1 MKHCSRRL
9 MALLL
14 SAILCVQLLPAMVR
28 AEEGTAAASEGKGAF
43 GLPAATGLTAGSADY
58 NSAVADAPFGSS
70 GRAVPLF
77 VKSELMLSYSWGG
90 APLYSHTY
98 DYNGDGSMAGD
109 LMGAFPNLANK
120 YRVTFNSLTVQK
132 QASYRVAATDGVN
145 TGSGRQEHIAMIGLS
160 AAGIE
165 LSLRDRNN
173 NAVHT
178 STVSRGDRSWINRLA
193 FELGGFAAIACGDF
207 DGDGVDSVVIYVPP
221 TQGNRD
227 AKLMEYTISS
237 EESRLTLTE
246 SREIG
251 NVYELLG
258 VSDLRADHIQN
269 VPVVQLT
276 AADTDKDGYDEL
288 VITAGLNDTYGN
300 DGVKNL
306 GTQVF
311 LYDRLE
317 GVWTQ
322 TFKYAPSAGDGPV
335 AVGDVS
341 PASKKHRYV
350 WGSSSVGNVLASDD
364 SSNGTDFPEI
374 VTAGMIDYSG
384 NHNISI
390 NNKTCGFSMVR
401 CVGMTEAWAGV
412 QKNFKGNYE
421 FLHRQTHT
429 TNTLTTHG
437 LYSGDEV
444 LSPLIVK
451 CFRYQGGAQ
460 PDAVFFSGNVYAWAD
475 NDGNGS
481 LAHKYTH
488 GAFNHTDKYIGSTK
502 ITNKQVQ
509 AVAVGNFDGNGE
521 GREQVVFASL
531 VKQSGT
537 GNHYSTLYTIGCQ
550 PKSDNSGYEFKHSE
564 TNGWFI
570 NKQSGAYVCLTDFN
584 YDSDSTLVRYV
595 GVERQWTDYD
605 VLAVLEAVPY
615 FEELGDDLG
624 EGRTAYGK
632 SSSSGSGGGKS
643 HGLNTTVLVGYE
655 VEVENSGAGFE
666 TTIENN
672 FTWATNVSR
681 SIEHSV
687 DYENNSGENA
697 VVVYRVP
704 VLVYTYQ
711 NLSDGKDMTVM
722 KTLPPHTSIVSVEE
736 YNEEAVAYR
745 LEPIAED
752 RLAEAGNPF
761 SYRSNVSQITN
772 AGGSTPL
779 ESNSGW
785 SELTGKGNI
794 EKTITVTKET
804 ETSFEYELSVNVVA
818 WKKIGGAKVGG
829 GAGYTFT
836 KTRSKMNGTGTEHSG
851 SVNSPKADGYGF
863 SWNFAMW
870 NMTLNGKKVPALG
883 YLVKDVSAPSSPP
896 RDLAVETLTS
906 TGATLTWSAGSR
918 PAEEYRIYRVMEN
931 TARPYAFVGAV
942 SGTKNSFELND
953 LAGDVSYTFV
963 ARGCT
968 NGVESVDSSSI
979 SFTTPKENGTNYV
992 QVGAVADQTV
1002 RPGEDAVFSA
1012 TVLKSDPKT
1021 TLTMQWQERS
1031 PGSPAWKDV
1040 RNATSSILTVRD
1052 AAAAMN
1058 GTQYRL
1064 MVTAYTLAE
1073 SSAVYYYS
1081 NAATLTI
1088 GALPTSVSAV
1098 TVTNAD
1104 GGEGTQSKP
1113 YYGGADWTEQTTAIQ
1128 QQSVQK
1134 TASFEKDDVQGTVY
1148 QAGENGP
1155 YIGVIESKTT
1165 QEGQDGQDGTTITKT
1180 QYYQLTDP
1188 DGNKTYTVTG
1198 DALSPVYT
1206 AFNGNAEVKGFTAA
1220 LAEGQLSKEVTA
1232 GETGETSTV
1241 YFAVAHW
1248 DGLTAK
1254 PTFYWERGGKYFS
1267 DQSGTVGTEAELE
1280 ESDKPQYSV
1289 FHRSK
1294 DDEEIV
1300 LFGEKDD
1307 KECFFLLKKSADT
1320 DSYIV
1325 TEVDPAEKLLID
1337 GTAYPL
1343 SSLMPVSYSE
1353 TVEVSVDTYTQQPGS
1368 KLTLTAEVANSNGKM
1383 LAYKPAAF
1391 VITDTA
1397 TGESFSIAV
1406 TTDTNGRMTM
1416 EWTAPTQGVYTIH
1429 AAVTADGGYAASSSK
1444 TPVYYAALGKDTE
1457 GKNTTLY
1464 RLLLT
1469 EDGKALG
1476 ASVEYGAN
1484 LTLQTQKW
1492 DGAAWTQAG
1501 ETVSYQA
1508 TAPGAAAADIDA
1520 GCFPQTAG
1528 QYTFSA
1534 KDSNG
1539 GKLASAVLTVT
1550 PRRLTIR
1557 PAWDTAPAALQDI
1570 RLDFEGALESD
1581 KAALINSLTVSDINE
1596 YFSNPDRTGVFTF
1609 APQWE
1614 ESEHS
1619 RRLQSAY
1626 SVTLQTNSLRR
1637 EADAA
1642 LVYYQV
1648 AATGHGTI
1656 FGSYGSNL
1664 TSFSSGENRKQGEQL
1679 VFQAN
1684 PETGYQVSR
1693 WLVNGME
1700 VREGSPYRIGTTT
1713 GLATQTLSIDAF
1725 SIARDTREGQLK
1737 VEVEFANQF
1746 SVIRYSAG
1754 ENGSVTA
1761 RTGGGSPI
1769 ANDAKVTYG
1778 SSVTFTA
1785 VPQSGYMVEKWMVNG
1800 TDYTWPGAGKLYR
1813 EEELTLSG
1821 LDQTEYTVTVSFV
1834 TKRTFTAAEPTLT
1847 DEQGNPVS
1855 AGTVAITW
1863 ARTGK
1868 AVAAGSV
1875 LPQGTAL
1882 TYTVTFTDTSFNT
1895 VNRWEYSMDGKTWKE
1910 GGSGGSFTLYDT
1922 AFGSDSAKLYV
1933 RAVVAVANTHR
1944 LSWEILGLAAEDGDK
1959 ATLTASSNGT
1969 ELTSGGSY
1977 AANTPV
1983 NFTLTLDGSY
1993 DLVSWS
1999 ENVTSA
2005 AGGRSA
2011 ELKLAADTEVTVTVA
2026 KKPIVMIEPT
2036 ENGTI
2041 EVRGTRNSEPVTI
2054 TSTDYVDPGTNLTVT
2069 IKPDTGYV
2077 VNNPDEAWTAVDNS
2091 DNHTYTIH
2099 NVREDQ
2105 TLSAD
2110 FAALDKYAISYSVA
2124 AVGGSD
2130 NGTLTAN
2137 TVRKNM
2143 AAYTYDL
2150 SSDAEV
2156 YEGSDLT
2163 FTAAPDD
2170 GYRVREWRVI
2180 DEVYQESGAAFIG
2193 TQLVLRGVDEAKTV
2207 MVQFMP
2213 LGDKITASAGEHGR
2227 ITGAMAGSTEQV
2239 GNIASGFTLSKDA
2252 SVTFTA
2258 EPDTGYEV
2266 EQWSVNG
2273 TPVSGETDS
2282 TYTYTAGSA
2291 GAVITVAFRPV
2302 KYTVSWTAEHGTVTA
2317 DGYSGSAASIRGGT
2331 QVTFTAAPHNGYV
2344 FDHWT
2349 IDGETLTNETATLRW
2364 TVPTGQEATME
2375 YAIEAVFTENTTTYS
2390 VTYDASG
2397 GGTITAEGH
2406 EASPATVTY
2415 GQSITFTAV
2424 PAEYGYVK
2432 EWRVDGVPVSNSS
2445 NKTSYT
2451 LENVTQART
2460 VTVVFATAVLYDV
2473 SYAVNGD
2480 GGTLSAAANGTELTL
2495 PAGRQASV
2503 AGGSRLVFAAVPNS
2517 GMMTGRWTVNDIAVT
2532 RENMSSLGVT
2542 MDHCLSNTL
2551 TIESLSRNVEVK
2563 AAFAEYSGFSIPTG
2577 RPGYEISDVK
2587 RLPADT
2593 LPDTEIRAG
2602 GDVTFT
2608 VRPAAEYSDFSK
2620 LTVNGYD
2627 CLTGSGK
2634 AAGCETVSARKNA
2647 DGSYT
2652 VTLTGV
2658 TGNISADIAAHKL
2671 VIGVLTVPQV
2681 LESRPELDTADKI
2694 KLRLETM
2701 MTGTAE
2707 NRAFYDIALRYKNA
2721 EGNWVEVDEAN
2732 FPTGGVEVVLPYP
2745 NGTDSKDT
2753 FTIVHMLTTA
2763 ARAGELE
2770 LVSHTKQADGLHFRV
2785 TSLSPFGVSWVKYAA
2800 PSGGGSGGSGGSG
2813 GGIFNP
2819 AYNIMV
2825 ERTMNGSITV
2835 SPSSAAKGSTV
2846 TIMVYPDRGYELEM
2860 LMVMDKKGSELD
2872 LRKWG
2877 GEYSFIMPAGDVTV
2891 RARFVE
2897 EAPTQ
2902 SFADV
2907 STDAYYYEAVKWAAK
2922 NGITGGVG
2930 NGLFAPD
2937 APCTRAQIVTFL
2949 WRAAGSPEPKNASSF
2964 SDVPASAYYARS
2976 VAWAVENG
2984 ITTGTGNGRF
2994 SPDATCTRAQSVT
3007 FLYRALSTRAEGTAE
3022 FRDVPKNAYY
3032 ADAVAWAAS
3041 NGITTGIGGG
3051 LFGPDNDCTRAQIVT
3066 FLFRTYNK

>member
-1 MKHCSRRL
+1 
-9 MALLL
+9 
-14 SAILCVQLLPAMVR
+14 
-28 AEEGTAAASEGKGAF
+28 
-43 GLPAATGLTAGSADY
+43 
-58 NSAVADAPFGSS
+58 
-70 GRAVPLF
+70 
-77 VKSELMLSYSWGG
+77 
-90 APLYSHTY
+90 
-98 DYNGDGSMAGD
+98 
-109 LMGAFPNLANK
+109 
-120 YRVTFNSLTVQK
+120 
-132 QASYRVAATDGVN
+132 
-145 TGSGRQEHIAMIGLS
+145 
-160 AAGIE
+160 
-165 LSLRDRNN
+165 
-173 NAVHT
+173 
-178 STVSRGDRSWINRLA
+178 
-193 FELGGFAAIACGDF
+193 
-207 DGDGVDSVVIYVPP
+207 
-221 TQGNRD
+221 
-227 AKLMEYTISS
+227 
-237 EESRLTLTE
+237 
-246 SREIG
+246 
-251 NVYELLG
+251 
-258 VSDLRADHIQN
+258 
-269 VPVVQLT
+269 
-276 AADTDKDGYDEL
+276 
-288 VITAGLNDTYGN
+288 
-300 DGVKNL
+300 
-306 GTQVF
+306 
-311 LYDRLE
+311 
-317 GVWTQ
+317 
-322 TFKYAPSAGDGPV
+322 
-335 AVGDVS
+335 
-341 PASKKHRYV
+341 
-350 WGSSSVGNVLASDD
+350 
-364 SSNGTDFPEI
+364 
-374 VTAGMIDYSG
+374 
-384 NHNISI
+384 
-390 NNKTCGFSMVR
+390 
-401 CVGMTEAWAGV
+401 MT
-412 QKNFKGNYE
+412 
-421 FLHRQTHT
+421 
-429 TNTLTTHG
+429 
-437 LYSGDEV
+437 
-444 LSPLIVK
+444 
-451 CFRYQGGAQ
+451 
-460 PDAVFFSGNVYAWAD
+460 
-475 NDGNGS
+475 
-481 LAHKYTH
+481 
-488 GAFNHTDKYIGSTK
+488 
-502 ITNKQVQ
+502 
-509 AVAVGNFDGNGE
+509 
-521 GREQVVFASL
+521 
-531 VKQSGT
+531 
-537 GNHYSTLYTIGCQ
+537 
-550 PKSDNSGYEFKHSE
+550 
-564 TNGWFI
+564 
-570 NKQSGAYVCLTDFN
+570 
-584 YDSDSTLVRYV
+584 
-595 GVERQWTDYD
+595 
-605 VLAVLEAVPY
+605 
-615 FEELGDDLG
+615 
-624 EGRTAYGK
+624 
-632 SSSSGSGGGKS
+632 
-643 HGLNTTVLVGYE
+643 
-655 VEVENSGAGFE
+655 
-666 TTIENN
+666 
-672 FTWATNVSR
+672 
-681 SIEHSV
+681 
-687 DYENNSGENA
+687 
-697 VVVYRVP
+697 
-704 VLVYTYQ
+704 
-711 NLSDGKDMTVM
+711 
-722 KTLPPHTSIVSVEE
+722 
-736 YNEEAVAYR
+736 
-745 LEPIAED
+745 
-752 RLAEAGNPF
+752 
-761 SYRSNVSQITN
+761 
-772 AGGSTPL
+772 
-779 ESNSGW
+779 
-785 SELTGKGNI
+785 
-794 EKTITVTKET
+794 
-804 ETSFEYELSVNVVA
+804 
-818 WKKIGGAKVGG
+818 
-829 GAGYTFT
+829 
-836 KTRSKMNGTGTEHSG
+836 
-851 SVNSPKADGYGF
+851 
-863 SWNFAMW
+863 
-870 NMTLNGKKVPALG
+870 
-883 YLVKDVSAPSSPP
+883 
-896 RDLAVETLTS
+896 
-906 TGATLTWSAGSR
+906 
-918 PAEEYRIYRVMEN
+918 
-931 TARPYAFVGAV
+931 
-942 SGTKNSFELND
+942 
-953 LAGDVSYTFV
+953 YTFV

-992 QVGAVADQTV
+992 QVSTVADQTV

-1021 TLTMQWQERS
+1021 TLTMQWQERN

-1040 RNATSSILTVRD
+1040 RNATSLILTVSD

-1088 GALPTSVSAV
+1088 GALPTSVSDV
-1098 TVTNAD
+1098 TVTDAD
-1104 GGEGTQSKP
+1104 GGNGTQSQP
-1113 YYGGADWTEQTTAIQ
+1113 YYGGADWTKQTTTTQ
-1128 QQSVQK
+1128 EQSVQK

-1148 QAGENGP
+1148 RAGESGP
-1155 YIGVIESKTT
+1155 YIGVIESETT
-1165 QEGQDGQDGTTITKT
+1165 QGGTTSTET
-1180 QYYQLTDP
+1180 QYYQLTGSDS
-1188 DGNKTYTVTG
+1188 GKTYTVTG
-1198 DALSPVYT
+1198 GALSPVYIE
-1206 AFNGNAEVKGFTAA
+1206 FNGTAKVEGFTAA
-1220 LAEGQLSKEVTA
+1220 HAGGQLSTEVA
-1232 GETGETSTV
+1232 AGETSTV

-1248 DGLTAK
+1248 DSPSAK
-1254 PTFYWERGGKYFS
+1254 PTFYWESGGKYFS
-1267 DQSGTVGTEAELE
+1267 DQSGTVGEEAELE
-1280 ESDKPQYSV
+1280 ESKKPQYPV
-1289 FHRSK
+1289 FYRGEN
-1294 DDEEIV
+1294 DAEIV
-1300 LFGEKDD
+1300 LFGEKDDD

-1320 DSYIV
+1320 DPYNV

-1337 GTAYPL
+1337 GAAYPL

-1353 TVEVSVDTYTQQPGS
+1353 TVEVSVDTYKQQSGS
-1368 KLTLTAEVANSNGKM
+1368 KLTLTAEVTSGNGKK
-1383 LAYKPAAF
+1383 LAKKPAAF

-1406 TTDTNGRMTM
+1406 TTDANGTMTM

-1469 EDGKALG
+1469 ENGKALG
-1476 ASVEYGAN
+1476 ASVEYGAD

-1492 DGAAWTQAG
+1492 DGAAWTQAD

-1508 TAPGAAAADIDA
+1508 AAPGAAAAGIDTD
-1520 GCFPQTAG
+1520 CFFPQTAG

-1550 PRRLTIR
+1550 PRGLTIR
-1557 PAWDTAPAALQDI
+1557 PAWDTAPTALRDI
-1570 RLDFEGALESD
+1570 RLDFEGALERD
-1581 KAALINSLTVSDINE
+1581 RDTLTNSLTVSDINE

-1609 APQWE
+1609 APQWK
-1614 ESEHS
+1614 ESEDS

-1642 LVYYQV
+1642 PVYYQV

-1656 FGSYGSNL
+1656 FGSYGSNQ
-1664 TSFSSGENRKQGEQL
+1664 TNFSSGENRKQGEPL

-1693 WLVNGME
+1693 WLVNGTE
-1700 VREGSPYRIGTTT
+1700 VRDGSPYRIGATTVS
-1713 GLATQTLSIDAF
+1713 ATQTLSIDAF

-1769 ANDAKVTYG
+1769 ANNAKVTYG

-1785 VPQSGYMVEKWMVNG
+1785 DPQSDYMVEKWTVND

-1821 LDQTEYTVTVSFV
+1821 LDQREYTVTVSFV

-1847 DEQGNPVS
+1847 DGQGNPVS

-1863 ARTGK
+1863 ARTGET
-1868 AVAAGSV
+1868 VAAGSA

-1895 VNRWEYSMDGKTWKE
+1895 VNRWEYSTDGKTWTE

-1922 AFGSDSAKLYV
+1922 AFGSDPAALHV

-1944 LSWEILGLAAEDGDK
+1944 LSWEILGLAAEDGNM

-1983 NFTLTLDGSY
+1983 DFTLTLDGSY

-1999 ENVTSA
+1999 ENVTPA

-2011 ELKLAADTEVTVTVA
+2011 KLKLAADTEVTVTVA
-2026 KKPIVMIEPT
+2026 KKPVVMIAPT
-2036 ENGTI
+2036 ANGTI
-2041 EVRGTRNSEPVTI
+2041 EVRGTKNSKPVTI
-2054 TSTDYVDPGTNLTVT
+2054 TSTETSTDYVDPGTNLTVT
-2069 IKPDTGYV
+2069 IKPGTGYV

-2099 NVREDQ
+2099 NVRADQ

-2110 FAALDKYAISYSVA
+2110 FAALYKYAISYSVA
-2124 AVGGSD
+2124 AVSGSD

-2143 AAYTYDL
+2143 AVYTCDL
-2150 SSDAEV
+2150 SSGAEV

-2170 GYRVREWRVI
+2170 GFRVQEWRVNG
-2180 DEVYQESGAAFIG
+2180 EVYQESGAAFIG
-2193 TQLVLRGVDEAKTV
+2193 TQLVLRGVDKEKTV

-2227 ITGAMAGSTEQV
+2227 ITGAMAGGTEQV
-2239 GNIASGFTLSKDA
+2239 GNIASGFTLAKGA

-2273 TPVSGETDS
+2273 TPVSGEMAS

-2302 KYTVSWTAEHGTVTA
+2302 VYTVSWTAEHGTVTA

-2349 IDGETLTNETATLRW
+2349 IDGKPLTNVTATLRW
-2364 TVPTGQEATME
+2364 TVPTGQEATTE

-2390 VTYDASG
+2390 VTYDASS
-2397 GGTITAEGH
+2397 GGTITADGH

-2432 EWRVDGVPVSNSS
+2432 EWRVDDVPVPNSS

-2451 LENVTQART
+2451 LENVTQAHT

-2473 SYAVNGD
+2473 SYAVNGG
-2480 GGTLSAAANGTELTL
+2480 GGTLRAAANGTELAL
-2495 PAGRQASV
+2495 SAGRQASV

-2517 GMMTGRWTVNDIAVT
+2517 GMMTGCWTVNDIAVT

-2551 TIESLSRNVEVK
+2551 TIESLSRNVAVK

-2577 RPGYEISDVK
+2577 GPGYEISDVK

-2593 LPDTEIRAG
+2593 LPDTQIRAG

-2627 CLTGSGK
+2627 CLTGSGN

-2671 VIGVLTVPQV
+2671 VIGELTVPQV
-2681 LESRPELDTADKI
+2681 LESHPDLDTADKI

-2701 MTGTAE
+2701 MIGTAE

-2753 FTIVHMLTTA
+2753 FTIVHMLTTV

-3007 FLYRALSTRAEGTAE
+3007 FLYRALSARAEGTAE

-3032 ADAVAWAAS
+3032 ADAVAWAAA

>member
-43 GLPAATGLTAGSADY
+43 GLPAATGLTAGSTEY

-98 DYNGDGSMAGD
+98 DYNGGGFEAGN
-109 LMGAFPNLANK
+109 LMGAFPNLANQ
-120 YRVTFNSLTVQK
+120 YRVTFNSLPASE

-173 NAVHT
+173 NKVHT
-178 STVSRGDRSWINRLA
+178 STVSSGDRRWINRLA

-207 DGDGVDSVVIYVPP
+207 DGDGVDSVVVYVPP
-221 TQGNRD
+221 TQGNGD
-227 AKLMEYTISS
+227 AKLMEYTISGKGS
-237 EESRLTLTE
+237 SLTLTE
-246 SREIG
+246 SSEIG

-258 VSDLRADHIQN
+258 VRTLIADHIQN

-288 VITAGLNDTYGN
+288 VITAGLNDTYGYN
-300 DGVKNL
+300 IVQNL

-317 GVWTQ
+317 GRWTQ
-322 TFKYAPSAGDGPV
+322 TFKYAPSAGDGTV

-341 PASKKHRYV
+341 PASKLHRYV

-401 CVGMTEAWAGV
+401 CVGMTEVWTGV
-412 QKNFKGNYE
+412 QKNFQGKYE

-475 NDGNGS
+475 NDGSGT

-537 GNHYSTLYTIGCQ
+537 GNHYSTLYTIGYQ
-550 PKSDNSGYEFKHSE
+550 PKVDNSGYEFKHSE

-570 NKQSGAYVCLTDFN
+570 SKQSGAYVCLTDFN

-632 SSSSGSGGGKS
+632 SSSSGSGSGKS

-761 SYRSNVSQITN
+761 SYRSDVSQITN

-779 ESNSGW
+779 VSNSGW
-785 SELTGKGNI
+785 SELTGTGNI

-804 ETSFEYELSVNVVA
+804 EKSFEYELSVNVVA

-851 SVNSPKADGYGF
+851 SVNSPKAYGYGF

-906 TGATLTWSAGSR
+906 TGATLTWKAGSR

-931 TARPYAFVGAV
+931 TTRPHAFVGAV

-953 LAGDVSYTFV
+953 LAGDVTYTFV

-992 QVGAVADQTV
+992 QVSTVADQTV
-1002 RPGEDAVFSA
+1002 RPGEDAVFLA
-1012 TVLKSDPKT
+1012 TVLKSDPTT
-1021 TLTMQWQERS
+1021 TLTMQWQERN

-1040 RNATSSILTVRD
+1040 RNATSSRLTVRD

-1088 GALPTSVSAV
+1088 GALPTSVSDV
-1098 TVTNAD
+1098 TVTDAD
-1104 GGEGTQSKP
+1104 GGNGTQSQP
-1113 YYGGADWTEQTTAIQ
+1113 YYGGADWTKRTTATQ
-1128 QQSVQK
+1128 EQSVQK
-1134 TASFEKDDVQGTVY
+1134 PASFKKGDVQGTVY
-1148 QAGENGP
+1148 RAGEDGP

-1165 QEGQDGQDGTTITKT
+1165 QDGTTITST
-1180 QYYQLTDP
+1180 QYYRLTGP
-1188 DGNKTYTVTG
+1188 DSSKQYTVTG

-1206 AFNGNAEVKGFTAA
+1206 AFNGTAA
-1220 LAEGQLSKEVTA
+1220 VEGFPASHAESQLSTEVPA
-1232 GETGETSTV
+1232 GEETSTV

-1248 DGLTAK
+1248 DGPTAK
-1254 PTFYWERGGKYFS
+1254 PTFYWESGGKYFNN
-1267 DQSGTVGTEAELE
+1267 QSGAVGTEAELK

-1289 FHRSK
+1289 FYRSK
-1294 DDEEIV
+1294 DDAEIV
-1300 LFGEKDD
+1300 LFGERDD

-1320 DSYIV
+1320 GSYTV

-1337 GTAYPL
+1337 GNAYPL

-1353 TVEVSVDTYTQQPGS
+1353 TVEVSVDTYKQQAGS
-1368 KLTLTAEVANSNGKM
+1368 KLTLTAEVTSGNGKR
-1383 LAYKPAAF
+1383 LAKKPAAF

-1406 TTDTNGRMTM
+1406 TTDTNGTMTM
-1416 EWTAPTQGVYTIH
+1416 EWTAPTQGIYTIH

-1469 EDGKALG
+1469 ENGKALG
-1476 ASVEYGAN
+1476 ASVEYGAD

-1492 DGAAWTQAG
+1492 VDAAWTQAD

-1508 TAPGAAAADIDA
+1508 AAPGAAAADDIDTV
-1520 GCFPQTAG
+1520 CFPQTAG

-1534 KDSNG
+1534 KDRNG
-1539 GKLASAVLTVT
+1539 RELASVVLTVT

-1557 PAWDTAPAALQDI
+1557 PAWDTAPAALPDI
-1570 RLDFEGALESD
+1570 SLDFEGALERD
-1581 KAALINSLTVSDINE
+1581 RATLKNSLTVSDINE

-1609 APQWE
+1609 APQWV

-1642 LVYYQV
+1642 PVYYQV

-1664 TSFSSGENRKQGEQL
+1664 TNFSSGENRKQGEPL

-1693 WLVNGME
+1693 WLVNDTE
-1700 VREGSPYRIGTTT
+1700 VREDSPYRIGATT

-1725 SIARDTREGQLK
+1725 SIARDARGGQLK

-1769 ANDAKVTYG
+1769 ANNAKVTYG

-1785 VPQSGYMVEKWMVNG
+1785 VPQNGYMVEKWTVNG
-1800 TDYTWPGAGKLYR
+1800 TDYTWTGAGKLYR
-1813 EEELTLSG
+1813 EKELTLSG

-1834 TKRTFTAAEPTLT
+1834 TEKTFTAAEPTLT
-1847 DEQGNPVS
+1847 DGQGNPVS

-1863 ARTGK
+1863 ARTGET
-1868 AVAAGSV
+1868 VAAGSV

-1895 VNRWEYSMDGKTWKE
+1895 VNRWEYSTDGKTWMK

-1922 AFGSDSAKLYV
+1922 AFGSDSAALYV

-1944 LSWEILGLAAEDGDK
+1944 LSWEILGLAAEDGNK

-1983 NFTLTLDGSY
+1983 DFTLTLDGSY

-1999 ENVTSA
+1999 ENVTHA

-2011 ELKLAADTEVTVTVA
+2011 KLKLAADTEVTVTVA
-2026 KKPIVMIEPT
+2026 KKPVVMIERT
-2036 ENGTI
+2036 TNGTI
-2041 EVRGTRNSEPVTI
+2041 EVSGTRNSKPVTI

-2099 NVREDQ
+2099 NVRADQ

-2143 AAYTYDL
+2143 AAYTYGL
-2150 SSDAEV
+2150 SSGAEV

-2163 FTAAPDD
+2163 FTAALDN
-2170 GYRVREWRVI
+2170 GYRVQEWRVNG
-2180 DEVYQESGAAFIG
+2180 EVYQESGAAFIG
-2193 TQLVLRGVDEAKTV
+2193 TQLVLRGVDEEKTV

-2227 ITGAMAGSTEQV
+2227 ITGAMAGVTEQV
-2239 GNIASGFTLSKDA
+2239 GNIASGFTLAEGA

-2273 TPVSGETDS
+2273 TPVSGETNS

-2291 GAVITVAFRPV
+2291 GVVITVAFRPV
-2302 KYTVSWTAEHGTVTA
+2302 EYTVSWTAEHGTVTA
-2317 DGYSGSAASIRGGT
+2317 DGYSRSAASIRGGT

-2349 IDGETLTNETATLRW
+2349 IDGEPLTNETATLRW

-2432 EWRVDGVPVSNSS
+2432 EWQVDGVPVPNSS

-2451 LENVTQART
+2451 LENVTQAHT
-2460 VTVVFATAVLYDV
+2460 VTVVFATAVRYDV

-2480 GGTLSAAANGTELTL
+2480 GGTLSAAADGTELAL

-2503 AGGSRLVFAAVPNS
+2503 AGGSRLVFTAVPNS
-2517 GMMTGRWTVNDIAVT
+2517 GMMTSLWTVNGIAVT

-2563 AAFAEYSGFSIPTG
+2563 AAFAEYSGFPILTG
-2577 RPGYEISDVK
+2577 GPGYEISDVK

-2627 CLTGSGK
+2627 CLTGSGN

-2671 VIGVLTVPQV
+2671 VIGELTVPQV
-2681 LESRPELDTADKI
+2681 LESRPDLDLDTADKI

-2701 MTGTAE
+2701 MIGTAE

-2763 ARAGELE
+2763 ARVGELE

-2902 SFADV
+2902 IFADV

-2937 APCTRAQIVTFL
+2937 TPCTRAQIVTFL

-3007 FLYRALSTRAEGTAE
+3007 FLYRALSARAEGTAE

-3032 ADAVAWAAS
+3032 ADAVAWAAA

>member
-43 GLPAATGLTAGSADY
+43 GLPAATGLTAGSTEY

-98 DYNGDGSMAGD
+98 DYNGDGSKAGD
-109 LMGAFPNLANK
+109 LMGAFPNLANQ
-120 YRVTFNSLTVQK
+120 YRVTFNSLPASA

-173 NAVHT
+173 KAVHT
-178 STVSRGDRSWINRLA
+178 NLVSSGNRSWINRLA

-207 DGDGVDSVVIYVPP
+207 DGDGVDSVVVYVPP
-221 TQGNRD
+221 TQGNGD
-227 AKLMEYTISS
+227 AKLMEYTISGEGNS
-237 EESRLTLTE
+237 LTLTE
-246 SREIG
+246 SGEIG

-258 VSDLRADHIQN
+258 VSTLKANHIQN

-288 VITAGLNDTYGN
+288 VITAGLNDAHGN

-322 TFKYAPSAGDGPV
+322 TFKYAPSAGNETV

-341 PASKKHRYV
+341 PASKLHRYV
-350 WGSSSVGNVLASDD
+350 WGSSSVGNVLVSDD

-374 VTAGMIDYSG
+374 VTAGMIDYTG
-384 NHNISI
+384 THNITI
-390 NNKTCGFSMVR
+390 NNRNFGFSMVR

-412 QKNFKGNYE
+412 QKNFQGTYE
-421 FLHRQTHT
+421 FLHRQELT

-460 PDAVFFSGNVYAWAD
+460 ADAVFFSGSVYAWDD
-475 NDGNGS
+475 NSGSGS

-488 GAFNHTDKYIGSTK
+488 GAFTQTDKYIGSTK

-537 GNHYSTLYTIGCQ
+537 GNHYSTLYTIDCQ
-550 PKSDNSGYEFKHSE
+550 PKDGNSGYAFRHSE
-564 TNGWFI
+564 TKGWFI
-570 NKQSGAYVCLTDFN
+570 SKQSGAYVCLTDFN

-632 SSSSGSGGGKS
+632 SSSSGSGSGKS
-643 HGLNTTVLVGYE
+643 HGLNTTVMAGYE
-655 VEVENSGAGFE
+655 VEFKNSGAGFE

-704 VLVYTYQ
+704 VLVYTYR
-711 NLSDGKDMTVM
+711 NLSDGKDMAVM
-722 KTLPPHTSIVSVEE
+722 KTLPPHTSIISVEE

-779 ESNSGW
+779 VSKSGW

-794 EKTITVTKET
+794 EKTITVTTET
-804 ETSFEYELSVNVVA
+804 EKSFEYELSVNVVA

-836 KTRSKMNGTGTEHSG
+836 KSHSKMNGTGTEHSG

-863 SWNFAMW
+863 SWNFVMW

-883 YLVKDVSAPSSPP
+883 YLVNNVHAPSSPP
-896 RDLAVETLTS
+896 RDLAVETITS

-931 TARPYAFVGAV
+931 ATRPYAFVGAV
-942 SGTKNSFELND
+942 SGTKNRFELND

-963 ARGCT
+963 ARGYT

-1012 TVLKSDPKT
+1012 TVLKSDPNT
-1021 TLTMQWQERS
+1021 TLTMQWQERN

-1064 MVTAYTLAE
+1064 MVTAYILAE
-1073 SSAVYYYS
+1073 SSAMYYYS
-1081 NAATLTI
+1081 NTATLTI
-1088 GALPTSVSAV
+1088 GALPTSVSDV
-1098 TVTNAD
+1098 TVTDAD
-1104 GGEGTQSKP
+1104 GGKGTQSEP
-1113 YYGGADWTEQTTAIQ
+1113 YYGGADWTERTTATQ

-1134 TASFEKDDVQGTVY
+1134 TASFEKDGVQGTVY

-1165 QEGQDGQDGTTITKT
+1165 QGGTTITET
-1180 QYYQLTDP
+1180 QYYQLTTGP
-1188 DGNKTYTVTG
+1188 DSSKPYTVTG
-1198 DALSPVYT
+1198 EALSPAYT
-1206 AFNGNAEVKGFTAA
+1206 AFNGKTEVEGFTAA

-1232 GETGETSTV
+1232 GETSTV
-1241 YFAVAHW
+1241 YFTVAHW
-1248 DGLTAK
+1248 DGSTAK
-1254 PTFYWERGGKYFS
+1254 PTFYWESGGKYFN
-1267 DQSGTVGTEAELE
+1267 DDGGAVGTEAELK

-1294 DDEEIV
+1294 NDEEIV
-1300 LFGEKDD
+1300 LFGKKDD

-1320 DSYIV
+1320 DPYTM

-1337 GTAYPL
+1337 DDAYPL

-1353 TVEVSVDTYTQQPGS
+1353 TVEVSVDTYKQRSGS
-1368 KLTLTAEVANSNGKM
+1368 KLKLTAEVTSGNGKK
-1383 LAYKPAAF
+1383 LANKPAAF

-1406 TTDTNGRMTM
+1406 TTDTNGTMTM

-1469 EDGKALG
+1469 ENGKALG

-1484 LTLQTQKW
+1484 LKLQTQKW
-1492 DGAAWTQAG
+1492 GDAAWTPAN

-1508 TAPGAAAADIDA
+1508 AAPGAAAADI
-1520 GCFPQTAG
+1520 GTGYFPQTAG

-1550 PRRLTIR
+1550 PRGLTIR
-1557 PAWDTAPAALQDI
+1557 PVWDNAPTALQDI
-1570 RLDFEGALESD
+1570 GLDFEGALESD
-1581 KAALINSLTVSDINE
+1581 KAALTNSLTVSDINE
-1596 YFSNPDRTGVFTF
+1596 YFSSSGRTGVFTF
-1609 APQWE
+1609 APQWK
-1614 ESEHS
+1614 ESEDS

-1642 LVYYQV
+1642 PVYYQV

-1664 TSFSSGENRKQGEQL
+1664 TNFSSGQNRKQGEPL

-1693 WLVNGME
+1693 WLVNGTE
-1700 VREGSPYRIGTTT
+1700 VREGSPYRIGATT
-1713 GLATQTLSIDAF
+1713 GSATQTLSIDAF
-1725 SIARDTREGQLK
+1725 SIARDAKDGQLK

-1761 RTGGGSPI
+1761 RTGGGSTI
-1769 ANDAKVTYG
+1769 ANNAKVTYG
-1778 SSVTFTA
+1778 SSVTFTT

-1821 LDQTEYTVTVSFV
+1821 LDQAEYTVTVSFV
-1834 TKRTFTAAEPTLT
+1834 TKKTFTAAEPTLT
-1847 DEQGNPVS
+1847 DGQGNPVS

-1863 ARTGK
+1863 ARTGET
-1868 AVAAGSV
+1868 VAAGSV

-1895 VNRWEYSMDGKTWKE
+1895 VNRWEYSTDGKTWTE

-1922 AFGSDSAKLYV
+1922 AFGSDSAALYV

-1944 LSWEILGLAAEDGDK
+1944 LSWKILGLAAEDGDK
-1959 ATLTASSNGT
+1959 AATLTASSIGT

-1983 NFTLTLDGSY
+1983 DFTLTLDGSY

-1999 ENVTSA
+1999 ENVTPA

-2026 KKPIVMIEPT
+2026 KKPVVMIERT
-2036 ENGTI
+2036 ANGTI
-2041 EVRGTRNSEPVTI
+2041 EACGTRNSKPVTI

-2069 IKPDTGYV
+2069 IKPNTGYV
-2077 VNNPDEAWTAVDNS
+2077 VNDPDEAWTAVDNS
-2091 DNHTYTIH
+2091 DDHTYTIH

-2124 AVGGSD
+2124 AVGGRD
-2130 NGTLTAN
+2130 NGTLIAN

-2143 AAYTYDL
+2143 AAYTYGL
-2150 SSDAEV
+2150 SSGAEV
-2156 YEGSDLT
+2156 YKGSDLT
-2163 FTAAPDD
+2163 FTAAPDN
-2170 GYRVREWRVI
+2170 GYRVQEWRVNG
-2180 DEVYQESGAAFIG
+2180 EVYQESGAAFIG
-2193 TQLVLRGVDEAKTV
+2193 TQLVLRGVDEEKTV

-2227 ITGAMAGSTEQV
+2227 ITGAMAGGTEQV
-2239 GNIASGFTLSKDA
+2239 GNIASGFTLAESA

-2258 EPDTGYEV
+2258 EPDIGYEV

-2302 KYTVSWTAEHGTVTA
+2302 VYTVSWTAEHGTVTA

-2349 IDGETLTNETATLRW
+2349 IDGKTLTNETATLRW
-2364 TVPTGQEATME
+2364 TVPTGQEATMA

-2432 EWRVDGVPVSNSS
+2432 EWRVDGVPVPNSS

-2451 LENVTQART
+2451 LENVTQAHT
-2460 VTVVFATAVLYDV
+2460 VTVVFATAVRYDV
-2473 SYAVNGD
+2473 SYAVNGG
-2480 GGTLSAAANGTELTL
+2480 GGTLSAAADGTELAL
-2495 PAGRQASV
+2495 SAGRQASV
-2503 AGGSRLVFAAVPNS
+2503 AGGSRLVFAAVPS
-2517 GMMTGRWTVNDIAVT
+2517 SRMMTGRWTVNGTAVT

-2563 AAFAEYSGFSIPTG
+2563 VAFAEYSGFSIPTG
-2577 RPGYEISDVK
+2577 GPGYEISDVK

-2593 LPDTEIRAG
+2593 PPDTKIRAG

-2634 AAGCETVSARKNA
+2634 AADCETVSARKNA

-2671 VIGVLTVPQV
+2671 VIGELTVPQV
-2681 LESRPELDTADKI
+2681 LESHLDLDTAEKI
-2694 KLRLETM
+2694 KLRLESM
-2701 MTGTAE
+2701 ITGTAE

-2721 EGNWVEVDEAN
+2721 EGKWIEVDEAN

-2753 FTIVHMLTTA
+2753 FTIVHMLTTV

-2984 ITTGTGNGRF
+2984 ITTGTGNGGF

-3007 FLYRALSTRAEGTAE
+3007 FLYRALSARAEGTAE

-3032 ADAVAWAAS
+3032 ADAVAWAAA

>member
-43 GLPAATGLTAGSADY
+43 GLPAATGLTAGSTEY

-98 DYNGDGSMAGD
+98 DYNGDGGEAGN
-109 LMGAFPNLANK
+109 LMGAFPNLANQ
-120 YRVTFNSLTVQK
+120 YRVTFNSLTVSNSK

-178 STVSRGDRSWINRLA
+178 STVSSGNRSWINRLA

-207 DGDGVDSVVIYVPP
+207 DGDGVDSVVVYVPP
-221 TQGNRD
+221 TQGNGD

-237 EESRLTLTE
+237 EGSSPTLTE
-246 SREIG
+246 GVEIG
-251 NVYELLG
+251 NVYDLLD
-258 VSDLRADHIQN
+258 VRTLKANHIQN

-300 DGVKNL
+300 DSVQNL

-317 GVWTQ
+317 GRWTK
-322 TFKYAPSAGDGPV
+322 TFQYAPSAGKETV

-341 PASKKHRYV
+341 PASKLHRYV

-390 NNKTCGFSMVR
+390 NNKTCGFSVVR

-421 FLHRQTHT
+421 FLHRQTHD

-537 GNHYSTLYTIGCQ
+537 GNHYSTLYTIGYQ
-550 PKSDNSGYEFKHSE
+550 PKVDNSGYEFRHSE

-570 NKQSGAYVCLTDFN
+570 SKQSGAYVCLTDFN

-772 AGGSTPL
+772 AGGSDAL
-779 ESNSGW
+779 MSKSGW

-794 EKTITVTKET
+794 EKTISVTDET
-804 ETSFEYELSVNVVA
+804 EKSFEYELSVNVVA

-851 SVNSPKADGYGF
+851 SVNSPTAAGYGF

-931 TARPYAFVGAV
+931 TTRPYAFVGAV

-963 ARGCT
+963 VRGCT
-968 NGVESVDSSSI
+968 NDVESVDSSSI

-992 QVGAVADQTV
+992 QVGEVADQTV
-1002 RPGEDAVFSA
+1002 RPGENAVFSA
-1012 TVLKSDPKT
+1012 TVFKSDQKT
-1021 TLTMQWQERS
+1021 NLTMQWQERS

-1040 RNATSSILTVRD
+1040 HNATSLRLTVRD

-1088 GALPTSVSAV
+1088 GALPTSVSDV
-1098 TVTNAD
+1098 TVTDAD
-1104 GGEGTQSKP
+1104 GGNGTQSQP
-1113 YYGGADWTEQTTAIQ
+1113 YYGGADWTKRTTATQ
-1128 QQSVQK
+1128 EQSVQK

-1148 QAGENGP
+1148 RAGEDGP

-1165 QEGQDGQDGTTITKT
+1165 QDDTTITKT
-1180 QYYQLTDP
+1180 QYYRLTGP
-1188 DGNKTYTVTG
+1188 DSSNQYTVTG

-1206 AFNGNAEVKGFTAA
+1206 EFSRTDKVEDFTEDHAK
-1220 LAEGQLSKEVTA
+1220 GQLSTDVTA

-1241 YFAVAHW
+1241 YFAVARW
-1248 DGLTAK
+1248 DGSTAK

-1267 DQSGTVGTEAELE
+1267 DQSGNVGTGTELE
-1280 ESDKPQYSV
+1280 ESSKPQYSV
-1289 FHRSK
+1289 FYRSK
-1294 DDEEIV
+1294 DDAEIV
-1300 LFGEKDD
+1300 LFGEKGD

-1320 DSYIV
+1320 GSYTV
-1325 TEVDPAEKLLID
+1325 TGVDPAEKLLID
-1337 GTAYPL
+1337 SDAYPL

-1353 TVEVSVDTYTQQPGS
+1353 TVEVSVDTYTQQSGS
-1368 KLTLTAEVANSNGKM
+1368 KLTLTAKVVSSNGKG
-1383 LAYKPAAF
+1383 LATKPAAF

-1397 TGESFSIAV
+1397 TGESFSIAA
-1406 TTDTNGRMTM
+1406 TTDANGTMTM

-1457 GKNTTLY
+1457 GKDTTLY

-1469 EDGKALG
+1469 ENGNALG
-1476 ASVEYGAN
+1476 ASVEYGAD

-1492 DGAAWTQAG
+1492 VDAAWTQAD

-1508 TAPGAAAADIDA
+1508 AAPGAAAADI
-1520 GCFPQTAG
+1520 GTGYFPQTAG

-1550 PRRLTIR
+1550 PRGLTIR
-1557 PAWDTAPAALQDI
+1557 PVWDTAPTALSEI
-1570 RLDFEGALESD
+1570 RLDFDGALERD
-1581 KAALINSLTVSDINE
+1581 RDALTNSLTVSDINE
-1596 YFSNPDRTGVFTF
+1596 YFSDPGRTGVFTF
-1609 APQWE
+1609 APQWKE
-1614 ESEHS
+1614 TEDS

-1656 FGSYGSNL
+1656 FGSYGSNQ
-1664 TSFSSGENRKQGEQL
+1664 TNFSSGENRKQGEQL

-1693 WLVNGME
+1693 WLVNGTE
-1700 VREGSPYRIGTTT
+1700 VGEDSPYRIGATT

-1725 SIARDTREGQLK
+1725 DIARDTRDGQLK

-1761 RTGGGSPI
+1761 RTGGGSTI
-1769 ANDAKVTYG
+1769 ANNAKVTYG

-1785 VPQSGYMVEKWMVNG
+1785 VPQSGYMVEKWTVNG
-1800 TDYTWPGAGKLYR
+1800 TDYTWPGAGKIYR

-1821 LDQTEYTVTVSFV
+1821 LDQTEYTVKVSFV
-1834 TKRTFTAAEPTLT
+1834 TKKTFTAAEPTLT
-1847 DEQGNPVS
+1847 DEQGKPVS

-1895 VNRWEYSMDGKTWKE
+1895 VNRWEYSTDGKIWKE

-1922 AFGSDSAKLYV
+1922 AFGSDSAQLYV

-1969 ELTSGGSY
+1969 ELKSGGSY

-1983 NFTLTLDGSY
+1983 DFTLTLHGSY

-1999 ENVTSA
+1999 ENVTPA

-2026 KKPIVMIEPT
+2026 KKPIVMIEDT

-2041 EVRGTRNSEPVTI
+2041 EVRGTKNSEPVTI
-2054 TSTDYVDPGTNLTVT
+2054 TSTDYVDPGTKLTVT

-2091 DNHTYTIH
+2091 DDHTYTIH
-2099 NVREDQ
+2099 DVREDQ

-2110 FAALDKYAISYSVA
+2110 FAALYKYAISYSVA
-2124 AVGGSD
+2124 AVSGND

-2143 AAYTYDL
+2143 AAYTSDL

-2163 FTAAPDD
+2163 FTAAPND
-2170 GYRVREWRVI
+2170 GYRVREWRVNN
-2180 DEVYQESGAAFIG
+2180 EVYQESGAAFIG
-2193 TQLVLRGVDEAKTV
+2193 TQLVLRGVNEEKTV
-2207 MVQFMP
+2207 TVQFMP
-2213 LGDKITASAGEHGR
+2213 LGDRITASAGEHGR
-2227 ITGAMAGSTEQV
+2227 ITGAMAGGTEQV
-2239 GNIASGFTLSKDA
+2239 GNIASGFTLTEGV

-2273 TPVSGETDS
+2273 TPVSGETAS

-2551 TIESLSRNVEVK
+2551 TIESLSTNVEVK
-2563 AAFAEYSGFSIPTG
+2563 AAFAEYRGFSIPTG
-2577 RPGYEISDVK
+2577 GPGYEISDVK

-2681 LESRPELDTADKI
+2681 LESRPDLDTADKI

-2701 MTGTAE
+2701 MIGTAE

-3007 FLYRALSTRAEGTAE
+3007 FLYRALSARAEGTAE

-3032 ADAVAWAAS
+3032 ADAVAWAAA

>member
-43 GLPAATGLTAGSADY
+43 GLPAATGLTAGSTEY

-98 DYNGDGSMAGD
+98 DYNGDGSKAGD
-109 LMGAFPNLANK
+109 LMGAFPNLANQ
-120 YRVTFNSLTVQK
+120 YRVTFNSLPASA

-173 NAVHT
+173 KAVHT
-178 STVSRGDRSWINRLA
+178 NLVSSGNRSWINRLA

-207 DGDGVDSVVIYVPP
+207 DGDGVDSVVVYVPP
-221 TQGNRD
+221 TQGNGD
-227 AKLMEYTISS
+227 AKLMEYTISGEGNS
-237 EESRLTLTE
+237 LTLTE
-246 SREIG
+246 SGEIG

-258 VSDLRADHIQN
+258 VSTLKANHIQN

-288 VITAGLNDTYGN
+288 VITAGLNDTHGN

-322 TFKYAPSAGDGPV
+322 TFKYAPSAGNETV

-341 PASKKHRYV
+341 PASKLHRYV
-350 WGSSSVGNVLASDD
+350 WGSSSVGNVLVSDD

-374 VTAGMIDYSG
+374 VTAGMIDYTG
-384 NHNISI
+384 THNITI
-390 NNKTCGFSMVR
+390 NNRNFGFSMVR

-412 QKNFKGNYE
+412 QKNFQGTYE
-421 FLHRQTHT
+421 FLHRQELT

-460 PDAVFFSGNVYAWAD
+460 ADAVFFSGSVYAWDD
-475 NDGNGS
+475 NSGSGS

-488 GAFNHTDKYIGSTK
+488 GAFTQTDKYIGSTK

-537 GNHYSTLYTIGCQ
+537 GNHYSTLYTIDCQ
-550 PKSDNSGYEFKHSE
+550 PKDGNSGYAFRHSE
-564 TNGWFI
+564 TKGWFI
-570 NKQSGAYVCLTDFN
+570 SKQSGAYVCLTDFN

-632 SSSSGSGGGKS
+632 SSSSGSGSGKS
-643 HGLNTTVLVGYE
+643 HGLNTTVMAGYE
-655 VEVENSGAGFE
+655 VEFKNSGAGFE

-704 VLVYTYQ
+704 VLVYTYR
-711 NLSDGKDMTVM
+711 NLSDGKDMAVM
-722 KTLPPHTSIVSVEE
+722 KTLPPHTSIISVEE

-779 ESNSGW
+779 VSKSGW

-794 EKTITVTKET
+794 EKTITVTTET
-804 ETSFEYELSVNVVA
+804 EKSFEYELSVNVVA

-836 KTRSKMNGTGTEHSG
+836 KSHSKMNGTGTEHSG

-863 SWNFAMW
+863 SWNFVMW

-883 YLVKDVSAPSSPP
+883 YLVNNVHAPSSPP
-896 RDLAVETLTS
+896 RDLAVETITS

-931 TARPYAFVGAV
+931 ATRPYAFVGAV
-942 SGTKNSFELND
+942 SGTKNRFELND

-963 ARGCT
+963 ARGYT

-1012 TVLKSDPKT
+1012 TVLKSDPNT
-1021 TLTMQWQERS
+1021 TLTMQWQERN

-1064 MVTAYTLAE
+1064 MVTAYILAE
-1073 SSAVYYYS
+1073 SSAMYYYS
-1081 NAATLTI
+1081 NTATLTI
-1088 GALPTSVSAV
+1088 GALPTSVSDV
-1098 TVTNAD
+1098 TVTDAD
-1104 GGEGTQSKP
+1104 GGKGTQSEP
-1113 YYGGADWTEQTTAIQ
+1113 YYGGADWTERTTATQ

-1134 TASFEKDDVQGTVY
+1134 TASFEKDGVQGTVY

-1155 YIGVIESKTT
+1155 YVGVIESKTT
-1165 QEGQDGQDGTTITKT
+1165 QGGTTITET
-1180 QYYQLTDP
+1180 QYYQLTTGP
-1188 DGNKTYTVTG
+1188 DSSKPYTVTG
-1198 DALSPVYT
+1198 EALSPAYT
-1206 AFNGNAEVKGFTAA
+1206 AFNGKTEVEGFTAA

-1232 GETGETSTV
+1232 GETSTV
-1241 YFAVAHW
+1241 YFTVAHW
-1248 DGLTAK
+1248 DGSTAK
-1254 PTFYWERGGKYFS
+1254 PTFYWESGGKYFN
-1267 DQSGTVGTEAELE
+1267 DDGGAVGTEAELK

-1294 DDEEIV
+1294 NDEEIV
-1300 LFGEKDD
+1300 LFGKKDD

-1320 DSYIV
+1320 DPYTM

-1337 GTAYPL
+1337 DDAYPL

-1353 TVEVSVDTYTQQPGS
+1353 TVEVSVDTYKQRSGS
-1368 KLTLTAEVANSNGKM
+1368 KLKLTAEVTSGNGKK
-1383 LAYKPAAF
+1383 LANKPAAF

-1406 TTDTNGRMTM
+1406 TTDTNGTMTM

-1469 EDGKALG
+1469 ENGKALG

-1484 LTLQTQKW
+1484 LKLQTQKW
-1492 DGAAWTQAG
+1492 GDAAWTPAN

-1508 TAPGAAAADIDA
+1508 AAPGAAAADI
-1520 GCFPQTAG
+1520 GTGYFPQTAG

-1550 PRRLTIR
+1550 PRGLTIR
-1557 PAWDTAPAALQDI
+1557 PVWDNAPTALQDI
-1570 RLDFEGALESD
+1570 GLDFEGALESD
-1581 KAALINSLTVSDINE
+1581 KAALTNSLTVSDINE
-1596 YFSNPDRTGVFTF
+1596 YFSSSGRTGVFTF
-1609 APQWE
+1609 APQWK
-1614 ESEHS
+1614 ESEDS

-1642 LVYYQV
+1642 PVYYQV

-1664 TSFSSGENRKQGEQL
+1664 TNFSSGQNRKQGEPL

-1693 WLVNGME
+1693 WLVNGTE
-1700 VREGSPYRIGTTT
+1700 VREGSPYRIGATT
-1713 GLATQTLSIDAF
+1713 GSATQTLSIDAF
-1725 SIARDTREGQLK
+1725 SIARDAKDGQLK

-1761 RTGGGSPI
+1761 RTGGGSTI
-1769 ANDAKVTYG
+1769 ANNAKVTYG
-1778 SSVTFTA
+1778 SSVTFTT

-1821 LDQTEYTVTVSFV
+1821 LDQAEYTVTVSFV
-1834 TKRTFTAAEPTLT
+1834 TKKTFTAAEPTLT
-1847 DEQGNPVS
+1847 DGQGNPVS

-1863 ARTGK
+1863 ARTGET
-1868 AVAAGSV
+1868 VAAGSV

-1895 VNRWEYSMDGKTWKE
+1895 VNRWEYSTDGKTWTE

-1922 AFGSDSAKLYV
+1922 AFGSDSAALYV

-1944 LSWEILGLAAEDGDK
+1944 LSWKILGLAAEDGDK
-1959 ATLTASSNGT
+1959 AATLTASSIGT

-1983 NFTLTLDGSY
+1983 DFTLTLDGSY

-1999 ENVTSA
+1999 ENVTPA

-2026 KKPIVMIEPT
+2026 KKPVVMIERT
-2036 ENGTI
+2036 ANGTI
-2041 EVRGTRNSEPVTI
+2041 EACGTRNSKPVTI

-2069 IKPDTGYV
+2069 IKPNTGYV
-2077 VNNPDEAWTAVDNS
+2077 VNDPDEAWTAVDNS
-2091 DNHTYTIH
+2091 DDHTYTIH

-2124 AVGGSD
+2124 AVGGRD
-2130 NGTLTAN
+2130 NGTLIAN

-2143 AAYTYDL
+2143 AAYTYGL
-2150 SSDAEV
+2150 SSGAEV
-2156 YEGSDLT
+2156 YKGSDLT
-2163 FTAAPDD
+2163 FTAAPDN
-2170 GYRVREWRVI
+2170 GYRVQEWRVNG
-2180 DEVYQESGAAFIG
+2180 EVYQESGAAFIG
-2193 TQLVLRGVDEAKTV
+2193 TQLVLRGVDEEKTV

-2227 ITGAMAGSTEQV
+2227 ITGAMAGGTEQV
-2239 GNIASGFTLSKDA
+2239 GNIASGFTLAESA

-2258 EPDTGYEV
+2258 EPDIGYEV

-2302 KYTVSWTAEHGTVTA
+2302 VYTVSWTAEHGTVTA

-2349 IDGETLTNETATLRW
+2349 IDGKTLTNETATLRW
-2364 TVPTGQEATME
+2364 TVPTGQEATMA

-2432 EWRVDGVPVSNSS
+2432 EWRVDGVPVPNSS

-2451 LENVTQART
+2451 LENVTQAHT
-2460 VTVVFATAVLYDV
+2460 VTVVFATAVRYDV
-2473 SYAVNGD
+2473 SYAVNGG
-2480 GGTLSAAANGTELTL
+2480 GGTLSAAADGTELAL
-2495 PAGRQASV
+2495 SAGRQASV
-2503 AGGSRLVFAAVPNS
+2503 AGGSRLVFAAVPS
-2517 GMMTGRWTVNDIAVT
+2517 SRMMTGRWTVNGTAVT

-2563 AAFAEYSGFSIPTG
+2563 VAFAEYSGFSIPTG
-2577 RPGYEISDVK
+2577 GPGYEISDVK

-2593 LPDTEIRAG
+2593 PPDTKIRAG

-2634 AAGCETVSARKNA
+2634 AADCETVSARKNA

-2671 VIGVLTVPQV
+2671 VIGELTVPQV
-2681 LESRPELDTADKI
+2681 LESHLDLDTAEKI
-2694 KLRLETM
+2694 KLRLESM
-2701 MTGTAE
+2701 ITGTAE
-2707 NRAFYDIALRYKNA
+2707 NRAFYDIALR
-2721 EGNWVEVDEAN
+2721 
-2732 FPTGGVEVVLPYP
+2732 
-2745 NGTDSKDT
+2745 
-2753 FTIVHMLTTA
+2753 
-2763 ARAGELE
+2763 
-2770 LVSHTKQADGLHFRV
+2770 
-2785 TSLSPFGVSWVKYAA
+2785 
-2800 PSGGGSGGSGGSG
+2800 
-2813 GGIFNP
+2813 
-2819 AYNIMV
+2819 
-2825 ERTMNGSITV
+2825 
-2835 SPSSAAKGSTV
+2835 
-2846 TIMVYPDRGYELEM
+2846 
-2860 LMVMDKKGSELD
+2860 
-2872 LRKWG
+2872 
-2877 GEYSFIMPAGDVTV
+2877 
-2891 RARFVE
+2891 
-2897 EAPTQ
+2897 
-2902 SFADV
+2902 
-2907 STDAYYYEAVKWAAK
+2907 
-2922 NGITGGVG
+2922 
-2930 NGLFAPD
+2930 
-2937 APCTRAQIVTFL
+2937 
-2949 WRAAGSPEPKNASSF
+2949 
-2964 SDVPASAYYARS
+2964 
-2976 VAWAVENG
+2976 
-2984 ITTGTGNGRF
+2984 
-2994 SPDATCTRAQSVT
+2994 
-3007 FLYRALSTRAEGTAE
+3007 
-3022 FRDVPKNAYY
+3022 
-3032 ADAVAWAAS
+3032 
-3041 NGITTGIGGG
+3041 
-3051 LFGPDNDCTRAQIVT
+3051 
-3066 FLFRTYNK
+3066 

>member
-98 DYNGDGSMAGD
+98 DYNGDGGEAGN
-109 LMGAFPNLANK
+109 LMGAFPNLANQ
-120 YRVTFNSLTVQK
+120 YRVTFNSLPASA

-178 STVSRGDRSWINRLA
+178 STVSRGNRSWINRLA

-207 DGDGVDSVVIYVPP
+207 DGDGVDSVVVYVPP

-237 EESRLTLTE
+237 KGSSPTLTE
-246 SREIG
+246 GVEIG
-251 NVYELLG
+251 NVYDLLG
-258 VSDLRADHIQN
+258 VSDLKADHIQN

-288 VITAGLNDTYGN
+288 VITAGLNDTNGYN
-300 DGVKNL
+300 SVQNL

-317 GVWTQ
+317 GVWKQ
-322 TFKYAPSAGDGPV
+322 TFKYAPSAGDGTV

-341 PASKKHRYV
+341 AASKKHRYV

-374 VTAGMIDYSG
+374 VTAGMIDYGG

-401 CVGMTEAWAGV
+401 CVGMTEAWTGV
-412 QKNFKGNYE
+412 QKNFQGQYE
-421 FLHRQTHT
+421 FLHRQTHI

-460 PDAVFFSGNVYAWAD
+460 PDAVFFSGNVYAWED
-475 NDGNGS
+475 NDGSGT

-488 GAFNHTDKYIGSTK
+488 GAFKHTDKYIGSTK

-537 GNHYSTLYTIGCQ
+537 GNHYSTLYTIGYQ
-550 PKSDNSGYEFKHSE
+550 PKGDNSGYEFRHSE

-570 NKQSGAYVCLTDFN
+570 SKQSGAYVCLTDFN

-772 AGGSTPL
+772 AGGSDAL
-779 ESNSGW
+779 MSKSGW

-794 EKTITVTKET
+794 EKTISVTEET
-804 ETSFEYELSVNVVA
+804 EKSFEYELSVNVVA

-992 QVGAVADQTV
+992 QVGEVADQTV
-1002 RPGEDAVFSA
+1002 RPGGDAVFSA
-1012 TVLKSDPKT
+1012 TVFKSDPKT
-1021 TLTMQWQERS
+1021 TLTMQWQERN

-1040 RNATSSILTVRD
+1040 RNATSPRLTVSD

-1104 GGEGTQSKP
+1104 GGKGTQSDP
-1113 YYGGADWTEQTTAIQ
+1113 YYGGADWTERTTTTQ
-1128 QQSVQK
+1128 EQSVQK

-1165 QEGQDGQDGTTITKT
+1165 QGGTTSTET
-1180 QYYQLTDP
+1180 QYYQLTTGP
-1188 DGNKTYTVTG
+1188 DSGKTYTVTG
-1198 DALSPVYT
+1198 NALSPVYT
-1206 AFNGNAEVKGFTAA
+1206 AFNGPTEVEGFTAA
-1220 LAEGQLSKEVTA
+1220 LAGGQLSKEVTA
-1232 GETGETSTV
+1232 GETGEETSTV

-1248 DGLTAK
+1248 DGPSAK
-1254 PTFYWERGGKYFS
+1254 PTFYWESGGKYFN
-1267 DQSGTVGTEAELE
+1267 DDSGAVGTEVELE
-1280 ESDKPQYSV
+1280 ESSKPQYSV

-1294 DDEEIV
+1294 NDEEIV
-1300 LFGEKDD
+1300 LFGEKDDD
-1307 KECFFLLKKSADT
+1307 KECFFLLKKSAGT
-1320 DSYIV
+1320 DPYTV

-1337 GTAYPL
+1337 GAAYPL

-1353 TVEVSVDTYTQQPGS
+1353 KVEVSVDTYTQQSGS
-1368 KLTLTAEVANSNGKM
+1368 KLTLTAEVASNGER
-1383 LAYKPAAF
+1383 LAKKPAAF

-1406 TTDTNGRMTM
+1406 TTDANGTMTM

-1429 AAVTADGGYAASSSK
+1429 AAVTADGGYAASSSE

-1464 RLLLT
+1464 RLSLT
-1469 EDGKALG
+1469 ENGKALG
-1476 ASVEYGAN
+1476 ASVEYGAD
-1484 LTLQTQKW
+1484 LKLQTQKW
-1492 DGAAWTQAG
+1492 NNAAWTQAD

-1508 TAPGAAAADIDA
+1508 AAPGAAAADIDA
-1520 GCFPQTAG
+1520 GYFPQTAG

-1534 KDSNG
+1534 KDSDG
-1539 GKLASAVLTVT
+1539 RELASAVLTVT

-1557 PAWDTAPAALQDI
+1557 PVWDTAPAVLQDI
-1570 RLDFEGALESD
+1570 RLDFEDALERD
-1581 KAALINSLTVSDINE
+1581 RTALTNSLTVSDINE
-1596 YFSNPDRTGVFTF
+1596 YFSDQGRTGVFTF
-1609 APQWE
+1609 APQWKE
-1614 ESEHS
+1614 TEDS

-1642 LVYYQV
+1642 PVYYQV

-1656 FGSYGSNL
+1656 FGSYGSNQ
-1664 TSFSSGENRKQGEQL
+1664 TNFSSGENRKQGEQL

-1693 WLVNGME
+1693 WLVNGTE
-1700 VREGSPYRIGTTT
+1700 VGEGSPYRIGATT
-1713 GLATQTLSIDAF
+1713 GSATQTLSIDAF
-1725 SIARDTREGQLK
+1725 SIARDTRDGQLK

-1746 SVIRYSAG
+1746 SVIHYSAG

-1761 RTGGGSPI
+1761 RTGGGSTI
-1769 ANDAKVTYG
+1769 ANGAKVTYG

-1785 VPQSGYMVEKWMVNG
+1785 VPQSGYMVEKWTVNG
-1800 TDYTWPGAGKLYR
+1800 TDYTWPGAGKPYR
-1813 EEELTLSG
+1813 EKELTLSG
-1821 LDQTEYTVTVSFV
+1821 LDRTEYTVTVSFV
-1834 TKRTFTAAEPTLT
+1834 TKKTFTAAEPTLT
-1847 DEQGNPVS
+1847 DGKENPVS

-1863 ARTGK
+1863 ARTGET
-1868 AVAAGSV
+1868 VAAGSV

-1895 VNRWEYSMDGKTWKE
+1895 VNRWEYSTDGMTWKE

-1922 AFGSDSAKLYV
+1922 AFGSDSAALYV

-1944 LSWEILGLAAEDGDK
+1944 LSWDILGLAAEDGDK

-1969 ELTSGGSY
+1969 ELKSGGSY

-1983 NFTLTLDGSY
+1983 DFTLTLHGSY

-1999 ENVTSA
+1999 ENVTPA

-2026 KKPIVMIEPT
+2026 KKPIVMIEDT
-2036 ENGTI
+2036 ANGTI

-2077 VNNPDEAWTAVDNS
+2077 VNNPDETWTAVDNS
-2091 DNHTYTIH
+2091 DDHTYTIH
-2099 NVREDQ
+2099 DVRANQ

-2163 FTAAPDD
+2163 FTAAPDN
-2170 GYRVREWRVI
+2170 GYRVQEWRVNG
-2180 DEVYQESGAAFIG
+2180 EVYQESGAAFIG
-2193 TQLVLRGVDEAKTV
+2193 THLVLRGVDEEKTV

-2213 LGDKITASAGEHGR
+2213 LGDRITASAGEHGR
-2227 ITGAMAGSTEQV
+2227 ITGAMAGGTEQV
-2239 GNIASGFTLSKDA
+2239 GNIASGFTLAEGA

-2273 TPVSGETDS
+2273 TPVSGETDN

-2302 KYTVSWTAEHGTVTA
+2302 EYIVSWTAEHGTVTA

-2451 LENVTQART
+2451 LENVTQAHT
-2460 VTVVFATAVLYDV
+2460 VTVMFATAVRYDV
-2473 SYAVNGD
+2473 SYAVNGV
-2480 GGTLSAAANGTELTL
+2480 GGTLSAAADGTELAL

-2503 AGGSRLVFAAVPNS
+2503 AGGSRLVFAAVPSS
-2517 GMMTGRWTVNDIAVT
+2517 GMMTSLWTVNGTAVT

-2563 AAFAEYSGFSIPTG
+2563 AAFAEYSGFPILTG
-2577 RPGYEISDVK
+2577 GPGYEISDVK

-2627 CLTGSGK
+2627 CLTGSGN

-2671 VIGVLTVPQV
+2671 VIGELTVPQV
-2681 LESRPELDTADKI
+2681 LESHPDLNTAEKI

-2819 AYNIMV
+2819 AYNIIV
-2825 ERTMNGSITV
+2825 ERTMNGSITI

-3007 FLYRALSTRAEGTAE
+3007 FLYRALSARAEGTAE

-3032 ADAVAWAAS
+3032 ADAVAWAAA

>member
-43 GLPAATGLTAGSADY
+43 GLPAATGLTAGSTEY

-98 DYNGDGSMAGD
+98 DYNGDGSKAGD
-109 LMGAFPNLANK
+109 LMGAFPNLANQ
-120 YRVTFNSLTVQK
+120 YRVTFNSLPASA

-173 NAVHT
+173 KAVHT
-178 STVSRGDRSWINRLA
+178 NLVSSGNRSWINRLA

-207 DGDGVDSVVIYVPP
+207 DGDGVDSVVVYVPP
-221 TQGNRD
+221 TQGNGD
-227 AKLMEYTISS
+227 AKLMEYTISGEGNS
-237 EESRLTLTE
+237 LTLTE
-246 SREIG
+246 SGEIG

-258 VSDLRADHIQN
+258 VSTLKANHIQN

-288 VITAGLNDTYGN
+288 VITAGLNDTHGN

-322 TFKYAPSAGDGPV
+322 TFKYAPSAGNETV

-341 PASKKHRYV
+341 PASKLHRYV
-350 WGSSSVGNVLASDD
+350 WGSSSVGNVLVSDD

-374 VTAGMIDYSG
+374 VTAGMIDYTG
-384 NHNISI
+384 THNITI
-390 NNKTCGFSMVR
+390 NNRNFGFSMVR

-412 QKNFKGNYE
+412 QKNFQGTYE
-421 FLHRQTHT
+421 FLHRQELT

-460 PDAVFFSGNVYAWAD
+460 ADAVFFSGSVYAWDD
-475 NDGNGS
+475 NSGSGS

-488 GAFNHTDKYIGSTK
+488 GAFTQTDKYIGSTK

-537 GNHYSTLYTIGCQ
+537 GNHYSTLYTIDCQ
-550 PKSDNSGYEFKHSE
+550 PKDGNSGYAFRHSE
-564 TNGWFI
+564 TKGWFI
-570 NKQSGAYVCLTDFN
+570 SKQSGAYVCLTDFN

-632 SSSSGSGGGKS
+632 SSSSGSGSGKS
-643 HGLNTTVLVGYE
+643 HGLNTTVMAGYE
-655 VEVENSGAGFE
+655 VEFKNSGAGFE

-704 VLVYTYQ
+704 VLVYTYR
-711 NLSDGKDMTVM
+711 NLSDGKDMAVM
-722 KTLPPHTSIVSVEE
+722 KTLPPHTSIISVEE

-779 ESNSGW
+779 VSKSGW

-794 EKTITVTKET
+794 EKTITVTTET
-804 ETSFEYELSVNVVA
+804 EKSFEYELSVNVVA

-836 KTRSKMNGTGTEHSG
+836 KSHSKMNGTGTEHSG

-863 SWNFAMW
+863 SWNFVMW

-883 YLVKDVSAPSSPP
+883 YLVNNVHAPSSPP
-896 RDLAVETLTS
+896 RDLAVETITS

-931 TARPYAFVGAV
+931 ATRPYAFVGAV
-942 SGTKNSFELND
+942 SGTKNRFELND

-963 ARGCT
+963 ARGYT

-1012 TVLKSDPKT
+1012 TVLKSDPNT
-1021 TLTMQWQERS
+1021 TLTMQWQERN

-1064 MVTAYTLAE
+1064 MVTAYILAE
-1073 SSAVYYYS
+1073 SSAMYYYS
-1081 NAATLTI
+1081 NTATLTI
-1088 GALPTSVSAV
+1088 GALPTSVSDV
-1098 TVTNAD
+1098 TVTDAD
-1104 GGEGTQSKP
+1104 GGKGTQSEP
-1113 YYGGADWTEQTTAIQ
+1113 YYGGADWTERTTATQ

-1134 TASFEKDDVQGTVY
+1134 TASFEKDGVQGTVY

-1155 YIGVIESKTT
+1155 YVGVIESKTT
-1165 QEGQDGQDGTTITKT
+1165 QGGTTITET
-1180 QYYQLTDP
+1180 QYYQLTTGP
-1188 DGNKTYTVTG
+1188 DSSKPYTVTG
-1198 DALSPVYT
+1198 EALSPAYT
-1206 AFNGNAEVKGFTAA
+1206 AFNGKTEVEGFTAA

-1232 GETGETSTV
+1232 GETSTV
-1241 YFAVAHW
+1241 YFTVAHW
-1248 DGLTAK
+1248 DGSTAK
-1254 PTFYWERGGKYFS
+1254 PTFYWESGGKYFN
-1267 DQSGTVGTEAELE
+1267 DDGGAVGTEAELK

-1294 DDEEIV
+1294 NDEEIV
-1300 LFGEKDD
+1300 LFGKKDD

-1320 DSYIV
+1320 DPYTM

-1337 GTAYPL
+1337 DDAYPL

-1353 TVEVSVDTYTQQPGS
+1353 TVEVSVDTYKQRSGS
-1368 KLTLTAEVANSNGKM
+1368 KLKLTAEVTSGNGKK
-1383 LAYKPAAF
+1383 LANKPAAF

-1406 TTDTNGRMTM
+1406 TTDTNGTMTM

-1469 EDGKALG
+1469 ENGKALG

-1484 LTLQTQKW
+1484 LKLQTQKW
-1492 DGAAWTQAG
+1492 GDAAWTPAN

-1508 TAPGAAAADIDA
+1508 AAPGAAAADI
-1520 GCFPQTAG
+1520 GTGYFPQTAG

-1550 PRRLTIR
+1550 PRGLTIR
-1557 PAWDTAPAALQDI
+1557 PVWDNAPTALQDI
-1570 RLDFEGALESD
+1570 GLDFEGALESD
-1581 KAALINSLTVSDINE
+1581 KAALTNSLTVSDINE
-1596 YFSNPDRTGVFTF
+1596 YFSSSGRTGVFTF
-1609 APQWE
+1609 APQWK
-1614 ESEHS
+1614 ESEDS

-1642 LVYYQV
+1642 PVYYQV

-1664 TSFSSGENRKQGEQL
+1664 TNFSSGQNRKQGEPL

-1693 WLVNGME
+1693 WLVNGTE
-1700 VREGSPYRIGTTT
+1700 VREGSPYRIGATT
-1713 GLATQTLSIDAF
+1713 GSATQTLSIDAF
-1725 SIARDTREGQLK
+1725 SIARDAKDGQLK

-1761 RTGGGSPI
+1761 RTGGGSTI
-1769 ANDAKVTYG
+1769 ANNAKVTYG
-1778 SSVTFTA
+1778 SSVTFTT

-1821 LDQTEYTVTVSFV
+1821 LDQAEYTVTVSFV
-1834 TKRTFTAAEPTLT
+1834 TKKTFTAAEPTLT
-1847 DEQGNPVS
+1847 DGQGNPVS

-1863 ARTGK
+1863 ARTGET
-1868 AVAAGSV
+1868 VAAGSV

-1895 VNRWEYSMDGKTWKE
+1895 VNRWEYSTDGKTWTE

-1922 AFGSDSAKLYV
+1922 AFGSDSAALYV

-1944 LSWEILGLAAEDGDK
+1944 LSWKILGLAAEDGDK
-1959 ATLTASSNGT
+1959 AATLTASSIGT

-1983 NFTLTLDGSY
+1983 DFTLTLDGSY

-1999 ENVTSA
+1999 ENVTPA

-2026 KKPIVMIEPT
+2026 KKPVVMIERT
-2036 ENGTI
+2036 ANGTI
-2041 EVRGTRNSEPVTI
+2041 EACGTRNSKPVTI

-2069 IKPDTGYV
+2069 IKPNTGYV
-2077 VNNPDEAWTAVDNS
+2077 VNDPDEAWTAVDNS
-2091 DNHTYTIH
+2091 DDHTYTIH

-2124 AVGGSD
+2124 AVGGRD
-2130 NGTLTAN
+2130 NGTLIAN

-2143 AAYTYDL
+2143 AAYTYGL
-2150 SSDAEV
+2150 SSGAEV
-2156 YEGSDLT
+2156 YKGSDLT
-2163 FTAAPDD
+2163 FTAAPDN
-2170 GYRVREWRVI
+2170 GYRVQEWRVNG
-2180 DEVYQESGAAFIG
+2180 EVYQESGAAFIG
-2193 TQLVLRGVDEAKTV
+2193 TQLVLRGVDEEKTV

-2227 ITGAMAGSTEQV
+2227 ITGAMAGGTEQV
-2239 GNIASGFTLSKDA
+2239 GNIASGFTLAESA

-2258 EPDTGYEV
+2258 EPDIGYEV

-2302 KYTVSWTAEHGTVTA
+2302 VYTVSWTAEHGTVTA

-2349 IDGETLTNETATLRW
+2349 IDGKTLTNETATLRW
-2364 TVPTGQEATME
+2364 TVPTGQEATMA

-2451 LENVTQART
+2451 LENVTQAHT
-2460 VTVVFATAVLYDV
+2460 VTVVFATAVRYDV
-2473 SYAVNGD
+2473 SYAVNGG
-2480 GGTLSAAANGTELTL
+2480 GGTLSAAADGTELAL
-2495 PAGRQASV
+2495 SAGRQASV
-2503 AGGSRLVFAAVPNS
+2503 AGGSRLVFAAVPS
-2517 GMMTGRWTVNDIAVT
+2517 SRMMTGRWTVNGTAVT

-2563 AAFAEYSGFSIPTG
+2563 VAFAEYSGFSIPTG
-2577 RPGYEISDVK
+2577 GPGYEISDVK

-2593 LPDTEIRAG
+2593 PPDTKIRAG

-2634 AAGCETVSARKNA
+2634 AADCETVSARKNA

-2671 VIGVLTVPQV
+2671 VIGELTVPQV
-2681 LESRPELDTADKI
+2681 LESHLDLDTAEKI
-2694 KLRLETM
+2694 KLRLESM
-2701 MTGTAE
+2701 ITGTAE

-2721 EGNWVEVDEAN
+2721 EGKWIEVDEAN

-2753 FTIVHMLTTA
+2753 FTIVHMLTTV

-2984 ITTGTGNGRF
+2984 ITTGTGNGGF

-3007 FLYRALSTRAEGTAE
+3007 FLYRALSARAEGTAE

-3032 ADAVAWAAS
+3032 ADAVAWAAA

>member
-43 GLPAATGLTAGSADY
+43 GLPAATGLTAGSTEY

-98 DYNGDGSMAGD
+98 DYNGDGSEAGD
-109 LMGAFPNLANK
+109 LMRAFPNLANK
-120 YRVTFNSLTVQK
+120 YRVTFNSLPAPP

-173 NAVHT
+173 KAVHT
-178 STVSRGDRSWINRLA
+178 NLVSSGNRSWINRLA

-207 DGDGVDSVVIYVPP
+207 DGDGVDSVVVYVPP
-221 TQGNRD
+221 TQGNGD
-227 AKLMEYTISS
+227 AKLMEYTISGEGNS
-237 EESRLTLTE
+237 LTLTE
-246 SREIG
+246 SGEIG

-258 VSDLRADHIQN
+258 VSTLKANHIQN

-288 VITAGLNDTYGN
+288 VITAGLNDTHGN

-322 TFKYAPSAGDGPV
+322 TFKYAPSAGNETV

-341 PASKKHRYV
+341 PASKLHRYV
-350 WGSSSVGNVLASDD
+350 WGSSSVGNVLVSDD

-374 VTAGMIDYSG
+374 VTAGMIDYTG
-384 NHNISI
+384 THNITI
-390 NNKTCGFSMVR
+390 NNRNFGFSMVR

-412 QKNFKGNYE
+412 QKNFQGTYE
-421 FLHRQTHT
+421 FLHRQELT

-460 PDAVFFSGNVYAWAD
+460 ADAVFFSGSVYAWDD
-475 NDGNGS
+475 NSGSGS

-488 GAFNHTDKYIGSTK
+488 GAFTQTDKYIGSTK

-537 GNHYSTLYTIGCQ
+537 GNHYSTLYTIDCQ
-550 PKSDNSGYEFKHSE
+550 PKDGNSGYAFRHSE
-564 TNGWFI
+564 TKGWFI
-570 NKQSGAYVCLTDFN
+570 SKQSGAYVCLTDFN

-632 SSSSGSGGGKS
+632 SSSSGSGSGKS
-643 HGLNTTVLVGYE
+643 HGLNTTVMAGYE
-655 VEVENSGAGFE
+655 VEFKNSGAGFE

-704 VLVYTYQ
+704 VLVYTYR
-711 NLSDGKDMTVM
+711 NLSDGKDMAVM
-722 KTLPPHTSIVSVEE
+722 KTLPPHTSIISVEE

-779 ESNSGW
+779 VSKSGW

-794 EKTITVTKET
+794 EKTITVTTET
-804 ETSFEYELSVNVVA
+804 EKSFEYELSVNVVA

-836 KTRSKMNGTGTEHSG
+836 KSHSKMNGTGTEHSG

-863 SWNFAMW
+863 SWNFVMW

-883 YLVKDVSAPSSPP
+883 YLVNNVHAPSSPP
-896 RDLAVETLTS
+896 RDLAVETITS

-931 TARPYAFVGAV
+931 ATRPYAFVGAV
-942 SGTKNSFELND
+942 SGTKNRFELND

-963 ARGCT
+963 ARGYT

-1012 TVLKSDPKT
+1012 TVLKSDPNT
-1021 TLTMQWQERS
+1021 TLTMQWQERN

-1064 MVTAYTLAE
+1064 MVTAYILAE
-1073 SSAVYYYS
+1073 SSAMYYYS
-1081 NAATLTI
+1081 NTATLTI
-1088 GALPTSVSAV
+1088 GALPTSVSDV
-1098 TVTNAD
+1098 TVTDAD
-1104 GGEGTQSKP
+1104 GGKGTQSEP
-1113 YYGGADWTEQTTAIQ
+1113 YYGGADWTERTTATQ

-1134 TASFEKDDVQGTVY
+1134 TASFEKDGVQGTVY

-1155 YIGVIESKTT
+1155 YVGVIESKTT
-1165 QEGQDGQDGTTITKT
+1165 QGGTTITET
-1180 QYYQLTDP
+1180 QYYQLTTGP
-1188 DGNKTYTVTG
+1188 DSSKPYTVTG
-1198 DALSPVYT
+1198 EALSPAYT
-1206 AFNGNAEVKGFTAA
+1206 AFNGKTEVEGFTAA

-1232 GETGETSTV
+1232 GETSTV
-1241 YFAVAHW
+1241 YFTVAHW
-1248 DGLTAK
+1248 DGSTAK
-1254 PTFYWERGGKYFS
+1254 PTFYWESGGKYFN
-1267 DQSGTVGTEAELE
+1267 DDGGAVGTEAELK

-1294 DDEEIV
+1294 NDEEIV
-1300 LFGEKDD
+1300 LFGKKDD

-1320 DSYIV
+1320 DPYTM

-1337 GTAYPL
+1337 DDAYPL

-1353 TVEVSVDTYTQQPGS
+1353 TVEVSVDTYKQRSGS
-1368 KLTLTAEVANSNGKM
+1368 KLKLTAEVTSGNGKK
-1383 LAYKPAAF
+1383 LANKPAAF

-1406 TTDTNGRMTM
+1406 TTDTNGTMTM

-1469 EDGKALG
+1469 ENGKALG

-1484 LTLQTQKW
+1484 LKLQTQKW
-1492 DGAAWTQAG
+1492 GDAAWTPAN

-1508 TAPGAAAADIDA
+1508 AAPGAAAADI
-1520 GCFPQTAG
+1520 GTGYFPQTAG

-1550 PRRLTIR
+1550 PRGLTIR
-1557 PAWDTAPAALQDI
+1557 PVWDNAPTALQDI
-1570 RLDFEGALESD
+1570 GLDFEGALESD
-1581 KAALINSLTVSDINE
+1581 KAALTNSLTVSDINE
-1596 YFSNPDRTGVFTF
+1596 YFSSSGRTGVFTF
-1609 APQWE
+1609 APQWK
-1614 ESEHS
+1614 ESEDS

-1642 LVYYQV
+1642 PVYYQV

-1664 TSFSSGENRKQGEQL
+1664 TNFSSGQNRKQGEPL

-1693 WLVNGME
+1693 WLVNGTE
-1700 VREGSPYRIGTTT
+1700 VREGSPYRIGATT
-1713 GLATQTLSIDAF
+1713 GSATQTLSIDAF
-1725 SIARDTREGQLK
+1725 SIARDAKDGQLK

-1761 RTGGGSPI
+1761 RTGGGSTI
-1769 ANDAKVTYG
+1769 ANNAKVTYG
-1778 SSVTFTA
+1778 SSVTFTT

-1821 LDQTEYTVTVSFV
+1821 LDQAEYTVTVSFV
-1834 TKRTFTAAEPTLT
+1834 TKKTFTAAEPTLT
-1847 DEQGNPVS
+1847 DGQGNPVS

-1863 ARTGK
+1863 ARTGET
-1868 AVAAGSV
+1868 VAAGSV

-1895 VNRWEYSMDGKTWKE
+1895 VNRWEYSTDGKTWTE

-1922 AFGSDSAKLYV
+1922 AFGSDSAALYV

-1944 LSWEILGLAAEDGDK
+1944 LSWKILGLAAEDGDK
-1959 ATLTASSNGT
+1959 AATLTASSIGT

-1983 NFTLTLDGSY
+1983 DFTLTLDGSY

-1999 ENVTSA
+1999 ENVTPA

-2026 KKPIVMIEPT
+2026 KKPVVMIERT
-2036 ENGTI
+2036 ANGTI
-2041 EVRGTRNSEPVTI
+2041 EACGTRNSKPVTI

-2069 IKPDTGYV
+2069 IKPNTGYV
-2077 VNNPDEAWTAVDNS
+2077 VNDPDEAWTAVDNS
-2091 DNHTYTIH
+2091 DDHTYTIH

-2124 AVGGSD
+2124 AVGGRD
-2130 NGTLTAN
+2130 NGTLIAN

-2143 AAYTYDL
+2143 AAYTYGL
-2150 SSDAEV
+2150 SSGAEV
-2156 YEGSDLT
+2156 YKGSDLT
-2163 FTAAPDD
+2163 FTAAPDN
-2170 GYRVREWRVI
+2170 GYRVQEWRVNG
-2180 DEVYQESGAAFIG
+2180 EVYQESGAAFIG
-2193 TQLVLRGVDEAKTV
+2193 TQLVLRGVDEEKTV

-2227 ITGAMAGSTEQV
+2227 ITGAMAGGTEQV
-2239 GNIASGFTLSKDA
+2239 GNIASGFTLAESA

-2258 EPDTGYEV
+2258 EPDIGYEV

-2302 KYTVSWTAEHGTVTA
+2302 VYTVSWTAEHGTVTA

-2349 IDGETLTNETATLRW
+2349 IDGKTLTNETATLRW
-2364 TVPTGQEATME
+2364 TVPTGQEATMA

-2432 EWRVDGVPVSNSS
+2432 EWRVDGVPVPNSS

-2451 LENVTQART
+2451 LENVTQAHT
-2460 VTVVFATAVLYDV
+2460 VTVVFATAVRYDV
-2473 SYAVNGD
+2473 SYAVNGG
-2480 GGTLSAAANGTELTL
+2480 GGTLSAAADGTELAL
-2495 PAGRQASV
+2495 SAGRQASV
-2503 AGGSRLVFAAVPNS
+2503 AGGSRLVFAAVPS
-2517 GMMTGRWTVNDIAVT
+2517 SRMMTGRWTVNGTAVT

-2563 AAFAEYSGFSIPTG
+2563 VAFAEYSGFSIPTG
-2577 RPGYEISDVK
+2577 GPGYEISDVK

-2593 LPDTEIRAG
+2593 PPDTKIRAG

-2634 AAGCETVSARKNA
+2634 AADCETVSARKNA

-2671 VIGVLTVPQV
+2671 VIGELTVPQV
-2681 LESRPELDTADKI
+2681 LESHLDLDTAEKI
-2694 KLRLETM
+2694 KLRLESM
-2701 MTGTAE
+2701 ITGTAE

-2721 EGNWVEVDEAN
+2721 EGKWIEVDEAN

-2753 FTIVHMLTTA
+2753 FTIVHMLTTV

-2984 ITTGTGNGRF
+2984 ITTGTGNGGF

-3007 FLYRALSTRAEGTAE
+3007 FLYRALSARAEGTAE

-3032 ADAVAWAAS
+3032 ADAVAWAAA

>member
-1 MKHCSRRL
+1 MKHCGRRL

-58 NSAVADAPFGSS
+58 ISAVADAPFGSS

-98 DYNGDGSMAGD
+98 DYNGDGSKAGD
-109 LMGAFPNLANK
+109 MMGAFQNLANR
-120 YRVTFNSLTVQK
+120 YRVTFNSLPASA

-173 NAVHT
+173 NKVHT
-178 STVSRGDRSWINRLA
+178 STVSSGNRSWINRLA

-207 DGDGVDSVVIYVPP
+207 DGDGVDSVVVYVPP
-221 TQGNRD
+221 TQGNGD

-237 EESRLTLTE
+237 KGSSPTLTE
-246 SREIG
+246 GVEIG

-258 VSDLRADHIQN
+258 VRTLIADHIQN

-288 VITAGLNDTYGN
+288 VITAGLNDTYGYN
-300 DGVKNL
+300 IVQNL

-317 GVWTQ
+317 DGWTQ

-341 PASKKHRYV
+341 PASKQHRYV

-412 QKNFKGNYE
+412 QKNFQGQYE

-460 PDAVFFSGNVYAWAD
+460 PDAVFFSGSVYAWED
-475 NDGNGS
+475 NSGSGS

-537 GNHYSTLYTIGCQ
+537 GNHYSTLYTIDCK
-550 PKSDNSGYEFKHSE
+550 PKGDNSGYEFRHSE
-564 TNGWFI
+564 TKGWFI
-570 NKQSGAYVCLTDFN
+570 SKQSGAYVCLTDFN

-704 VLVYTYQ
+704 VLVYTYR

-761 SYRSNVSQITN
+761 SYRSNTGQITN
-772 AGGSTPL
+772 AGGSDAL
-779 ESNSGW
+779 VSQSGW

-896 RDLAVETLTS
+896 RDLAVETITS
-906 TGATLTWSAGSR
+906 TGATLTWRAGSR

-992 QVGAVADQTV
+992 RVGAVADQTV
-1002 RPGEDAVFSA
+1002 RPGGDAVFSA
-1012 TVLKSDPKT
+1012 TVFKSDPKT

-1031 PGSPAWKDV
+1031 PGSPVWKDV

-1081 NAATLTI
+1081 NAATLTV

-1098 TVTNAD
+1098 TVIDAD
-1104 GGEGTQSKP
+1104 GGSGTQSDP
-1113 YYGGADWTEQTTAIQ
+1113 YYGGSDWTEQTTATQ

-1134 TASFEKDDVQGTVY
+1134 TASFEKDDAQGTVY
-1148 QAGENGP
+1148 RAGENGP
-1155 YIGVIESKTT
+1155 YIGVIESKIT
-1165 QEGQDGQDGTTITKT
+1165 QDGTTITKT
-1180 QYYQLTDP
+1180 QYYQLTGP
-1188 DGNKTYTVTG
+1188 DSNNQYTVTG
-1198 DALSPVYT
+1198 EALSPVYT
-1206 AFNGNAEVKGFTAA
+1206 EFNKTAEVEGFTAA
-1220 LAEGQLSKEVTA
+1220 HAGGQLSTEVA
-1232 GETGETSTV
+1232 AGETSTV

-1248 DGLTAK
+1248 DGSTTK
-1254 PTFYWERGGKYFS
+1254 PTFYWESGGKYFN
-1267 DQSGTVGTEAELE
+1267 DDSGAVGTEAELK

-1289 FHRSK
+1289 FYRSK
-1294 DDEEIV
+1294 ADEEIV

-1320 DSYIV
+1320 GSY
-1325 TEVDPAEKLLID
+1325 TETKVDPAEKLLIGD
-1337 GTAYPL
+1337 DAYPL

-1353 TVEVSVDTYTQQPGS
+1353 KVEVSVDTYTQQSGS
-1368 KLTLTAEVANSNGKM
+1368 KLTLTAEVTSGNGQKLAN
-1383 LAYKPAAF
+1383 KPAAF

-1406 TTDTNGRMTM
+1406 TTNANGTMTM
-1416 EWTAPTQGVYTIH
+1416 KWTAPTQGVYTIH

-1457 GKNTTLY
+1457 GTNTTLY
-1464 RLLLT
+1464 RLLLS
-1469 EDGKALG
+1469 EKGQALG

-1484 LTLQTQKW
+1484 LTLETQKW
-1492 DGAAWTQAG
+1492 DGAAWKQAD

-1508 TAPGAAAADIDA
+1508 AAPGAAAAGINA
-1520 GCFPQTAG
+1520 SYLPQTAG
-1528 QYTFSA
+1528 QYTFTA
-1534 KDSNG
+1534 KSGDTE
-1539 GKLASAVLTVT
+1539 LASAVLTVT

-1557 PAWDTAPAALQDI
+1557 PVWDNVPATLQGI
-1570 RLDFEGALESD
+1570 SLDFKGALESD
-1581 KAALINSLTVSDINE
+1581 RDALTNSLTVSDINE

-1609 APQWE
+1609 APQWV

-1619 RRLQSAY
+1619 GRLQSAY

-1642 LVYYQV
+1642 PVYYQV

-1656 FGSYGSNL
+1656 FGSYGSNQ
-1664 TSFSSGENRKQGEQL
+1664 TNFSSGENRKQGEQL

-1693 WLVNGME
+1693 WLVNGTE
-1700 VREGSPYRIGTTT
+1700 VREGSPYRIGATTVS
-1713 GLATQTLSIDAF
+1713 ATQTLSIDAF
-1725 SIARDTREGQLK
+1725 SIDRDARDGQLK

-1746 SVIRYSAG
+1746 SVIHYSAG
-1754 ENGSVTA
+1754 EKGSVTA
-1761 RTGGGSPI
+1761 RTGGGSTI
-1769 ANDAKVTYG
+1769 ANNAKVTYG

-1785 VPQSGYMVEKWMVNG
+1785 VPQSGYMVEKWTVNG

-1834 TKRTFTAAEPTLT
+1834 TKKTFTAAEPTLT
-1847 DEQGNPVS
+1847 DGKENPVS

-1863 ARTGK
+1863 ARTGET
-1868 AVAAGSV
+1868 VAAGNV

-1895 VNRWEYSMDGKTWKE
+1895 VNRWEYSTDGKTWKE

-1944 LSWEILGLAAEDGDK
+1944 LSWEILGLAAGDGDK

-1969 ELTSGGSY
+1969 KLTSGDSY

-1983 NFTLTLDGSY
+1983 DFTLTLDGSY

-1999 ENVTSA
+1999 ENVTPA

-2041 EVRGTRNSEPVTI
+2041 EVRGTKNSEPVTI

-2069 IKPDTGYV
+2069 IKPNTGYV
-2077 VNNPDEAWTAVDNS
+2077 VNNPGEAWTAVDNS
-2091 DNHTYTIH
+2091 DDHTYTIQ
-2099 NVREDQ
+2099 NVRADQ

-2143 AAYTYDL
+2143 AAYAYGL
-2150 SSDAEV
+2150 SSGEEV

-2170 GYRVREWRVI
+2170 GYRVQEWRVN

-2193 TQLVLRGVDEAKTV
+2193 TQLVLRGVDEEKTV

-2227 ITGAMAGSTEQV
+2227 ITGAMAGGTEQV
-2239 GNIASGFTLSKDA
+2239 GNIASGFTLAEGA

-2302 KYTVSWTAEHGTVTA
+2302 EYTVSWTAEHGTVTA

-2390 VTYDASG
+2390 VTYDVSG

-2432 EWRVDGVPVSNSS
+2432 EWRVDGVPVPNSS

-2451 LENVTQART
+2451 LENVTQAHT
-2460 VTVVFATAVLYDV
+2460 VTVVFATAVRYDV
-2473 SYAVNGD
+2473 SYAVNGV
-2480 GGTLSAAANGTELTL
+2480 GGTLSAAADGTELAL

-2503 AGGSRLVFAAVPNS
+2503 AGGSRLVFAAVPSS
-2517 GMMTGRWTVNDIAVT
+2517 GMMTSLWTVNGTAVT

-2563 AAFAEYSGFSIPTG
+2563 AAFAEYSGFPILTG
-2577 RPGYEISDVK
+2577 GSGYEISDVK

-2608 VRPAAEYSDFSK
+2608 VRPATEYSDFSR

-3007 FLYRALSTRAEGTAE
+3007 FLYRALSARAEGTAE

-3032 ADAVAWAAS
+3032 ADAVAWAAA

>member
-120 YRVTFNSLTVQK
+120 YRVTFNSLPASA

-178 STVSRGDRSWINRLA
+178 SQVSSGDRSWINRLA

-207 DGDGVDSVVIYVPP
+207 DGDGVDSVVVYVPP
-221 TQGNRD
+221 TQGKRD

-237 EESRLTLTE
+237 EGSSPTLTE
-246 SREIG
+246 GVEIG
-251 NVYELLG
+251 NVYDLLG
-258 VSDLRADHIQN
+258 VSDLKADHIQN

-288 VITAGLNDTYGN
+288 VITAGLNDTNGYPI
-300 DGVKNL
+300 VQNL

-317 GVWTQ
+317 DGWTQ
-322 TFKYAPSAGDGPV
+322 TFKYAPSAGDGTV

-341 PASKKHRYV
+341 PASKQHRYV

-374 VTAGMIDYSG
+374 VTAGMIDYCG

-401 CVGMTEAWAGV
+401 CVGMTEVWTGV
-412 QKNFKGNYE
+412 QKNFQGQYE
-421 FLHRQTHT
+421 FLHRQTHD

-460 PDAVFFSGNVYAWAD
+460 PDAVFFSGSVYAWED
-475 NDGNGS
+475 NDGSGT

-537 GNHYSTLYTIGCQ
+537 GNHYSTLYTIGYQ
-550 PKSDNSGYEFKHSE
+550 PKVDNSGYEFKHSE

-632 SSSSGSGGGKS
+632 SRSSGSGGGKS
-643 HGLNTTVLVGYE
+643 HGLNTTVMVGYE
-655 VEVENSGAGFE
+655 VEFENTGAGFE

-779 ESNSGW
+779 ESNSDW
-785 SELTGKGNI
+785 TALTGTGNI
-794 EKTITVTKET
+794 EKTITVTDET

-851 SVNSPKADGYGF
+851 SVNSPTADGYGF

-883 YLVKDVSAPSSPP
+883 YLVKDVYAPSSPP

-918 PAEEYRIYRVMEN
+918 PAEEYRIYRVIEGA
-931 TARPYAFVGAV
+931 TRPHAFVGAV
-942 SGTKNSFELND
+942 SGTKNRFELND
-953 LAGDVSYTFV
+953 LAGDVTYTFV

-979 SFTTPKENGTNYV
+979 SFTTPKENGSNYV

-1002 RPGEDAVFSA
+1002 RPGENAVFSA
-1012 TVLKSDPKT
+1012 TVFKSDQKT
-1021 TLTMQWQERS
+1021 TLTMQWQERN

-1040 RNATSSILTVRD
+1040 RNATSSKLTVRD

-1098 TVTNAD
+1098 TVTDAD
-1104 GGEGTQSKP
+1104 GEEGTQSKP
-1113 YYGGADWTEQTTAIQ
+1113 YYGGADWTKRTTDTQ

-1134 TASFEKDDVQGTVY
+1134 TASFEKDGVQGTVY
-1148 QAGENGP
+1148 RAGKNGP

-1165 QEGQDGQDGTTITKT
+1165 QDDTTITST
-1180 QYYQLTDP
+1180 QYYQLTGSDS
-1188 DGNKTYTVTG
+1188 DKRYTVTG
-1198 DALSPVYT
+1198 DALSLVYT
-1206 AFNGNAEVKGFTAA
+1206 AFSGTDKAEGFTADHA
-1220 LAEGQLSKEVTA
+1220 KGQLSTEVTA
-1232 GETGETSTV
+1232 GETSTV
-1241 YFAVAHW
+1241 YFTVAHW
-1248 DGLTAK
+1248 DGSTAK
-1254 PTFYWERGGKYFS
+1254 PTFYWESGGKYFS
-1267 DQSGTVGTEAELE
+1267 DDSGAVGTEAELE
-1280 ESDKPQYSV
+1280 GSNKPQYSV
-1289 FHRSK
+1289 FHRSEN
-1294 DDEEIV
+1294 DAEIV

-1320 DSYIV
+1320 GSYTV

-1337 GTAYPL
+1337 AAAYPL

-1353 TVEVSVDTYTQQPGS
+1353 TVGVSVDTYTQQPGS
-1368 KLTLTAEVANSNGKM
+1368 KLTLTAEVASGNGER
-1383 LAYKPAAF
+1383 LAKKPAAF

-1406 TTDTNGRMTM
+1406 TTDANGRMTM

-1429 AAVTADGGYAASSSK
+1429 AAVTADGGYAASSSE

-1484 LTLQTQKW
+1484 LKLQTQKW
-1492 DGAAWTQAG
+1492 DGAAWTPAD

-1508 TAPGAAAADIDA
+1508 AAPGAAAADIDA
-1520 GCFPQTAG
+1520 GYFPQTAG

-1550 PRRLTIR
+1550 PRGLTIR
-1557 PAWDTAPAALQDI
+1557 PAWNTAPTALQDI
-1570 RLDFEGALESD
+1570 RLGFEGALERD
-1581 KAALINSLTVSDINE
+1581 KTALTNSLTVSDINE
-1596 YFSNPDRTGVFTF
+1596 YFSNTGRTGVFTF
-1609 APQWE
+1609 APQWKE
-1614 ESEHS
+1614 TEHS

-1642 LVYYQV
+1642 PVYYQV

-1684 PETGYQVSR
+1684 PEDGYQVSR
-1693 WLVNGME
+1693 WLVNGTE
-1700 VREGSPYRIGTTT
+1700 VGEGSPYRIGATT
-1713 GLATQTLSIDAF
+1713 GSATQTLSIDAF
-1725 SIARDTREGQLK
+1725 SIDRDTSGGQLK

-1746 SVIRYSAG
+1746 SVIHYSAG
-1754 ENGSVTA
+1754 EKGSVTA

-1769 ANDAKVTYG
+1769 ANNAKVTYG

-1785 VPQSGYMVEKWMVNG
+1785 VPQSGYMVEKWTVNG

-1821 LDQTEYTVTVSFV
+1821 LDRTEYTVTVSFV
-1834 TKRTFTAAEPTLT
+1834 TKKTFTAAEPTLT
-1847 DEQGNPVS
+1847 DGQGNPVS

-1863 ARTGK
+1863 ARTGET
-1868 AVAAGSV
+1868 VDAGSV

-1895 VNRWEYSMDGKTWKE
+1895 VNRWEYSTDGKTWKE

-1922 AFGSDSAKLYV
+1922 AFGSDSAALYV
-1933 RAVVAVANTHR
+1933 RAVVAVANTHH
-1944 LSWEILGLAAEDGDK
+1944 LSWKILGLAAEDGNK

-1969 ELTSGGSY
+1969 ELASGGSY

-1983 NFTLTLDGSY
+1983 DFTLTLDGSY

-1999 ENVTSA
+1999 ENVTPA

-2026 KKPIVMIEPT
+2026 KKPVV
-2036 ENGTI
+2036 TI
-2041 EVRGTRNSEPVTI
+2041 ERTANGAIEVSGTRNSKPVTI

-2099 NVREDQ
+2099 NVRADQ

-2143 AAYTYDL
+2143 AAYAYGL

-2156 YEGSDLT
+2156 YKGSDLT
-2163 FTAAPDD
+2163 FTAAPDN
-2170 GYRVREWRVI
+2170 GYRVREWRVNG
-2180 DEVYQESGAAFIG
+2180 EVYQESGAAFIG
-2193 TQLVLRGVDEAKTV
+2193 TQLVLRGVDEEKTV

-2227 ITGAMAGSTEQV
+2227 ITGAMAGGTEQV
-2239 GNIASGFTLSKDA
+2239 GNIASGFTLAKGA

-2273 TPVSGETDS
+2273 TPVSGEMAS

-2302 KYTVSWTAEHGTVTA
+2302 VYTVSWTAEHGTVTA

-2349 IDGETLTNETATLRW
+2349 IDGKTLTNETATLRW
-2364 TVPTGQEATME
+2364 TVPTGQEATMA

-2415 GQSITFTAV
+2415 GQSIIFTAV

-2432 EWRVDGVPVSNSS
+2432 EWQVDGVPVLNSS

-2451 LENVTQART
+2451 LENVTQAHT
-2460 VTVVFATAVLYDV
+2460 VTVVFATAVRYDV

-2480 GGTLSAAANGTELTL
+2480 GGTLSAAANGTELAL

-2503 AGGSRLVFAAVPNS
+2503 AGGSRLVFAAVPSS
-2517 GMMTGRWTVNDIAVT
+2517 GMMTSLWTVNGIAVT

-2551 TIESLSRNVEVK
+2551 TIESLSSNVEVK
-2563 AAFAEYSGFSIPTG
+2563 AAFAEYSGFPILTG
-2577 RPGYEISDVK
+2577 GPGYEISDVK

-2634 AAGCETVSARKNA
+2634 AADCETVSARKNA

-2671 VIGVLTVPQV
+2671 VIGELTVPQV
-2681 LESRPELDTADKI
+2681 LKSHPDLNTADKI
-2694 KLRLETM
+2694 KLWLETM
-2701 MTGTAE
+2701 MIGTAE

-2721 EGNWVEVDEAN
+2721 DGNWVEVNEAN

-2753 FTIVHMLTTA
+2753 FTIVHMLTTV

-2877 GEYSFIMPAGDVTV
+2877 GEYNFIMPAGDVTV

-2930 NGLFAPD
+2930 NGLFAPG

-2984 ITTGTGNGRF
+2984 ITTGTGNRRF

-3007 FLYRALSTRAEGTAE
+3007 FLYRALSARAEGTAE

-3032 ADAVAWAAS
+3032 ADAVAWAAA

>member
-43 GLPAATGLTAGSADY
+43 GLPAATGLTEGSTDY

-98 DYNGDGSMAGD
+98 DYNGDGSKAGD
-109 LMGAFPNLANK
+109 LMGAFPNLANQH
-120 YRVTFNSLTVQK
+120 RVTFNSLPAST

-178 STVSRGDRSWINRLA
+178 STVSSGNRSWINRLA

-207 DGDGVDSVVIYVPP
+207 DGDGVDSVVVYVPP
-221 TQGNRD
+221 TQGTRD
-227 AKLMEYTISS
+227 AKLMEYTISGEGS
-237 EESRLTLTE
+237 NLTLTK
-246 SREIG
+246 SGEIG
-251 NVYELLG
+251 NMYELLG
-258 VSDLRADHIQN
+258 VSTLIADHIQN

-288 VITAGLNDTYGN
+288 VITAGLNDTYGYN
-300 DGVKNL
+300 IVQNL

-317 GVWTQ
+317 DGWKQ
-322 TFKYAPSAGDGPV
+322 TFQYAPSAGDGTV
-335 AVGDVS
+335 KVGDVS
-341 PASKKHRYV
+341 AASKLHRYV
-350 WGSSSVGNVLASDD
+350 WGSSSVGNVLVSDD
-364 SSNGTDFPEI
+364 SSTGTDFPEI

-401 CVGMTEAWAGV
+401 CVGMTEVWAGV
-412 QKNFKGNYE
+412 QKNFQGKYA

-460 PDAVFFSGNVYAWAD
+460 ADAVFFSGSVYAWED
-475 NDGNGS
+475 NNGSGS

-509 AVAVGNFDGNGE
+509 AVAVGNFDGNSE

-550 PKSDNSGYEFKHSE
+550 PKSDNSGYAFRHSE

-570 NKQSGAYVCLTDFN
+570 SKQSGAYVCLTDFN

-632 SSSSGSGGGKS
+632 SSSSGSGSGKS

-704 VLVYTYQ
+704 VLVYTYR

-761 SYRSNVSQITN
+761 SYRSNIGQITN

-779 ESNSGW
+779 VSQSGW
-785 SELTGKGNI
+785 SELTGSGNI
-794 EKTITVTKET
+794 EKTISVTKET
-804 ETSFEYELSVNVVA
+804 EKSFEYELSVNVVA

-851 SVNSPKADGYGF
+851 SVNSPTAAGYGF

-906 TGATLTWSAGSR
+906 TGATLTWRAGSR

-931 TARPYAFVGAV
+931 AARPHAFVGAV
-942 SGTKNSFELND
+942 SGTKHSFELND
-953 LAGDVSYTFV
+953 LAGDVTYTFV
-963 ARGCT
+963 ARGYT

-992 QVGAVADQTV
+992 QVSTVADQTV
-1002 RPGEDAVFSA
+1002 RPGQDAVFSA
-1012 TVLKSDPKT
+1012 TVFKSDPKT
-1021 TLTMQWQERS
+1021 TLTMQWQERN
-1031 PGSPAWKDV
+1031 PGSPVWKDV
-1040 RNATSSILTVRD
+1040 RNATSPTLTVRD
-1052 AAAAMN
+1052 AAVAMN

-1098 TVTNAD
+1098 TVTHAA
-1104 GGEGTQSKP
+1104 GGKGTQSEP
-1113 YYGGADWTEQTTAIQ
+1113 YYGGADWTKKTTAPQ

-1134 TASFEKDDVQGTVY
+1134 TASFKKGDVQGTVY
-1148 QAGENGP
+1148 RAGENGP

-1165 QEGQDGQDGTTITKT
+1165 QDGTTITKT
-1180 QYYQLTDP
+1180 QYYQLTGP
-1188 DGNKTYTVTG
+1188 DSSNQYTVTG

-1206 AFNGNAEVKGFTAA
+1206 AFNGTAEVKGFKAT
-1220 LAEGQLSKEVTA
+1220 LSEGQLSTEVTA
-1232 GETGETSTV
+1232 GETSTV

-1248 DGLTAK
+1248 DGQTAK
-1254 PTFYWERGGKYFS
+1254 PTFYWESGGKYFN
-1267 DQSGTVGTEAELE
+1267 DQSGTVGTKAELE
-1280 ESDKPQYSV
+1280 GSNKPQYSV
-1289 FHRSK
+1289 FHRSEH
-1294 DDEEIV
+1294 DAEIV
-1300 LFGEKDD
+1300 LFGEKED

-1320 DSYIV
+1320 ESYTV

-1337 GTAYPL
+1337 GAAYPL
-1343 SSLMPVSYSE
+1343 SSLMPVSYPE
-1353 TVEVSVDTYTQQPGS
+1353 TVEVSVDTYEQQSGS
-1368 KLTLTAEVANSNGKM
+1368 KLTLTAEVASSNGKR
-1383 LAYKPAAF
+1383 LAKKPAAF

-1406 TTDTNGRMTM
+1406 TTDTNGTMTM

-1457 GKNTTLY
+1457 GKSTTLY

-1469 EDGKALG
+1469 ENGQALG
-1476 ASVEYGAN
+1476 ASVEYGAD

-1492 DGAAWTQAG
+1492 NDAAWTQAD

-1508 TAPGAAAADIDA
+1508 AAPGAAAADINT

-1539 GKLASAVLTVT
+1539 RELASAVLTVT

-1557 PAWDTAPAALQDI
+1557 PAWDTAPTALREI
-1570 RLDFEGALESD
+1570 RLDFEGALD
-1581 KAALINSLTVSDINE
+1581 RDRAALTNSLTVSDINE

-1614 ESEHS
+1614 ESEAS

-1642 LVYYQV
+1642 PVYYQV

-1656 FGSYGSNL
+1656 FGSYGSNQ
-1664 TSFSSGENRKQGEQL
+1664 TNFSSGENRKQGEPL

-1693 WLVNGME
+1693 WLVNGTE
-1700 VREGSPYRIGTTT
+1700 VGEDSPYRIGATT
-1713 GLATQTLSIDAF
+1713 GSATQTLSIDAF
-1725 SIARDTREGQLK
+1725 SITRDTREGQLK

-1746 SVIRYSAG
+1746 SVIHYSAG

-1761 RTGGGSPI
+1761 RTGGGSTI

-1785 VPQSGYMVEKWMVNG
+1785 VPQSGYMVEKWTVNG
-1800 TDYTWPGAGKLYR
+1800 TDYTWPGAGKPYR
-1813 EEELTLSG
+1813 EKELTLSG
-1821 LDQTEYTVTVSFV
+1821 LDQREYTVTVSFV
-1834 TKRTFTAAEPTLT
+1834 TKKTFTAAEPTLT
-1847 DEQGNPVS
+1847 DGQGNPVS
-1855 AGTVAITW
+1855 AGTVAITR
-1863 ARTGK
+1863 ARTGET
-1868 AVAAGSV
+1868 VAAGSV

-1895 VNRWEYSMDGKTWKE
+1895 VNRWEYSTDGKTTWKE

-1922 AFGSDSAKLYV
+1922 AFGSDSAALHV

-1944 LSWEILGLAAEDGDK
+1944 LSWKILGLAAGDGDK

-1969 ELTSGGSY
+1969 ELTSGSSY

-1983 NFTLTLDGSY
+1983 DFTLKLDGSY

-1999 ENVTSA
+1999 ENVTPAADGKSA
-2005 AGGRSA
+2005 K
-2011 ELKLAADTEVTVTVA
+2011 LKLAADTEVTVTVA
-2026 KKPIVMIEPT
+2026 KKPVVKIERT

-2041 EVRGTRNSEPVTI
+2041 EVRGTKNSKPVTM

-2069 IKPDTGYV
+2069 IKPGTGYV
-2077 VNNPDEAWTAVDNS
+2077 VNNPNEAWTAVDNS

-2099 NVREDQ
+2099 NVRADQ
-2105 TLSAD
+2105 TLSAG
-2110 FAALDKYAISYSVA
+2110 FAALAKYAISYSVA
-2124 AVGGSD
+2124 AVGSSD

-2143 AAYTYDL
+2143 AAYTSVL
-2150 SSDAEV
+2150 SSGAEV
-2156 YEGSDLT
+2156 HKGSDVT
-2163 FTAAPDD
+2163 FTAAPDT
-2170 GYRVREWRVI
+2170 GYRVQEWRVNG
-2180 DEVYQESGAAFIG
+2180 EVYQESGAAFIG
-2193 TQLVLRGVDEAKTV
+2193 TQLVLRGVDETKTV
-2207 MVQFMP
+2207 TVQFMP

-2227 ITGAMAGSTEQV
+2227 ITGAMAGATEQV
-2239 GNIASGFTLSKDA
+2239 GNIASGFTLAEGA
-2252 SVTFTA
+2252 SVIFTA

-2273 TPVSGETDS
+2273 TPVSGETGR

-2302 KYTVSWTAEHGTVTA
+2302 EYTVSWTAKHGTVTA

-2364 TVPTGQEATME
+2364 TVPTGQKATMK
-2375 YAIEAVFTENTTTYS
+2375 YAIEAVFTENTTTHS

-2432 EWRVDGVPVSNSS
+2432 AWRVDGVPVSNSS

-2460 VTVVFATAVLYDV
+2460 VTVVFATAVRYDV
-2473 SYAVNGD
+2473 SYAVNGG
-2480 GGTLSAAANGTELTL
+2480 GGTLSAAADGTELAL
-2495 PAGRQASV
+2495 SAGRQASV
-2503 AGGSRLVFAAVPNS
+2503 AGGSRLVFTAVPSS
-2517 GMMTGRWTVNDIAVT
+2517 GMMTGGWTVNGTAVT

-2551 TIESLSRNVEVK
+2551 TIKSLSRNVEVK

-2577 RPGYEISDVK
+2577 GPGYEISNVK

-2593 LPDTEIRAG
+2593 PPATQIRAG

-2627 CLTGSGK
+2627 CLTGSGN
-2634 AAGCETVSARKNA
+2634 AADCETVSARKNA

-2671 VIGVLTVPQV
+2671 DIGELTVPQV
-2681 LESRPELDTADKI
+2681 LKSHPDLDLDTADKI

-2701 MTGTAE
+2701 MIGTAE

-2721 EGNWVEVDEAN
+2721 EGNWVAVDEAN

-2753 FTIVHMLTTA
+2753 FAIVHMLTTD

-2800 PSGGGSGGSGGSG
+2800 PSGGSGGSG

-2872 LRKWG
+2872 LRKRG

-2922 NGITGGVG
+2922 NGITSGVG

-2949 WRAAGSPEPKNASSF
+2949 WRAAGSPEPKNASGF

-3007 FLYRALSTRAEGTAE
+3007 FLYRALSARAEGTAE

-3032 ADAVAWAAS
+3032 ADAVAWAAG

>member
-1 MKHCSRRL
+1 M
-9 MALLL
+9 
-14 SAILCVQLLPAMVR
+14 
-28 AEEGTAAASEGKGAF
+28 
-43 GLPAATGLTAGSADY
+43 
-58 NSAVADAPFGSS
+58 
-70 GRAVPLF
+70 
-77 VKSELMLSYSWGG
+77 
-90 APLYSHTY
+90 
-98 DYNGDGSMAGD
+98 
-109 LMGAFPNLANK
+109 
-120 YRVTFNSLTVQK
+120 
-132 QASYRVAATDGVN
+132 
-145 TGSGRQEHIAMIGLS
+145 
-160 AAGIE
+160 
-165 LSLRDRNN
+165 
-173 NAVHT
+173 
-178 STVSRGDRSWINRLA
+178 
-193 FELGGFAAIACGDF
+193 
-207 DGDGVDSVVIYVPP
+207 
-221 TQGNRD
+221 
-227 AKLMEYTISS
+227 
-237 EESRLTLTE
+237 EES
-246 SREIG
+246 
-251 NVYELLG
+251 
-258 VSDLRADHIQN
+258 
-269 VPVVQLT
+269 
-276 AADTDKDGYDEL
+276 K
-288 VITAGLNDTYGN
+288 
-300 DGVKNL
+300 
-306 GTQVF
+306 
-311 LYDRLE
+311 
-317 GVWTQ
+317 
-322 TFKYAPSAGDGPV
+322 
-335 AVGDVS
+335 
-341 PASKKHRYV
+341 
-350 WGSSSVGNVLASDD
+350 
-364 SSNGTDFPEI
+364 
-374 VTAGMIDYSG
+374 
-384 NHNISI
+384 
-390 NNKTCGFSMVR
+390 
-401 CVGMTEAWAGV
+401 
-412 QKNFKGNYE
+412 
-421 FLHRQTHT
+421 
-429 TNTLTTHG
+429 
-437 LYSGDEV
+437 
-444 LSPLIVK
+444 
-451 CFRYQGGAQ
+451 
-460 PDAVFFSGNVYAWAD
+460 
-475 NDGNGS
+475 
-481 LAHKYTH
+481 
-488 GAFNHTDKYIGSTK
+488 
-502 ITNKQVQ
+502 
-509 AVAVGNFDGNGE
+509 
-521 GREQVVFASL
+521 
-531 VKQSGT
+531 
-537 GNHYSTLYTIGCQ
+537 
-550 PKSDNSGYEFKHSE
+550 
-564 TNGWFI
+564 
-570 NKQSGAYVCLTDFN
+570 
-584 YDSDSTLVRYV
+584 
-595 GVERQWTDYD
+595 
-605 VLAVLEAVPY
+605 
-615 FEELGDDLG
+615 
-624 EGRTAYGK
+624 
-632 SSSSGSGGGKS
+632 
-643 HGLNTTVLVGYE
+643 
-655 VEVENSGAGFE
+655 
-666 TTIENN
+666 
-672 FTWATNVSR
+672 
-681 SIEHSV
+681 
-687 DYENNSGENA
+687 
-697 VVVYRVP
+697 
-704 VLVYTYQ
+704 
-711 NLSDGKDMTVM
+711 
-722 KTLPPHTSIVSVEE
+722 
-736 YNEEAVAYR
+736 
-745 LEPIAED
+745 
-752 RLAEAGNPF
+752 
-761 SYRSNVSQITN
+761 
-772 AGGSTPL
+772 
-779 ESNSGW
+779 
-785 SELTGKGNI
+785 
-794 EKTITVTKET
+794 
-804 ETSFEYELSVNVVA
+804 
-818 WKKIGGAKVGG
+818 
-829 GAGYTFT
+829 
-836 KTRSKMNGTGTEHSG
+836 
-851 SVNSPKADGYGF
+851 
-863 SWNFAMW
+863 
-870 NMTLNGKKVPALG
+870 
-883 YLVKDVSAPSSPP
+883 
-896 RDLAVETLTS
+896 
-906 TGATLTWSAGSR
+906 
-918 PAEEYRIYRVMEN
+918 
-931 TARPYAFVGAV
+931 
-942 SGTKNSFELND
+942 
-953 LAGDVSYTFV
+953 
-963 ARGCT
+963 
-968 NGVESVDSSSI
+968 
-979 SFTTPKENGTNYV
+979 
-992 QVGAVADQTV
+992 
-1002 RPGEDAVFSA
+1002 
-1012 TVLKSDPKT
+1012 
-1021 TLTMQWQERS
+1021 
-1031 PGSPAWKDV
+1031 
-1040 RNATSSILTVRD
+1040 
-1052 AAAAMN
+1052 
-1058 GTQYRL
+1058 
-1064 MVTAYTLAE
+1064 
-1073 SSAVYYYS
+1073 
-1081 NAATLTI
+1081 
-1088 GALPTSVSAV
+1088 
-1098 TVTNAD
+1098 
-1104 GGEGTQSKP
+1104 
-1113 YYGGADWTEQTTAIQ
+1113 
-1128 QQSVQK
+1128 
-1134 TASFEKDDVQGTVY
+1134 
-1148 QAGENGP
+1148 
-1155 YIGVIESKTT
+1155 
-1165 QEGQDGQDGTTITKT
+1165 
-1180 QYYQLTDP
+1180 
-1188 DGNKTYTVTG
+1188 
-1198 DALSPVYT
+1198 
-1206 AFNGNAEVKGFTAA
+1206 
-1220 LAEGQLSKEVTA
+1220 
-1232 GETGETSTV
+1232 
-1241 YFAVAHW
+1241 
-1248 DGLTAK
+1248 
-1254 PTFYWERGGKYFS
+1254 
-1267 DQSGTVGTEAELE
+1267 
-1280 ESDKPQYSV
+1280 KPQYPV
-1289 FHRSK
+1289 FHRSEN
-1294 DDEEIV
+1294 DAEIV
-1300 LFGEKDD
+1300 LFGKKDD
-1307 KECFFLLKKSADT
+1307 KECFFLLKKPADT
-1320 DSYIV
+1320 DSYTV
-1325 TEVDPAEKLLID
+1325 TEVDPAEKLLIGGD
-1337 GTAYPL
+1337 AYPL

-1353 TVEVSVDTYTQQPGS
+1353 TVEVSVVTYTQQSGS
-1368 KLTLTAEVANSNGKM
+1368 KLTLTAEVTSSNDKR
-1383 LAYKPAAF
+1383 LAKKPAAF

-1397 TGESFSIAV
+1397 TGESFSIAA
-1406 TTDTNGRMTM
+1406 TTDANGTMTM

-1469 EDGKALG
+1469 ENGKALG

-1492 DGAAWTQAG
+1492 DGAGAAWTQAD

-1508 TAPGAAAADIDA
+1508 AAPGAAAADINA
-1520 GCFPQTAG
+1520 SYLPQTAG

-1534 KDSNG
+1534 KDING

-1550 PRRLTIR
+1550 PRGLTIR
-1557 PAWDTAPAALQDI
+1557 PAWDTAPTALQDI
-1570 RLDFEGALESD
+1570 RLDFVGAQERD
-1581 KAALINSLTVSDINE
+1581 REALKNSLTVSDINE
-1596 YFSNPDRTGVFTF
+1596 YFSNPGRTGVFTF
-1609 APQWE
+1609 APQWKE
-1614 ESEHS
+1614 TEDS

-1642 LVYYQV
+1642 PVYYQV

-1656 FGSYGSNL
+1656 FGSYGSNQ
-1664 TSFSSGENRKQGEQL
+1664 TNFSSGENRKQGEQL

-1684 PETGYQVSR
+1684 PEAGYQVSR
-1693 WLVNGME
+1693 WLVNGTE
-1700 VREGSPYRIGTTT
+1700 VGEGSPYRIGATTVS
-1713 GLATQTLSIDAF
+1713 ATQTLSIDAF
-1725 SIARDTREGQLK
+1725 SIDRDTRDGQLK

-1746 SVIRYSAG
+1746 SVIHYSAG
-1754 ENGSVTA
+1754 EKGSVTA
-1761 RTGGGSPI
+1761 RTGGGSTI

-1785 VPQSGYMVEKWMVNG
+1785 VPQSGYMVEKWTVNG

-1813 EEELTLSG
+1813 EKELTLSG
-1821 LDQTEYTVTVSFV
+1821 LDRTEYTVTVSFV
-1834 TKRTFTAAEPTLT
+1834 TKKTFTAVKPTLT
-1847 DEQGNPVS
+1847 DEQGTPVS

-1863 ARTGK
+1863 ARTGE

-1895 VNRWEYSMDGKTWKE
+1895 VNRWEYSTDGMTWKE

-1922 AFGSDSAKLYV
+1922 AFGSDSAALYV

-1944 LSWEILGLAAEDGDK
+1944 LSWDILGLAAEDGDK

-1969 ELTSGGSY
+1969 ELKSGGSY

-1983 NFTLTLDGSY
+1983 DFTLTLHGSY

-1999 ENVTSA
+1999 ENVTPA

-2026 KKPIVMIEPT
+2026 KKPVVMVEPT

-2041 EVRGTRNSEPVTI
+2041 EVRGTRNSNPVTI
-2054 TSTDYVDPGTNLTVT
+2054 TSTETSTDYVDPGTNLTVT

-2099 NVREDQ
+2099 NVRADQ

-2124 AVGGSD
+2124 EVGGSG

-2143 AAYTYDL
+2143 AAYAYDL

-2170 GYRVREWRVI
+2170 GYRVREWRVNG
-2180 DEVYQESGAAFIG
+2180 EVYQESGAAFIG
-2193 TQLVLRGVDEAKTV
+2193 TQLVLRGVAGEKTV

-2239 GNIASGFTLSKDA
+2239 DNIASGFTLAEGA

-2273 TPVSGETDS
+2273 TPVSGETNS

-2302 KYTVSWTAEHGTVTA
+2302 EYTVSWTAEHGTVTA
-2317 DGYSGSAASIRGGT
+2317 DGHSGSAASIRGGT

-2349 IDGETLTNETATLRW
+2349 IDGETLTNATATLRW

-2451 LENVTQART
+2451 LENVTQAHR
-2460 VTVVFATAVLYDV
+2460 VTVVFATAVRYDV

-2480 GGTLSAAANGTELTL
+2480 GGTLSAAADGTELAL

-2503 AGGSRLVFAAVPNS
+2503 AGGSRLVFAAVPSS
-2517 GMMTGRWTVNDIAVT
+2517 GMMTGRWTVNGIAVT

-2563 AAFAEYSGFSIPTG
+2563 VAFAEYSGFSIPTG
-2577 RPGYEISDVK
+2577 GPGYEISDVK

-2634 AAGCETVSARKNA
+2634 AADCETVSARKNA

-2671 VIGVLTVPQV
+2671 VIGELTVPQV
-2681 LESRPELDTADKI
+2681 LERHPDLDTADKI

-2701 MTGTAE
+2701 MIGTAE

-2753 FTIVHMLTTA
+2753 FTIVHMLTTV

-2800 PSGGGSGGSGGSG
+2800 PSDGGSGGSGGSG

-2825 ERTMNGSITV
+2825 ERTMNGSITI

-3007 FLYRALSTRAEGTAE
+3007 FLYRALSARAEGTAE

-3032 ADAVAWAAS
+3032 ADAVAWAAA

-3066 FLFRTYNK
+3066 FLFRTYN

>member
-43 GLPAATGLTAGSADY
+43 GLPAATGLTAGSTEY

-98 DYNGDGSMAGD
+98 DYNGDGSKAGD
-109 LMGAFPNLANK
+109 LMGAFPNLANQ
-120 YRVTFNSLTVQK
+120 YRVTFNSLPASA

-173 NAVHT
+173 KAVHT
-178 STVSRGDRSWINRLA
+178 NLVSSGNRSWINRLA

-207 DGDGVDSVVIYVPP
+207 DGDGVDSVVVYVPP
-221 TQGNRD
+221 TQGNGD
-227 AKLMEYTISS
+227 AKLMEYTISGEGNS
-237 EESRLTLTE
+237 LTLTE
-246 SREIG
+246 SGEIG

-258 VSDLRADHIQN
+258 VSTLKANHIQN

-288 VITAGLNDTYGN
+288 VITAGLNDTHGN

-322 TFKYAPSAGDGPV
+322 TFKYAPSAGNETV

-341 PASKKHRYV
+341 PASKLHRYV
-350 WGSSSVGNVLASDD
+350 WGSSSVGNVLVSDD

-374 VTAGMIDYSG
+374 VTAGMIDYTG
-384 NHNISI
+384 THNITI
-390 NNKTCGFSMVR
+390 NNRNFGFSMVR

-412 QKNFKGNYE
+412 QKNFQGTYE
-421 FLHRQTHT
+421 FLHRQELT

-460 PDAVFFSGNVYAWAD
+460 ADAVFFSGSVYAWDD
-475 NDGNGS
+475 NSGSGS

-488 GAFNHTDKYIGSTK
+488 GAFTQTDKYIGSTK

-537 GNHYSTLYTIGCQ
+537 GNHYSTLYTIDCQ
-550 PKSDNSGYEFKHSE
+550 PKDGNSGYAFRHSE
-564 TNGWFI
+564 TKGWFI
-570 NKQSGAYVCLTDFN
+570 SKQSGAYVCLTDFN

-632 SSSSGSGGGKS
+632 SSSSGSGSGKS
-643 HGLNTTVLVGYE
+643 HGLNTTVMAGYE
-655 VEVENSGAGFE
+655 VEFKNSGAGFE

-704 VLVYTYQ
+704 VLVYTYR
-711 NLSDGKDMTVM
+711 NLSDGKDMAVM
-722 KTLPPHTSIVSVEE
+722 KTLPPHTSIISVEE

-779 ESNSGW
+779 VSKSGW

-794 EKTITVTKET
+794 EKTIAVTTET
-804 ETSFEYELSVNVVA
+804 EKSFEYELSVNVVA

-836 KTRSKMNGTGTEHSG
+836 KSHSKMNGTGTEHSG

-863 SWNFAMW
+863 SWNFVMW

-883 YLVKDVSAPSSPP
+883 YLVNNVHAPSSPP
-896 RDLAVETLTS
+896 RDLAVETITS

-931 TARPYAFVGAV
+931 ATRPYAFVGAV
-942 SGTKNSFELND
+942 SGTKNRFELND

-963 ARGCT
+963 ARGYT

-1012 TVLKSDPKT
+1012 TVLKSDPNT
-1021 TLTMQWQERS
+1021 TLTMQWQERN

-1064 MVTAYTLAE
+1064 MVTAYILAE
-1073 SSAVYYYS
+1073 SSAMYYYS
-1081 NAATLTI
+1081 NTATLTI
-1088 GALPTSVSAV
+1088 GALPTSVSDV
-1098 TVTNAD
+1098 TVTDAD
-1104 GGEGTQSKP
+1104 GGKGTQSEP
-1113 YYGGADWTEQTTAIQ
+1113 YYGGADWTERTTATQ

-1134 TASFEKDDVQGTVY
+1134 TASFEKDGVQGTVY

-1155 YIGVIESKTT
+1155 YVGVIESKTT
-1165 QEGQDGQDGTTITKT
+1165 QGGTTITET
-1180 QYYQLTDP
+1180 QYYQLTTGP
-1188 DGNKTYTVTG
+1188 DSSKPYTVTG
-1198 DALSPVYT
+1198 EALSPAYT
-1206 AFNGNAEVKGFTAA
+1206 AFNGKTEVEGFTAA

-1232 GETGETSTV
+1232 GETSTV
-1241 YFAVAHW
+1241 YFTVAHW
-1248 DGLTAK
+1248 DGSTAK
-1254 PTFYWERGGKYFS
+1254 PTFYWESGGKYFN
-1267 DQSGTVGTEAELE
+1267 DDGGAVGTEAELK

-1294 DDEEIV
+1294 NDEEIV
-1300 LFGEKDD
+1300 LFGKKDD

-1320 DSYIV
+1320 DPYTM

-1337 GTAYPL
+1337 DDAYPL

-1353 TVEVSVDTYTQQPGS
+1353 TVEVSVDTYKQRSGS
-1368 KLTLTAEVANSNGKM
+1368 KLKLTAEVTSGNGKK
-1383 LAYKPAAF
+1383 LANKPAAF

-1406 TTDTNGRMTM
+1406 TTDTNGTMTM

-1469 EDGKALG
+1469 ENGKALG

-1484 LTLQTQKW
+1484 LKLQTQKW
-1492 DGAAWTQAG
+1492 GDAAWTPAN

-1508 TAPGAAAADIDA
+1508 AAPGAAAADI
-1520 GCFPQTAG
+1520 GTGYFPQTAG

-1550 PRRLTIR
+1550 PRGLTIR
-1557 PAWDTAPAALQDI
+1557 PVWDNAPTALQDI
-1570 RLDFEGALESD
+1570 GLDFEGALESD
-1581 KAALINSLTVSDINE
+1581 KAALTNSLTVSDINE
-1596 YFSNPDRTGVFTF
+1596 YFSSSGRTGVFTF
-1609 APQWE
+1609 APQWK
-1614 ESEHS
+1614 ESEDS

-1642 LVYYQV
+1642 PVYYQV

-1664 TSFSSGENRKQGEQL
+1664 TNFSSGQNRKQGEPL

-1693 WLVNGME
+1693 WLVNGTE
-1700 VREGSPYRIGTTT
+1700 VREGSPYRIGATT
-1713 GLATQTLSIDAF
+1713 GSATQTLSIDAF
-1725 SIARDTREGQLK
+1725 SIARDAKDGQLK

-1761 RTGGGSPI
+1761 RTGGGSTI
-1769 ANDAKVTYG
+1769 ANNAKVTYG
-1778 SSVTFTA
+1778 SSVTFTT

-1821 LDQTEYTVTVSFV
+1821 LDQAEYTVTVSFV
-1834 TKRTFTAAEPTLT
+1834 TKKTFTAAEPTLT
-1847 DEQGNPVS
+1847 DGQGNPVS

-1863 ARTGK
+1863 ARTGET
-1868 AVAAGSV
+1868 VAAGSV

-1895 VNRWEYSMDGKTWKE
+1895 VNRWEYSTDGKTWTE

-1922 AFGSDSAKLYV
+1922 AFGSDSAALYV

-1944 LSWEILGLAAEDGDK
+1944 LSWKILGLAAEDGDK
-1959 ATLTASSNGT
+1959 AATLTASSIGT

-1983 NFTLTLDGSY
+1983 DFTLTLDGSY

-1999 ENVTSA
+1999 ENVTPA

-2026 KKPIVMIEPT
+2026 KKPVVMIERT
-2036 ENGTI
+2036 ANGTI
-2041 EVRGTRNSEPVTI
+2041 EACGTRNSKPVTI

-2069 IKPDTGYV
+2069 IKPNTGYV
-2077 VNNPDEAWTAVDNS
+2077 VNDPDEAWTAVDNS
-2091 DNHTYTIH
+2091 DDHTYTIH

-2124 AVGGSD
+2124 AVGGRD
-2130 NGTLTAN
+2130 NGTLIAN

-2143 AAYTYDL
+2143 AAYTYGL
-2150 SSDAEV
+2150 SSGAEV
-2156 YEGSDLT
+2156 YKGSDLT
-2163 FTAAPDD
+2163 FTAAPDN
-2170 GYRVREWRVI
+2170 GYRVQEWRVNG
-2180 DEVYQESGAAFIG
+2180 EVYQESGAAFIG
-2193 TQLVLRGVDEAKTV
+2193 TQLVLRGVDEEKTV

-2227 ITGAMAGSTEQV
+2227 ITGAMAGGTEQV
-2239 GNIASGFTLSKDA
+2239 GNIASGFTLAESA

-2258 EPDTGYEV
+2258 EPDIGYEV

-2302 KYTVSWTAEHGTVTA
+2302 VYTVSWTAEHGTVTA

-2349 IDGETLTNETATLRW
+2349 IDGKTLTNETATLRW
-2364 TVPTGQEATME
+2364 TVPTGQEATMA

-2432 EWRVDGVPVSNSS
+2432 EWRVDGVPVPNSS

-2451 LENVTQART
+2451 LENVTQAHT
-2460 VTVVFATAVLYDV
+2460 VTVVFATAVRYDV
-2473 SYAVNGD
+2473 SYAVNGG
-2480 GGTLSAAANGTELTL
+2480 GGTLSAAADGTELAL
-2495 PAGRQASV
+2495 SAGRQASV
-2503 AGGSRLVFAAVPNS
+2503 AGGSRLVFAAVPS
-2517 GMMTGRWTVNDIAVT
+2517 SRMMTGRWTVNGTAVT

-2563 AAFAEYSGFSIPTG
+2563 VAFAEYSGFSIPTG
-2577 RPGYEISDVK
+2577 GPGYEISDVK

-2593 LPDTEIRAG
+2593 PPDTKIRAG

-2634 AAGCETVSARKNA
+2634 AADCETVSARKNA

-2671 VIGVLTVPQV
+2671 VIGELTVPQV
-2681 LESRPELDTADKI
+2681 LESHLDLDTAEKI
-2694 KLRLETM
+2694 KLRLESM
-2701 MTGTAE
+2701 ITGTAE

-2721 EGNWVEVDEAN
+2721 EGKWIEVDEAN

-2753 FTIVHMLTTA
+2753 FTIVHMLTTV

-2984 ITTGTGNGRF
+2984 ITTGTGNGGF

-3007 FLYRALSTRAEGTAE
+3007 FLYRALSARAEGTAE

-3032 ADAVAWAAS
+3032 ADAVAWAAA

>member
-43 GLPAATGLTAGSADY
+43 GLPAATGLTAGSTEY

-98 DYNGDGSMAGD
+98 DYNGDGSEAGN
-109 LMGAFPNLANK
+109 LMGAFPNLANQ
-120 YRVTFNSLTVQK
+120 YRVTFNSLTVSNSK

-178 STVSRGDRSWINRLA
+178 STVSSGNRSWINRLA

-207 DGDGVDSVVIYVPP
+207 DGDGVDSVVVYVPP
-221 TQGNRD
+221 TQGKRD

-237 EESRLTLTE
+237 KGSSPTLTE
-246 SREIG
+246 GVEIG

-258 VSDLRADHIQN
+258 VSDLKADHIQN

-288 VITAGLNDTYGN
+288 VITAGLNDTHGN

-317 GVWTQ
+317 DGWKQ
-322 TFKYAPSAGDGPV
+322 TFKYAPSADDGPV

-341 PASKKHRYV
+341 AASKPRRYV

-374 VTAGMIDYSG
+374 VTAGMIDYTG
-384 NHNISI
+384 THNITI
-390 NNKTCGFSMVR
+390 NNRNFGFSMVR
-401 CVGMTEAWAGV
+401 CVGMTERWTGV
-412 QKNFKGNYE
+412 QKNFQGEYK
-421 FLHRQTHT
+421 FLHRQTDA
-429 TNTLTTHG
+429 TNKLTTHG

-460 PDAVFFSGNVYAWAD
+460 ADAVFFSGSVYAWED
-475 NDGNGS
+475 NSGSGS

-488 GAFNHTDKYIGSTK
+488 GAFTQTDKYIGSTK

-537 GNHYSTLYTIGCQ
+537 GNHYSTLYTIDCQ
-550 PKSDNSGYEFKHSE
+550 PKGDNSGYAFRHSE
-564 TNGWFI
+564 TKGWFI
-570 NKQSGAYVCLTDFN
+570 SKQSGAYVCLTDFN
-584 YDSDSTLVRYV
+584 YDSDSTLVRYM

-632 SSSSGSGGGKS
+632 SRSSGSGSGKS

-711 NLSDGKDMTVM
+711 NLSDGKDMAVM

-772 AGGSTPL
+772 AGGSDAL
-779 ESNSGW
+779 VSQSW

-794 EKTITVTKET
+794 EKTITVTEET
-804 ETSFEYELSVNVVA
+804 EKSFEYELSVNVVA

-836 KTRSKMNGTGTEHSG
+836 KSHSKMNGTGTEHSG

-863 SWNFAMW
+863 SWNFVMW

-883 YLVKDVSAPSSPP
+883 YLVRDVHAPSSPP

-918 PAEEYRIYRVMEN
+918 PAEEYRIYRVIEGA
-931 TARPYAFVGAV
+931 TRPHAFVGAV

-979 SFTTPKENGTNYV
+979 SFTTPKENGPNYV
-992 QVGAVADQTV
+992 QVGTVANQTV
-1002 RPGEDAVFSA
+1002 RPGGDAVFSA
-1012 TVLKSDPKT
+1012 TVFKSDPKT
-1021 TLTMQWQERS
+1021 TLTMQWQERN

-1040 RNATSSILTVRD
+1040 RNATSSTLTVRD

-1088 GALPTSVSAV
+1088 GALPTSVSDV
-1098 TVTNAD
+1098 TVKHAT
-1104 GGEGTQSKP
+1104 GGSGTQSEP
-1113 YYGGADWTEQTTAIQ
+1113 YYGGADWTKRTTNIQ
-1128 QQSVQK
+1128 KQSVQK

-1148 QAGENGP
+1148 RAGENGP
-1155 YIGVIESKTT
+1155 YVGVIESKTT
-1165 QEGQDGQDGTTITKT
+1165 QDDTTITKT
-1180 QYYQLTDP
+1180 QYYRLTGP
-1188 DGNKTYTVTG
+1188 DSSKRYAVTG

-1206 AFNGNAEVKGFTAA
+1206 AFNGTAEVEGFTADHA
-1220 LAEGQLSKEVTA
+1220 KGQLSTEVTV
-1232 GETGETSTV
+1232 GETSTV
-1241 YFAVAHW
+1241 YFTVAHW
-1248 DGLTAK
+1248 DGPTAK
-1254 PTFYWERGGKYFS
+1254 PTFYWESGGKYFS
-1267 DQSGTVGTEAELE
+1267 DQSGAVGTEAELE
-1280 ESDKPQYSV
+1280 ESSKPQYSV
-1289 FHRSK
+1289 FYRSK
-1294 DDEEIV
+1294 DDAEIV

-1320 DSYIV
+1320 DSYTV
-1325 TEVDPAEKLLID
+1325 TEVDPAEKLLIGD
-1337 GTAYPL
+1337 AAYPL

-1353 TVEVSVDTYTQQPGS
+1353 TVEVPVDTYEQQSGS
-1368 KLTLTAEVANSNGKM
+1368 KLTLTAEVTSGNDKR
-1383 LAYKPAAF
+1383 LAKKPAAF

-1397 TGESFSIAV
+1397 TGESFSIAA
-1406 TTDTNGRMTM
+1406 TTDAIGTMTM

-1457 GKNTTLY
+1457 GTNTTLY

-1469 EDGKALG
+1469 ENGKALG
-1476 ASVEYGAN
+1476 ASVEYGAD

-1492 DGAAWTQAG
+1492 GDAAWTPAD

-1508 TAPGAAAADIDA
+1508 AALGAAAADI
-1520 GCFPQTAG
+1520 GTGYFPQTAG

-1539 GKLASAVLTVT
+1539 RELASAVLTVT
-1550 PRRLTIR
+1550 PCRLTIR
-1557 PAWDTAPAALQDI
+1557 PVLDTAPTALRDI
-1570 RLDFEGALESD
+1570 RLDFEDALERD
-1581 KAALINSLTVSDINE
+1581 RDALTNSLTVSDINE

-1609 APQWE
+1609 APQWK
-1614 ESEHS
+1614 ESEDS

-1626 SVTLQTNSLRR
+1626 SVTLQTDSLRR

-1656 FGSYGSNL
+1656 FGSYGSNQ
-1664 TSFSSGENRKQGEQL
+1664 TNFSSGENRKQGEPL

-1693 WLVNGME
+1693 WLVNGTE
-1700 VREGSPYRIGTTT
+1700 VGEGSPYRIGATT

-1725 SIARDTREGQLK
+1725 SIARDAKDGQLK

-1746 SVIRYSAG
+1746 SVIHYSAG

-1761 RTGGGSPI
+1761 RTGGGSAI

-1785 VPQSGYMVEKWMVNG
+1785 DPQSGYMVEKWTVNG
-1800 TDYTWPGAGKLYR
+1800 TDYTWPGAGKPYR

-1821 LDQTEYTVTVSFV
+1821 LDRTEYTVTVSFV
-1834 TKRTFTAAEPTLT
+1834 TKKTFTAAEPTLT
-1847 DEQGNPVS
+1847 DGQENPVS

-1863 ARTGK
+1863 ARTGETV
-1868 AVAAGSV
+1868 AVDSV

-1895 VNRWEYSMDGKTWKE
+1895 VNRWEYSTDGEIWKE

-1922 AFGSDSAKLYV
+1922 AFGSDSAALYV

-1944 LSWEILGLAAEDGDK
+1944 LSWKILGLAAEDGDE

-1983 NFTLTLDGSY
+1983 DFTLTLDGSY

-1999 ENVTSA
+1999 ENVTPA

-2026 KKPIVMIEPT
+2026 KKPVVMIERT
-2036 ENGTI
+2036 INGTI
-2041 EVRGTRNSEPVTI
+2041 EVRGTRNSQPVTI

-2069 IKPDTGYV
+2069 IKPNTGYV

-2099 NVREDQ
+2099 NVRADQ

-2110 FAALDKYAISYSVA
+2110 FADLDKYAISYSVA

-2143 AAYTYDL
+2143 AAYRYDL
-2150 SSDAEV
+2150 SSGAEV

-2163 FTAAPDD
+2163 FTAAPDN
-2170 GYRVREWRVI
+2170 GYRVREWRVN

-2193 TQLVLRGVDEAKTV
+2193 TQLVLRGVGEEKTV

-2227 ITGAMAGSTEQV
+2227 ITGAMAGVTEQV
-2239 GNIASGFTLSKDA
+2239 GNIASGFTLAEGA

-2291 GAVITVAFRPV
+2291 GVVITVAFRPV
-2302 KYTVSWTAEHGTVTA
+2302 EYTVSWTAEHGTVTA

-2432 EWRVDGVPVSNSS
+2432 EWRVDGVPVPNSS

-2451 LENVTQART
+2451 LKNVTQAHT
-2460 VTVVFATAVLYDV
+2460 VTVVFATAVRYDV
-2473 SYAVNGD
+2473 SYAVNGV
-2480 GGTLSAAANGTELTL
+2480 GGTLSAAADGTELAL

-2503 AGGSRLVFAAVPNS
+2503 AGGSRLVFAAVPIS
-2517 GMMTGRWTVNDIAVT
+2517 GMMTGRWTVNGIAVT

-2563 AAFAEYSGFSIPTG
+2563 VAFAEYSGFSIPTG
-2577 RPGYEISDVK
+2577 GPGYEISDVK

-2634 AAGCETVSARKNA
+2634 AADCETVSARKNA

-2671 VIGVLTVPQV
+2671 VIGELTVPQV
-2681 LESRPELDTADKI
+2681 LESHPDLDTADKI

-2701 MTGTAE
+2701 MIGTAE

-2753 FTIVHMLTTA
+2753 FTIVHMLTTV

-2800 PSGGGSGGSGGSG
+2800 PSDGGSGGSGGSG

-2984 ITTGTGNGRF
+2984 ITTGTGNGGF

-3007 FLYRALSTRAEGTAE
+3007 FLYRALSARAEGTAE

-3032 ADAVAWAAS
+3032 ADAVAWAAA

-3066 FLFRTYNK
+3066 LLFRTYNK

>member
-43 GLPAATGLTAGSADY
+43 GLPAATGLTAGSTEY

-98 DYNGDGSMAGD
+98 DYNGDGSKAGD
-109 LMGAFPNLANK
+109 LMGAFPNLANQ
-120 YRVTFNSLTVQK
+120 YRVTFNSLPASA

-173 NAVHT
+173 KAVHT
-178 STVSRGDRSWINRLA
+178 NLVSSGNRSWINRLA

-207 DGDGVDSVVIYVPP
+207 DGDGVDSVVVYVPP
-221 TQGNRD
+221 TQGNGD
-227 AKLMEYTISS
+227 AKLMEYTISGEGNS
-237 EESRLTLTE
+237 LTLTE
-246 SREIG
+246 SGEIG

-258 VSDLRADHIQN
+258 VSTLKANHIQN

-288 VITAGLNDTYGN
+288 VITAGLNDTHGN

-322 TFKYAPSAGDGPV
+322 TFKYAPSAGNETV

-341 PASKKHRYV
+341 PASKLHRYV
-350 WGSSSVGNVLASDD
+350 WGSSSVGNVLVSDD

-374 VTAGMIDYSG
+374 VTAGMIDYTG
-384 NHNISI
+384 THNITI
-390 NNKTCGFSMVR
+390 NNRNFGFSMVR

-412 QKNFKGNYE
+412 QKNFQGTYE
-421 FLHRQTHT
+421 FLHRQELT

-460 PDAVFFSGNVYAWAD
+460 ADAVFFSGSVYAWDD
-475 NDGNGS
+475 NSGSGS

-488 GAFNHTDKYIGSTK
+488 GAFTQTDKYIGSTK

-537 GNHYSTLYTIGCQ
+537 GNHYSTLYTIDCQ
-550 PKSDNSGYEFKHSE
+550 PKDGNSGYAFRHSE
-564 TNGWFI
+564 TKGWFI
-570 NKQSGAYVCLTDFN
+570 SKQSGAYVCLTDFN

-632 SSSSGSGGGKS
+632 SSSSGSGSGKS
-643 HGLNTTVLVGYE
+643 HGLNTTVMAGYE
-655 VEVENSGAGFE
+655 VEFKNSGAGFE

-704 VLVYTYQ
+704 VLVYTYR
-711 NLSDGKDMTVM
+711 NLSDGKDMAVM
-722 KTLPPHTSIVSVEE
+722 KTLPPHTSIISVEE

-779 ESNSGW
+779 VSKSGW

-794 EKTITVTKET
+794 EKTITVTTET
-804 ETSFEYELSVNVVA
+804 EKSFEYELSVNVVA

-836 KTRSKMNGTGTEHSG
+836 KSHSKMNGTGTEHSG

-863 SWNFAMW
+863 SWNFVMW

-883 YLVKDVSAPSSPP
+883 YLVNNVHAPSSPP
-896 RDLAVETLTS
+896 RDLAVETITS

-931 TARPYAFVGAV
+931 ATRPYAFVGAV
-942 SGTKNSFELND
+942 SGTKNRFELND

-963 ARGCT
+963 ARGYT

-1012 TVLKSDPKT
+1012 TVLKSDPNT
-1021 TLTMQWQERS
+1021 TLTMQWQERN

-1064 MVTAYTLAE
+1064 MVTAYILAE
-1073 SSAVYYYS
+1073 SSAMYYYS
-1081 NAATLTI
+1081 NTATLTI
-1088 GALPTSVSAV
+1088 GALPTSVSDV
-1098 TVTNAD
+1098 TVTDAD
-1104 GGEGTQSKP
+1104 GGKGTQSEP
-1113 YYGGADWTEQTTAIQ
+1113 YYGGADWTERTTATQ

-1134 TASFEKDDVQGTVY
+1134 TASFEKDGVQGTVY

-1155 YIGVIESKTT
+1155 YVGVIESKTT
-1165 QEGQDGQDGTTITKT
+1165 QGGTTITET
-1180 QYYQLTDP
+1180 QYYQLTTGP
-1188 DGNKTYTVTG
+1188 DSSKPYTVTG
-1198 DALSPVYT
+1198 EALSPAYT
-1206 AFNGNAEVKGFTAA
+1206 AFNGKTEVEGFTAA

-1232 GETGETSTV
+1232 GETSTV

-1254 PTFYWERGGKYFS
+1254 PTFYWESGGKYFN
-1267 DQSGTVGTEAELE
+1267 DDSGAVGTEAELK

-1289 FHRSK
+1289 FHRSEN
-1294 DDEEIV
+1294 DAEIV
-1300 LFGEKDD
+1300 LFGKKDD

-1320 DSYIV
+1320 DSYTV
-1325 TEVDPAEKLLID
+1325 TEVDPAEKLLI
-1337 GTAYPL
+1337 GGAAYPL

-1353 TVEVSVDTYTQQPGS
+1353 TVEVSVVTYEQRSGS
-1368 KLTLTAEVANSNGKM
+1368 KLTLTAKVASSNGEK
-1383 LAYKPAAF
+1383 LAKKPAAF

-1397 TGESFSIAV
+1397 TGESFSIAA
-1406 TTDTNGRMTM
+1406 TTDANGTMTM

-1469 EDGKALG
+1469 ENGKALG
-1476 ASVEYGAN
+1476 ASVEYGAD

-1492 DGAAWTQAG
+1492 GGAAWTQAD

-1508 TAPGAAAADIDA
+1508 AAPGAAAADINA
-1520 GCFPQTAG
+1520 SYLPQTAG

-1539 GKLASAVLTVT
+1539 RELASAVLTVT

-1557 PAWDTAPAALQDI
+1557 PVLDTAPTALRDI
-1570 RLDFEGALESD
+1570 RLDFEGALERD
-1581 KAALINSLTVSDINE
+1581 RDALTNSLTVSDINE

-1609 APQWE
+1609 APQWK
-1614 ESEHS
+1614 ESEDS

-1664 TSFSSGENRKQGEQL
+1664 TNFSSGENRKQGDPL

-1693 WLVNGME
+1693 WLVNGTE
-1700 VREGSPYRIGTTT
+1700 VGEGSPYRIGATT

-1725 SIARDTREGQLK
+1725 SIARDARDGQLK

-1761 RTGGGSPI
+1761 RTGGGSTI
-1769 ANDAKVTYG
+1769 ANNAKVTYG

-1785 VPQSGYMVEKWMVNG
+1785 VPQSGYMVEKWTVNG
-1800 TDYTWPGAGKLYR
+1800 TDYTWPGAGKPYR

-1821 LDQTEYTVTVSFV
+1821 LDQAEYTVTVSFV
-1834 TKRTFTAAEPTLT
+1834 TKKTFTAAEPTLT
-1847 DEQGNPVS
+1847 DGQEKPVS

-1863 ARTGK
+1863 ARTGET
-1868 AVAAGSV
+1868 VAAGSV

-1895 VNRWEYSMDGKTWKE
+1895 VNRWEYSTDGKTWTE

-1922 AFGSDSAKLYV
+1922 AFGSDSAALYV

-1944 LSWEILGLAAEDGDK
+1944 LSWKILGLAAEDGDK
-1959 ATLTASSNGT
+1959 AATLTASSIGT

-1983 NFTLTLDGSY
+1983 DFTLTLDGSY

-1999 ENVTSA
+1999 ENVTPA

-2026 KKPIVMIEPT
+2026 KKPVVMIERT
-2036 ENGTI
+2036 ANGTI
-2041 EVRGTRNSEPVTI
+2041 EACGTRNSKPVTI

-2069 IKPDTGYV
+2069 IKPNTGYV

-2099 NVREDQ
+2099 DVRADR

-2124 AVGGSD
+2124 AVGSSD

-2143 AAYTYDL
+2143 AAYTYGL
-2150 SSDAEV
+2150 SSGAEV

-2163 FTAAPDD
+2163 FTAAPDN
-2170 GYRVREWRVI
+2170 GYRVQEWRVN

-2193 TQLVLRGVDEAKTV
+2193 TQLVLRGVDEEKTV

-2227 ITGAMAGSTEQV
+2227 ITGAMAGGTEQV
-2239 GNIASGFTLSKDA
+2239 GNIASGFTLAESA

-2258 EPDTGYEV
+2258 EPDIGYEV

-2302 KYTVSWTAEHGTVTA
+2302 VYTVSWTAEHGTVTA

-2349 IDGETLTNETATLRW
+2349 IDGKTLTNETATLRW
-2364 TVPTGQEATME
+2364 TVPTGQEATMA

-2432 EWRVDGVPVSNSS
+2432 EWRVDGVPVPNSS

-2451 LENVTQART
+2451 LENVTQAHT
-2460 VTVVFATAVLYDV
+2460 VTVVFATAVRYDV
-2473 SYAVNGD
+2473 SYAVNGG
-2480 GGTLSAAANGTELTL
+2480 GGTLSAAADGTELAL
-2495 PAGRQASV
+2495 SAGRQASV
-2503 AGGSRLVFAAVPNS
+2503 AGGSRLVFAAVPS
-2517 GMMTGRWTVNDIAVT
+2517 SRMMTGRWTVNGTAVT

-2563 AAFAEYSGFSIPTG
+2563 VAFAEYSGFSIPTG
-2577 RPGYEISDVK
+2577 GPGYEISDVK

-2593 LPDTEIRAG
+2593 PPDTKIRAG

-2634 AAGCETVSARKNA
+2634 AADCETVSARKNA

-2671 VIGVLTVPQV
+2671 VIGELTVPQV
-2681 LESRPELDTADKI
+2681 LESHLDLDTAEKI
-2694 KLRLETM
+2694 KLRLESM
-2701 MTGTAE
+2701 ITGTVE

-2721 EGNWVEVDEAN
+2721 EGKWIEVDEAN

-2753 FTIVHMLTTA
+2753 FTIVHMLTTV

-2984 ITTGTGNGRF
+2984 ITTGTGNGGF

-3007 FLYRALSTRAEGTAE
+3007 FLYRALSARAEGTAE

-3032 ADAVAWAAS
+3032 ADAVAWAAA

>member
-43 GLPAATGLTAGSADY
+43 GLPAATGLTAGSTEY

-98 DYNGDGSMAGD
+98 DYNGDGSKAGN
-109 LMGAFPNLANK
+109 LMGAFPNLANQ
-120 YRVTFNSLTVQK
+120 YRVTFNSLPASA

-178 STVSRGDRSWINRLA
+178 SAVSSGNRSWINRLA

-207 DGDGVDSVVIYVPP
+207 DGDGVDSVVVYVPP
-221 TQGNRD
+221 TQGNGD

-237 EESRLTLTE
+237 KGSSLTLTE
-246 SREIG
+246 SGEIG

-258 VSDLRADHIQN
+258 VRTLIADHIQN

-288 VITAGLNDTYGN
+288 VITAGLNDTYGY
-300 DGVKNL
+300 DSVQNL

-317 GVWTQ
+317 GRWTQ
-322 TFKYAPSAGDGPV
+322 TFKYAPSAGIGTV

-341 PASKKHRYV
+341 PASKLHRYV
-350 WGSSSVGNVLASDD
+350 WGSSSVGNVLVSDD

-475 NDGNGS
+475 NDGSGT

-509 AVAVGNFDGNGE
+509 AVAVGNFDGNSE

-537 GNHYSTLYTIGCQ
+537 GNHYSTLYTIDCQ
-550 PKSDNSGYEFKHSE
+550 PKGGNSGYEFRHSE

-570 NKQSGAYVCLTDFN
+570 SKQSGAYVCLTDFN

-632 SSSSGSGGGKS
+632 SSSSGSGSGKS

-722 KTLPPHTSIVSVEE
+722 KTLPPHTSIISVEE

-761 SYRSNVSQITN
+761 SYRSNTGQITN
-772 AGGSTPL
+772 AGGSDAL
-779 ESNSGW
+779 VSQSGW

-794 EKTITVTKET
+794 EKTISVTTET
-804 ETSFEYELSVNVVA
+804 EKSFEYELSVNVVA

-836 KTRSKMNGTGTEHSG
+836 KSHSKMNGTGTEHSG

-918 PAEEYRIYRVMEN
+918 PAEEYRIYRVIEGA
-931 TARPYAFVGAV
+931 ARPYAFVGAV
-942 SGTKNSFELND
+942 SGTKKSFELND

-992 QVGAVADQTV
+992 QVGTVADQTV

-1012 TVLKSDPKT
+1012 TVLKSDPMT

-1052 AAAAMN
+1052 AAVAMN

-1064 MVTAYTLAE
+1064 MVTAYTLAA

-1088 GALPTSVSAV
+1088 GALPTSVSDV
-1098 TVTNAD
+1098 TVTDAD
-1104 GGEGTQSKP
+1104 GGKGTQSEP
-1113 YYGGADWTEQTTAIQ
+1113 YYGGADWTKQMTTTQ
-1128 QQSVQK
+1128 EQSVQK
-1134 TASFEKDDVQGTVY
+1134 TASFEKDDAQGTVY
-1148 QAGENGP
+1148 RAGENGP

-1165 QEGQDGQDGTTITKT
+1165 QDGQDGTTITKT
-1180 QYYQLTDP
+1180 QYYQLTGP
-1188 DGNKTYTVTG
+1188 DGSKQYTVTG
-1198 DALSPVYT
+1198 NVLSPVYT
-1206 AFNGNAEVKGFTAA
+1206 EFNRTAEVEGFTAA
-1220 LAEGQLSKEVTA
+1220 LAGGQLSKEVTA
-1232 GETGETSTV
+1232 GETSTV
-1241 YFAVAHW
+1241 CFAVAHW

-1254 PTFYWERGGKYFS
+1254 PTFYWESGGKYFN
-1267 DQSGTVGTEAELE
+1267 DDSGTVGMGVELE
-1280 ESDKPQYSV
+1280 ESNKPQYSV
-1289 FHRSK
+1289 FYRSK
-1294 DDEEIV
+1294 NDAEIV
-1300 LFGEKDD
+1300 LFGKKDD

-1320 DSYIV
+1320 DSYTV
-1325 TEVDPAEKLLID
+1325 TEVDPAEKLLI
-1337 GTAYPL
+1337 GAAAYPL

-1353 TVEVSVDTYTQQPGS
+1353 TVEVSVDTYKQQSGS
-1368 KLTLTAEVANSNGKM
+1368 KLTLTVNVASNGKM
-1383 LAYKPAAF
+1383 LAKKPAAF

-1406 TTDTNGRMTM
+1406 TTDANGTMTM

-1444 TPVYYAALGKDTE
+1444 APVYYAALGKDTKGE
-1457 GKNTTLY
+1457 NTTLY

-1469 EDGKALG
+1469 ENGKALG
-1476 ASVEYGAN
+1476 ASVEYGAD
-1484 LTLQTQKW
+1484 LTLETQKW
-1492 DGAAWTQAG
+1492 DGAAWTQAD

-1508 TAPGAAAADIDA
+1508 AAPGAAAADIDT
-1520 GCFPQTAG
+1520 GRFFPQTTG

-1534 KDSNG
+1534 KGSNG
-1539 GKLASAVLTVT
+1539 RELASAVLTVT

-1557 PAWDTAPAALQDI
+1557 PAWDTTPTALRDI
-1570 RLDFEGALESD
+1570 RLDFEGALERD
-1581 KAALINSLTVSDINE
+1581 RDTLTNSLTVSDINE

-1609 APQWE
+1609 APQWK
-1614 ESEHS
+1614 ESEDS

-1642 LVYYQV
+1642 PVYYQV

-1656 FGSYGSNL
+1656 FGSYGSNQ
-1664 TSFSSGENRKQGEQL
+1664 TNFSSGENRKQGEPL

-1693 WLVNGME
+1693 WLVNGTE
-1700 VREGSPYRIGTTT
+1700 VGEGSPYRIGTTT

-1725 SIARDTREGQLK
+1725 SIDRDTRDGQLK

-1746 SVIRYSAG
+1746 SVIHYSAG
-1754 ENGSVTA
+1754 EKGSVTA
-1761 RTGGGSPI
+1761 RTGGGSTI
-1769 ANDAKVTYG
+1769 ANNAKVTYG

-1785 VPQSGYMVEKWMVNG
+1785 VPQSGYMVEKWTVNG
-1800 TDYTWPGAGKLYR
+1800 TDYTWPGAGKPYR

-1834 TKRTFTAAEPTLT
+1834 TKKTFTAAEPTLT
-1847 DEQGNPVS
+1847 DGQGNPVS

-1863 ARTGK
+1863 ARTGET
-1868 AVAAGSV
+1868 VAAGSV

-1895 VNRWEYSMDGKTWKE
+1895 VNRWEYSTDGKTWKE

-1922 AFGSDSAKLYV
+1922 AFGSDSAELYV

-1944 LSWEILGLAAEDGDK
+1944 LSWEILGLAAEDGNK

-1969 ELTSGGSY
+1969 KLTSGGSY

-1999 ENVTSA
+1999 ENVTPA

-2026 KKPIVMIEPT
+2026 KKPVVVIEST

-2041 EVRGTRNSEPVTI
+2041 EVRGTKNSEPVTI
-2054 TSTDYVDPGTNLTVT
+2054 TSTETSTDYVDPGTNLTVT

-2077 VNNPDEAWTAVDNS
+2077 VNNPDETWTAVDNS
-2091 DNHTYTIH
+2091 DDHTYTIH
-2099 NVREDQ
+2099 DVRANQ

-2110 FAALDKYAISYSVA
+2110 FAALNKYAISYSVA

-2163 FTAAPDD
+2163 FTAAPDN
-2170 GYRVREWRVI
+2170 GYRVQEWRVNG
-2180 DEVYQESGAAFIG
+2180 EVYQESGAAFIG
-2193 TQLVLRGVDEAKTV
+2193 THLVLRGVDEEKTV

-2227 ITGAMAGSTEQV
+2227 ITGAMAGGMEQV
-2239 GNIASGFTLSKDA
+2239 GNIASGFTLAEGA

-2302 KYTVSWTAEHGTVTA
+2302 EYTVSWTAEHGTVTA
-2317 DGYSGSAASIRGGT
+2317 DRYSGSAASIRGGT

-2349 IDGETLTNETATLRW
+2349 INGKTLTDEIATLRW

-2397 GGTITAEGH
+2397 GGTITAKGH

-2432 EWRVDGVPVSNSS
+2432 EWRVDDVPVPNSS

-2451 LENVTQART
+2451 LENVTQAQT
-2460 VTVVFATAVLYDV
+2460 VTVVFATAVRYDV
-2473 SYAVNGD
+2473 SYAVNGV
-2480 GGTLSAAANGTELTL
+2480 GGTLRAAADGTELAL
-2495 PAGRQASV
+2495 SAGRQASV

-2517 GMMTGRWTVNDIAVT
+2517 GMMTGLWTVNGIAVT

-2551 TIESLSRNVEVK
+2551 TIESLSRNVEVT

-2577 RPGYEISDVK
+2577 GPGYEISDVK

-2593 LPDTEIRAG
+2593 PPDTEIRAG

-2634 AAGCETVSARKNA
+2634 AAYCETVSARKNA

-2671 VIGVLTVPQV
+2671 VIGKLTVPQV
-2681 LESRPELDTADKI
+2681 LERHPDLNTADKI

-2701 MTGTAE
+2701 MIGTAE

-2721 EGNWVEVDEAN
+2721 EGNWVEVNEAN

-2785 TSLSPFGVSWVKYAA
+2785 TSLSPFGVSWVKYDA

-3007 FLYRALSTRAEGTAE
+3007 FLYRALSARAEGTAE

-3032 ADAVAWAAS
+3032 ADAVAWAAA

>member
-1 MKHCSRRL
+1 M
-9 MALLL
+9 
-14 SAILCVQLLPAMVR
+14 
-28 AEEGTAAASEGKGAF
+28 
-43 GLPAATGLTAGSADY
+43 
-58 NSAVADAPFGSS
+58 
-70 GRAVPLF
+70 
-77 VKSELMLSYSWGG
+77 
-90 APLYSHTY
+90 
-98 DYNGDGSMAGD
+98 
-109 LMGAFPNLANK
+109 
-120 YRVTFNSLTVQK
+120 
-132 QASYRVAATDGVN
+132 
-145 TGSGRQEHIAMIGLS
+145 
-160 AAGIE
+160 
-165 LSLRDRNN
+165 
-173 NAVHT
+173 
-178 STVSRGDRSWINRLA
+178 
-193 FELGGFAAIACGDF
+193 
-207 DGDGVDSVVIYVPP
+207 
-221 TQGNRD
+221 
-227 AKLMEYTISS
+227 
-237 EESRLTLTE
+237 
-246 SREIG
+246 
-251 NVYELLG
+251 
-258 VSDLRADHIQN
+258 
-269 VPVVQLT
+269 
-276 AADTDKDGYDEL
+276 
-288 VITAGLNDTYGN
+288 
-300 DGVKNL
+300 
-306 GTQVF
+306 
-311 LYDRLE
+311 
-317 GVWTQ
+317 
-322 TFKYAPSAGDGPV
+322 
-335 AVGDVS
+335 
-341 PASKKHRYV
+341 
-350 WGSSSVGNVLASDD
+350 
-364 SSNGTDFPEI
+364 
-374 VTAGMIDYSG
+374 
-384 NHNISI
+384 
-390 NNKTCGFSMVR
+390 
-401 CVGMTEAWAGV
+401 
-412 QKNFKGNYE
+412 
-421 FLHRQTHT
+421 
-429 TNTLTTHG
+429 
-437 LYSGDEV
+437 
-444 LSPLIVK
+444 
-451 CFRYQGGAQ
+451 
-460 PDAVFFSGNVYAWAD
+460 
-475 NDGNGS
+475 
-481 LAHKYTH
+481 
-488 GAFNHTDKYIGSTK
+488 
-502 ITNKQVQ
+502 
-509 AVAVGNFDGNGE
+509 
-521 GREQVVFASL
+521 
-531 VKQSGT
+531 
-537 GNHYSTLYTIGCQ
+537 
-550 PKSDNSGYEFKHSE
+550 
-564 TNGWFI
+564 
-570 NKQSGAYVCLTDFN
+570 
-584 YDSDSTLVRYV
+584 
-595 GVERQWTDYD
+595 
-605 VLAVLEAVPY
+605 
-615 FEELGDDLG
+615 
-624 EGRTAYGK
+624 
-632 SSSSGSGGGKS
+632 
-643 HGLNTTVLVGYE
+643 
-655 VEVENSGAGFE
+655 
-666 TTIENN
+666 
-672 FTWATNVSR
+672 
-681 SIEHSV
+681 
-687 DYENNSGENA
+687 
-697 VVVYRVP
+697 
-704 VLVYTYQ
+704 
-711 NLSDGKDMTVM
+711 
-722 KTLPPHTSIVSVEE
+722 
-736 YNEEAVAYR
+736 
-745 LEPIAED
+745 
-752 RLAEAGNPF
+752 
-761 SYRSNVSQITN
+761 
-772 AGGSTPL
+772 
-779 ESNSGW
+779 
-785 SELTGKGNI
+785 
-794 EKTITVTKET
+794 
-804 ETSFEYELSVNVVA
+804 
-818 WKKIGGAKVGG
+818 GG

-836 KTRSKMNGTGTEHSG
+836 KSHSKMNGTGTEHSG

-863 SWNFAMW
+863 SWNFVMW

-883 YLVKDVSAPSSPP
+883 YLVNNVHAPSSPP

-931 TARPYAFVGAV
+931 AARPYAFVGAV
-942 SGTKNSFELND
+942 SGTKNRFELND

-963 ARGCT
+963 ARGYT

-992 QVGAVADQTV
+992 QVGTVADQTV

-1052 AAAAMN
+1052 AAVAMN

-1088 GALPTSVSAV
+1088 GALPTSVSDV
-1098 TVTNAD
+1098 TVTHAA
-1104 GGEGTQSKP
+1104 GGKGTQSEP
-1113 YYGGADWTEQTTAIQ
+1113 YYGGADWTKRTTDTQEQI
-1128 QQSVQK
+1128 VQK
-1134 TASFEKDDVQGTVY
+1134 TASFETDGVQGTVY
-1148 QAGENGP
+1148 RAGENGP

-1165 QEGQDGQDGTTITKT
+1165 QDGQDGTTITKT

-1188 DGNKTYTVTG
+1188 DSGKPYTVTG
-1198 DALSPVYT
+1198 GVLSPVYT
-1206 AFNGNAEVKGFTAA
+1206 EFNGTAAVEGFTAA
-1220 LAEGQLSKEVTA
+1220 LAGGQLSKEVTA

-1248 DGLTAK
+1248 DGPTAK
-1254 PTFYWERGGKYFS
+1254 PTFYWESGGKYFN
-1267 DQSGTVGTEAELE
+1267 DDSGAVGTEAELK

-1289 FHRSK
+1289 FYRSK
-1294 DDEEIV
+1294 DDAEIV
-1300 LFGEKDD
+1300 LFGEKVDD
-1307 KECFFLLKKSADT
+1307 KECFFLLKKPADT
-1320 DSYIV
+1320 DPYTV
-1325 TEVDPAEKLLID
+1325 TEVNPAEKLLIGD
-1337 GTAYPL
+1337 DAYPL

-1353 TVEVSVDTYTQQPGS
+1353 TVEVSVDTYKQQSGS
-1368 KLTLTAEVANSNGKM
+1368 KLKLTAEVASGNGER
-1383 LAYKPAAF
+1383 LAKKPAAF

-1397 TGESFSIAV
+1397 TGESFSIAA
-1406 TTDTNGRMTM
+1406 TTDANGTMTM
-1416 EWTAPTQGVYTIH
+1416 EWTAPTQSVYTIH

-1469 EDGKALG
+1469 ENGKALG
-1476 ASVEYGAN
+1476 ASVEYGAD

-1492 DGAAWTQAG
+1492 DGAAWTQAD

-1508 TAPGAAAADIDA
+1508 VAPGAAAADINA
-1520 GCFPQTAG
+1520 SYLPQTAG
-1528 QYTFSA
+1528 QYTFTA
-1534 KDSNG
+1534 KSGDTE
-1539 GKLASAVLTVT
+1539 LASAVLTVT

-1557 PAWDTAPAALQDI
+1557 PAWDTAPTALLDI
-1570 RLDFEGALESD
+1570 RLDFEGALERD
-1581 KAALINSLTVSDINE
+1581 RAALTNSLTVSDINE

-1609 APQWE
+1609 APQWK
-1614 ESEHS
+1614 ESEDS

-1626 SVTLQTNSLRR
+1626 SVTLQTDSLRR

-1656 FGSYGSNL
+1656 FGSYGSNQ
-1664 TSFSSGENRKQGEQL
+1664 TNFSSGENRKQGEPL

-1693 WLVNGME
+1693 WLVNGTE
-1700 VREGSPYRIGTTT
+1700 VGEGSPYRIGATT

-1725 SIARDTREGQLK
+1725 SIARDTRDGQLK

-1754 ENGSVTA
+1754 EKGSVTA
-1761 RTGGGSPI
+1761 RTGGGSTI
-1769 ANDAKVTYG
+1769 ANNAKVTYG

-1785 VPQSGYMVEKWMVNG
+1785 VPQSGYMVEKWTVND

-1834 TKRTFTAAEPTLT
+1834 TKKTFTAAEPTLT
-1847 DEQGNPVS
+1847 DGQGNPVS

-1863 ARTGK
+1863 ARTGET
-1868 AVAAGSV
+1868 VAAGSA

-1895 VNRWEYSMDGKTWKE
+1895 VNRWEYSTDGKTWKE

-1922 AFGSDSAKLYV
+1922 AFGSDSAALHV

-1944 LSWEILGLAAEDGDK
+1944 LSWKILGLAAEDGK
-1959 ATLTASSNGT
+1959 KVTLTASSNGT
-1969 ELTSGGSY
+1969 ELASGGSY

-1983 NFTLTLDGSY
+1983 DFTLTLDGSY

-1999 ENVTSA
+1999 ENVTPA

-2026 KKPIVMIEPT
+2026 KKPVVMIERT
-2036 ENGTI
+2036 ANGTI
-2041 EVRGTRNSEPVTI
+2041 EVRGTRNSKPVTI
-2054 TSTDYVDPGTNLTVT
+2054 TSADYVDPGTNLTVT

-2077 VNNPDEAWTAVDNS
+2077 VNDPDEAWTAVDNS
-2091 DNHTYTIH
+2091 DDHTYTIH
-2099 NVREDQ
+2099 NVRADQ

-2143 AAYTYDL
+2143 AAYTYGL
-2150 SSDAEV
+2150 SSGAEV

-2163 FTAAPDD
+2163 FTAAPDN
-2170 GYRVREWRVI
+2170 GYRVQEWRVNG
-2180 DEVYQESGAAFIG
+2180 EVYQESGAAFIG
-2193 TQLVLRGVDEAKTV
+2193 TQLVLRGVDEEKTV

-2227 ITGAMAGSTEQV
+2227 ITGAMAGGTEQV
-2239 GNIASGFTLSKDA
+2239 GNIASGFTLAEGA

-2291 GAVITVAFRPV
+2291 GVVITVAFRPV
-2302 KYTVSWTAEHGTVTA
+2302 EYTVSWTAEHGTVTA

-2344 FDHWT
+2344 FDRWM
-2349 IDGETLTNETATLRW
+2349 IDGETLTNKTATLRW
-2364 TVPTGQEATME
+2364 MVPTGQEATME

-2415 GQSITFTAV
+2415 GQSIIFTAV

-2432 EWRVDGVPVSNSS
+2432 EWRVDGVPVPNSS

-2451 LENVTQART
+2451 LENVTQAHT
-2460 VTVVFATAVLYDV
+2460 VTVVFATAVRYDV
-2473 SYAVNGD
+2473 SYAVNGV
-2480 GGTLSAAANGTELTL
+2480 GGTLRAAADGTELAL

-2503 AGGSRLVFAAVPNS
+2503 SGGSRLVFAAVPIS
-2517 GMMTGRWTVNDIAVT
+2517 GMMTGRWTVNGIAVT

-2563 AAFAEYSGFSIPTG
+2563 VAFAEYSGFSIPTG
-2577 RPGYEISDVK
+2577 GPGYEISDVK

-2593 LPDTEIRAG
+2593 LPDAEIRAG

-2634 AAGCETVSARKNA
+2634 AADCETVSARKNA

-2671 VIGVLTVPQV
+2671 VIGELTVPQV
-2681 LESRPELDTADKI
+2681 LESHPDLDTADKI

-2701 MTGTAE
+2701 MIGTAE

-2753 FTIVHMLTTA
+2753 FTIVHMLTTV

-2800 PSGGGSGGSGGSG
+2800 PSDGGSGGSGGSG

-2897 EAPTQ
+2897 EAPIQ

-3007 FLYRALSTRAEGTAE
+3007 FLYRALSARAEGTAE

-3032 ADAVAWAAS
+3032 ADAVAWAAA

>member
-43 GLPAATGLTAGSADY
+43 GLPAATGLTAGSTEY

-98 DYNGDGSMAGD
+98 DYNGDGSKAGD
-109 LMGAFPNLANK
+109 LMGAFPNLANQ
-120 YRVTFNSLTVQK
+120 YRVTFNSLPASA

-173 NAVHT
+173 KAVHT
-178 STVSRGDRSWINRLA
+178 NLVSSGNRSWINRLA

-207 DGDGVDSVVIYVPP
+207 DGDGVDSVVVYVPP
-221 TQGNRD
+221 TQGNGD
-227 AKLMEYTISS
+227 AKLMEYTISGEGNS
-237 EESRLTLTE
+237 LTLTE
-246 SREIG
+246 SGEIG

-258 VSDLRADHIQN
+258 VSTLKANHIQN

-288 VITAGLNDTYGN
+288 VITAGLNDTHGN

-322 TFKYAPSAGDGPV
+322 TFKYAPSAGNETV

-341 PASKKHRYV
+341 PASKLHRYV
-350 WGSSSVGNVLASDD
+350 WGSSSVGNVLVSDD

-374 VTAGMIDYSG
+374 VTAGMIDYTG
-384 NHNISI
+384 THNITI
-390 NNKTCGFSMVR
+390 NNRNFGFSMVR

-412 QKNFKGNYE
+412 QKNFQGTYE
-421 FLHRQTHT
+421 FLHRQELT

-460 PDAVFFSGNVYAWAD
+460 ADAVFFSGSVYAWDD
-475 NDGNGS
+475 NSGSGS

-488 GAFNHTDKYIGSTK
+488 GAFTQTDKYIGSTK

-537 GNHYSTLYTIGCQ
+537 GNHYSTLYTIDCQ
-550 PKSDNSGYEFKHSE
+550 PKDGNSGYAFRHSE
-564 TNGWFI
+564 TKGWFI
-570 NKQSGAYVCLTDFN
+570 SKQSGAYVCLTDFN

-632 SSSSGSGGGKS
+632 SSSSGSGSGKS
-643 HGLNTTVLVGYE
+643 HGLNTTVMAGYE
-655 VEVENSGAGFE
+655 VEFKNSGAGFE

-704 VLVYTYQ
+704 VLVYTYR
-711 NLSDGKDMTVM
+711 NLSDGKDMAVM
-722 KTLPPHTSIVSVEE
+722 KTLPPHTSIISVEE

-779 ESNSGW
+779 VSKSGW

-794 EKTITVTKET
+794 EKTITVTTET
-804 ETSFEYELSVNVVA
+804 EKSFEYELSVNVVA

-836 KTRSKMNGTGTEHSG
+836 KSHSKMNGTGTEHSG

-863 SWNFAMW
+863 SWNFVMW

-883 YLVKDVSAPSSPP
+883 YLVNNVHAPSSPP
-896 RDLAVETLTS
+896 RDLAVETITS

-931 TARPYAFVGAV
+931 ATRPYAFVGAV
-942 SGTKNSFELND
+942 SGTKNRFELND

-963 ARGCT
+963 ARGYT

-1012 TVLKSDPKT
+1012 TVLKSDPNT
-1021 TLTMQWQERS
+1021 TLTMQWQERN

-1064 MVTAYTLAE
+1064 MVTAYILAE

-1081 NAATLTI
+1081 NTATLTI
-1088 GALPTSVSAV
+1088 GALPTSVSDV
-1098 TVTNAD
+1098 TVTDAD
-1104 GGEGTQSKP
+1104 GGKGTQSEP
-1113 YYGGADWTEQTTAIQ
+1113 YYGGADWTERTTATQ

-1134 TASFEKDDVQGTVY
+1134 TASFEKDGVQGTVY

-1155 YIGVIESKTT
+1155 YVGVIESKTT
-1165 QEGQDGQDGTTITKT
+1165 QGGTTITET
-1180 QYYQLTDP
+1180 QYYQLTTGP
-1188 DGNKTYTVTG
+1188 DSSKPYTVTG
-1198 DALSPVYT
+1198 EALSPAYT
-1206 AFNGNAEVKGFTAA
+1206 AFNGKTEVEGFTAA

-1232 GETGETSTV
+1232 GETSTV
-1241 YFAVAHW
+1241 YFTVAHW
-1248 DGLTAK
+1248 DGSTAK
-1254 PTFYWERGGKYFS
+1254 PTFYWESGGKYFN
-1267 DQSGTVGTEAELE
+1267 DDGGAVGTEAELK

-1294 DDEEIV
+1294 NDEEIV
-1300 LFGEKDD
+1300 LFGKKDD

-1320 DSYIV
+1320 DPYTM

-1337 GTAYPL
+1337 DDAYPL

-1353 TVEVSVDTYTQQPGS
+1353 TVEVSVDTYKQRSGS
-1368 KLTLTAEVANSNGKM
+1368 KLKLTAEVTSGNGKK
-1383 LAYKPAAF
+1383 LANKPAAF

-1406 TTDTNGRMTM
+1406 TTDTNGTMTM

-1469 EDGKALG
+1469 ENGKALG

-1484 LTLQTQKW
+1484 LKLQTQKW
-1492 DGAAWTQAG
+1492 GDAAWTPAN

-1508 TAPGAAAADIDA
+1508 AAPGAAAADI
-1520 GCFPQTAG
+1520 GTGYFPQTAG

-1550 PRRLTIR
+1550 PRGLTIR
-1557 PAWDTAPAALQDI
+1557 PVWDNAPTALQDI
-1570 RLDFEGALESD
+1570 GLDFEGALESD
-1581 KAALINSLTVSDINE
+1581 KAALTNSLTVSDINE
-1596 YFSNPDRTGVFTF
+1596 YFSSSGRTGVFTF
-1609 APQWE
+1609 APQWK
-1614 ESEHS
+1614 ESEDS

-1642 LVYYQV
+1642 PVYYQV

-1664 TSFSSGENRKQGEQL
+1664 TNFSSGQNRKQGEPL

-1693 WLVNGME
+1693 WLVNGTE
-1700 VREGSPYRIGTTT
+1700 VREGSPYRIGATT
-1713 GLATQTLSIDAF
+1713 GSATQTLSIDAF
-1725 SIARDTREGQLK
+1725 SIARDAKDGQLK

-1761 RTGGGSPI
+1761 RTGGGSTI
-1769 ANDAKVTYG
+1769 ANNAKVTYG
-1778 SSVTFTA
+1778 SSVTFTT

-1821 LDQTEYTVTVSFV
+1821 LDQAEYTVTVSFV
-1834 TKRTFTAAEPTLT
+1834 TKKTFTAAEPTLT
-1847 DEQGNPVS
+1847 DGQGNPVS

-1863 ARTGK
+1863 ARTGET
-1868 AVAAGSV
+1868 VAAGSV

-1895 VNRWEYSMDGKTWKE
+1895 VNRWEYSTDGKTWTE

-1922 AFGSDSAKLYV
+1922 AFGSDSAALYV

-1944 LSWEILGLAAEDGDK
+1944 LSWKILGLAAEDGDK
-1959 ATLTASSNGT
+1959 AATLTASSIGT

-1983 NFTLTLDGSY
+1983 DFTLTLDGSY

-1999 ENVTSA
+1999 ENVTPA

-2026 KKPIVMIEPT
+2026 KKPVVMIERT
-2036 ENGTI
+2036 ANGTI
-2041 EVRGTRNSEPVTI
+2041 EACGTRNSKPVTI

-2069 IKPDTGYV
+2069 IKPNTGYV
-2077 VNNPDEAWTAVDNS
+2077 VNDPDEAWTAVDNS
-2091 DNHTYTIH
+2091 DDHTYTIH

-2124 AVGGSD
+2124 AVGGRD
-2130 NGTLTAN
+2130 NGTLIAN

-2143 AAYTYDL
+2143 AAYTYGL
-2150 SSDAEV
+2150 SSGAEV
-2156 YEGSDLT
+2156 YKGSDLT
-2163 FTAAPDD
+2163 FTAAPDN
-2170 GYRVREWRVI
+2170 GYRVQEWRVNG
-2180 DEVYQESGAAFIG
+2180 EVYQESGAAFIG
-2193 TQLVLRGVDEAKTV
+2193 TQLVLRGVDEEKTV

-2227 ITGAMAGSTEQV
+2227 ITGAMAGGTEQV
-2239 GNIASGFTLSKDA
+2239 GNIASGFTLAESA

-2258 EPDTGYEV
+2258 EPDIGYEV

-2302 KYTVSWTAEHGTVTA
+2302 VYTVSWTAEHGTVTA

-2349 IDGETLTNETATLRW
+2349 IDGKTLTNETATLRW
-2364 TVPTGQEATME
+2364 TVPTGQEATMA

-2432 EWRVDGVPVSNSS
+2432 EWRVDGVPVPNSS

-2451 LENVTQART
+2451 LENVTQAHT
-2460 VTVVFATAVLYDV
+2460 VTVVFATAVRYDV
-2473 SYAVNGD
+2473 SYAVNGG
-2480 GGTLSAAANGTELTL
+2480 GGTLSAAADGTELAL
-2495 PAGRQASV
+2495 SAGRQASV
-2503 AGGSRLVFAAVPNS
+2503 AGGSRLVFAAVPS
-2517 GMMTGRWTVNDIAVT
+2517 SRMMTGRWTVNGTAVT

-2563 AAFAEYSGFSIPTG
+2563 VAFAEYSGFSIPTG
-2577 RPGYEISDVK
+2577 GPGYEISDVK

-2593 LPDTEIRAG
+2593 PPDTKIRAG

-2634 AAGCETVSARKNA
+2634 AADCETVSARKNA

-2671 VIGVLTVPQV
+2671 VIGELTVPQV
-2681 LESRPELDTADKI
+2681 LESHLDLDTAEKI
-2694 KLRLETM
+2694 KLRLESM
-2701 MTGTAE
+2701 ITGTAE

-2721 EGNWVEVDEAN
+2721 EGKWIEVDEAN

-2753 FTIVHMLTTA
+2753 FTIVHMLTTV

-2897 EAPTQ
+2897 KAPTQ

-2984 ITTGTGNGRF
+2984 ITTGTGNGGF

-3007 FLYRALSTRAEGTAE
+3007 FLYRALSARAEGTAE

-3032 ADAVAWAAS
+3032 ADAVAWAAA

>member
-43 GLPAATGLTAGSADY
+43 GLPAATGLTAGSTEY
-58 NSAVADAPFGSS
+58 NRAVADAPFGSS

-98 DYNGDGSMAGD
+98 DYNGDGSEAGN
-109 LMGAFPNLANK
+109 LVGAFPNLANQ
-120 YRVTFNSLTVQK
+120 YRVTFNSLPAPP

-178 STVSRGDRSWINRLA
+178 STVSSDGRSWINRLA

-207 DGDGVDSVVIYVPP
+207 DGDGVDSVVVYVPP

-227 AKLMEYTISS
+227 AKLMEYTISG
-237 EESRLTLTE
+237 EGSRLTLTK
-246 SREIG
+246 SGEIG
-251 NVYELLG
+251 NVYDLLD
-258 VSDLRADHIQN
+258 VRTLKANHIQN

-300 DGVKNL
+300 DSVQNL

-341 PASKKHRYV
+341 PASKLHRYV

-401 CVGMTEAWAGV
+401 CVGMTEVWAGV
-412 QKNFKGNYE
+412 QKNFQGEYK

-460 PDAVFFSGNVYAWAD
+460 PDAVFFSGSVYAWAD
-475 NDGNGS
+475 NDGSGT

-531 VKQSGT
+531 VKQRGT

-550 PKSDNSGYEFKHSE
+550 PKGDNSGYEFRHSE

-570 NKQSGAYVCLTDFN
+570 SKQSGAYVCLTDFN

-632 SSSSGSGGGKS
+632 SSSSGSGSGKS
-643 HGLNTTVLVGYE
+643 HGLNTTVMVGYE

-779 ESNSGW
+779 VSKSGW

-794 EKTITVTKET
+794 EKTITVTTET
-804 ETSFEYELSVNVVA
+804 EKSFEYELSVNVVA

-836 KTRSKMNGTGTEHSG
+836 KSHSKMNGTGTEHSG

-863 SWNFAMW
+863 SWNFVMW

-883 YLVKDVSAPSSPP
+883 YLVNNVHAPSSPP

-906 TGATLTWSAGSR
+906 TGATLTWRAGSR
-918 PAEEYRIYRVMEN
+918 PAEEYRIYRVIEGA
-931 TARPYAFVGAV
+931 TRPHAFVGAV

-979 SFTTPKENGTNYV
+979 SFTTPKENGTNHV
-992 QVGAVADQTV
+992 QVGEVADQTV
-1002 RPGEDAVFSA
+1002 RPGGDAVFSA
-1012 TVLKSDPKT
+1012 TVFKSDPKT
-1021 TLTMQWQERS
+1021 TLTMQWQERN

-1040 RNATSSILTVRD
+1040 RNATSPRLTVRD

-1088 GALPTSVSAV
+1088 GALPTSVSDV
-1098 TVTNAD
+1098 TVTRAD
-1104 GGEGTQSKP
+1104 GGDGTQSKP
-1113 YYGGADWTEQTTAIQ
+1113 YYGGADWTERTTDTQ
-1128 QQSVQK
+1128 KQSVQK
-1134 TASFEKDDVQGTVY
+1134 TASFEKDGVQGTVY
-1148 QAGENGP
+1148 RAGENGP

-1165 QEGQDGQDGTTITKT
+1165 QDGTTITST
-1180 QYYQLTDP
+1180 QYYRLTGSDSSEQ
-1188 DGNKTYTVTG
+1188 YTATG

-1206 AFNGNAEVKGFTAA
+1206 EFNGTAAVEGFTAA
-1220 LAEGQLSKEVTA
+1220 LAGGQLSKEVTA

-1248 DGLTAK
+1248 DGSTAK
-1254 PTFYWERGGKYFS
+1254 LTFYWESGGKYFN
-1267 DQSGTVGTEAELE
+1267 DNSGAVGKEAELE
-1280 ESDKPQYSV
+1280 GSNKPQYSV

-1294 DDEEIV
+1294 NDEEIV

-1307 KECFFLLKKSADT
+1307 KECFFLLKKSAGT
-1320 DSYIV
+1320 DPY
-1325 TEVDPAEKLLID
+1325 TMTKVDPAEKLLID
-1337 GTAYPL
+1337 GDAYPL

-1353 TVEVSVDTYTQQPGS
+1353 TVEVSVVTYEQQSGS
-1368 KLTLTAEVANSNGKM
+1368 KLTLTAEVASSNDKR
-1383 LAYKPAAF
+1383 LAKKPAAF

-1406 TTDTNGRMTM
+1406 TTDTNGTMTM
-1416 EWTAPTQGVYTIH
+1416 DWTAPTQGVYTIH

-1464 RLLLT
+1464 RLLPT
-1469 EDGKALG
+1469 ENGKALG
-1476 ASVEYGAN
+1476 ASVEYGAD
-1484 LTLQTQKW
+1484 LTLHTQKW
-1492 DGAAWTQAG
+1492 NGAAWTQAD

-1508 TAPGAAAADIDA
+1508 AAPGAAADA
-1520 GCFPQTAG
+1520 IGTGYFFPQTAG

-1534 KDSNG
+1534 KDRDG
-1539 GKLASAVLTVT
+1539 RELASAVLTVT
-1550 PRRLTIR
+1550 PCRLTIR
-1557 PAWDTAPAALQDI
+1557 PAWDTAPTALLDI
-1570 RLDFEGALESD
+1570 RLDFVGALERD
-1581 KAALINSLTVSDINE
+1581 RDALKNSLTVSDINE

-1642 LVYYQV
+1642 PVYYQV

-1664 TSFSSGENRKQGEQL
+1664 TNFSSGQNRKQGEPL

-1693 WLVNGME
+1693 WLVNGTE
-1700 VREGSPYRIGTTT
+1700 VREGSPYRIGATT
-1713 GLATQTLSIDAF
+1713 GSATQTLSIDAF
-1725 SIARDTREGQLK
+1725 SIARDAKDGQLK
-1737 VEVEFANQF
+1737 IEVEFANQF

-1761 RTGGGSPI
+1761 RTGGGSTI
-1769 ANDAKVTYG
+1769 ANNAKVTYG

-1785 VPQSGYMVEKWMVNG
+1785 VPQGGYMVEKWTVNG
-1800 TDYTWPGAGKLYR
+1800 TDYTWPGAGKPYR

-1821 LDQTEYTVTVSFV
+1821 LDQAEYTVTVSFV
-1834 TKRTFTAAEPTLT
+1834 TKKTFTAAEPTLT
-1847 DEQGNPVS
+1847 DGQGNPVS

-1863 ARTGK
+1863 ARTGETL
-1868 AVAAGSV
+1868 AAGNA

-1895 VNRWEYSMDGKTWKE
+1895 VNRWEYSTDGEIWKE

-1922 AFGSDSAKLYV
+1922 AFGSDPAALYV

-1944 LSWEILGLAAEDGDK
+1944 LSWEVLGLAAEDGNK

-1969 ELTSGGSY
+1969 KLTSGGSY

-1983 NFTLTLDGSY
+1983 DFTLTLDGSY

-1999 ENVTSA
+1999 ENVTPA

-2026 KKPIVMIEPT
+2026 KKPVVMIERT
-2036 ENGTI
+2036 TNGTI
-2041 EVRGTRNSEPVTI
+2041 EVRGTKNSKPVTI

-2099 NVREDQ
+2099 NVRADQ

-2124 AVGGSD
+2124 AVGGRD

-2143 AAYTYDL
+2143 AAYTYGL
-2150 SSDAEV
+2150 SSGAEV

-2163 FTAAPDD
+2163 FTAAPDN
-2170 GYRVREWRVI
+2170 GYRVQEWRVN

-2193 TQLVLRGVDEAKTV
+2193 TQLVLRGVDEEKTV

-2213 LGDKITASAGEHGR
+2213 LGDRITASAGEHGR
-2227 ITGAMAGSTEQV
+2227 ITGAMAGGTEQV
-2239 GNIASGFTLSKDA
+2239 GNIASGFTLAEGA

-2273 TPVSGETDS
+2273 TPVSGETNS

-2302 KYTVSWTAEHGTVTA
+2302 EYTVSWTAEHGTVTA

-2432 EWRVDGVPVSNSS
+2432 EWRVDGVPVPNSS

-2451 LENVTQART
+2451 LENVTQTHT

-2473 SYAVNGD
+2473 SYAVNGV
-2480 GGTLSAAANGTELTL
+2480 GGTLSAAADGTELAL

-2503 AGGSRLVFAAVPNS
+2503 AGGSRLVFAAVPSNR
-2517 GMMTGRWTVNDIAVT
+2517 MMTDRWTVNGIAVT

-2551 TIESLSRNVEVK
+2551 TIESLSTNVEVK

-2577 RPGYEISDVK
+2577 GPGYEISDVK

-2593 LPDTEIRAG
+2593 LPATEIRAG

-2671 VIGVLTVPQV
+2671 VIGELTVPQV
-2681 LESRPELDTADKI
+2681 LESHPDLDTADKI

-2753 FTIVHMLTTA
+2753 FTIVHMLTTVA
-2763 ARAGELE
+2763 CAGELE

-2964 SDVPASAYYARS
+2964 PDVPASAYYARS
-2976 VAWAVENG
+2976 VAWAVESG
-2984 ITTGTGNGRF
+2984 ITTGTGNGGF

-3007 FLYRALSTRAEGTAE
+3007 FLYRALSARAEGTAE

-3032 ADAVAWAAS
+3032 ADAVAWAAA

>member
-1 MKHCSRRL
+1 M
-9 MALLL
+9 
-14 SAILCVQLLPAMVR
+14 
-28 AEEGTAAASEGKGAF
+28 
-43 GLPAATGLTAGSADY
+43 
-58 NSAVADAPFGSS
+58 
-70 GRAVPLF
+70 
-77 VKSELMLSYSWGG
+77 
-90 APLYSHTY
+90 
-98 DYNGDGSMAGD
+98 
-109 LMGAFPNLANK
+109 
-120 YRVTFNSLTVQK
+120 
-132 QASYRVAATDGVN
+132 
-145 TGSGRQEHIAMIGLS
+145 
-160 AAGIE
+160 
-165 LSLRDRNN
+165 
-173 NAVHT
+173 
-178 STVSRGDRSWINRLA
+178 
-193 FELGGFAAIACGDF
+193 
-207 DGDGVDSVVIYVPP
+207 
-221 TQGNRD
+221 
-227 AKLMEYTISS
+227 
-237 EESRLTLTE
+237 
-246 SREIG
+246 
-251 NVYELLG
+251 
-258 VSDLRADHIQN
+258 
-269 VPVVQLT
+269 
-276 AADTDKDGYDEL
+276 
-288 VITAGLNDTYGN
+288 
-300 DGVKNL
+300 
-306 GTQVF
+306 
-311 LYDRLE
+311 
-317 GVWTQ
+317 
-322 TFKYAPSAGDGPV
+322 
-335 AVGDVS
+335 
-341 PASKKHRYV
+341 
-350 WGSSSVGNVLASDD
+350 
-364 SSNGTDFPEI
+364 
-374 VTAGMIDYSG
+374 
-384 NHNISI
+384 
-390 NNKTCGFSMVR
+390 
-401 CVGMTEAWAGV
+401 
-412 QKNFKGNYE
+412 
-421 FLHRQTHT
+421 
-429 TNTLTTHG
+429 
-437 LYSGDEV
+437 
-444 LSPLIVK
+444 
-451 CFRYQGGAQ
+451 
-460 PDAVFFSGNVYAWAD
+460 
-475 NDGNGS
+475 
-481 LAHKYTH
+481 
-488 GAFNHTDKYIGSTK
+488 
-502 ITNKQVQ
+502 
-509 AVAVGNFDGNGE
+509 
-521 GREQVVFASL
+521 
-531 VKQSGT
+531 
-537 GNHYSTLYTIGCQ
+537 
-550 PKSDNSGYEFKHSE
+550 
-564 TNGWFI
+564 
-570 NKQSGAYVCLTDFN
+570 CLTDFN

-632 SSSSGSGGGKS
+632 SRSSGSGGGKS
-643 HGLNTTVLVGYE
+643 HGLNTTVMVGYE
-655 VEVENSGAGFE
+655 VEFKNTGAGFE

-704 VLVYTYQ
+704 VLVYTYK

-779 ESNSGW
+779 VSNSDW
-785 SELTGKGNI
+785 TALTGTGNI
-794 EKTITVTKET
+794 EKTITVTDET

-836 KTRSKMNGTGTEHSG
+836 KSHSKMNGTGTEHSG

-918 PAEEYRIYRVMEN
+918 PAEEYHIYRVMEN

-992 QVGAVADQTV
+992 RVGAVADQTV
-1002 RPGEDAVFSA
+1002 RPGGDAVFSA
-1012 TVLKSDPKT
+1012 TVFKSDQKT
-1021 TLTMQWQERS
+1021 NLTMQWQERN

-1040 RNATSSILTVRD
+1040 RNATSSTLTVRD

-1064 MVTAYTLAE
+1064 MVTAYTLEE

-1098 TVTNAD
+1098 TVTHAD
-1104 GGEGTQSKP
+1104 GGSGTQSEP
-1113 YYGGADWTEQTTAIQ
+1113 YYGGADWTKKTTTTQ
-1128 QQSVQK
+1128 EQSVQK
-1134 TASFEKDDVQGTVY
+1134 TASFEKDDAQGTVY
-1148 QAGENGP
+1148 RAGENGP

-1165 QEGQDGQDGTTITKT
+1165 QDDTTITKT
-1180 QYYQLTDP
+1180 QYYRLTGP
-1188 DGNKTYTVTG
+1188 DSSKRYAVTG

-1206 AFNGNAEVKGFTAA
+1206 AFNGTAEVEGFTADHA
-1220 LAEGQLSKEVTA
+1220 KGQLSKEVTA
-1232 GETGETSTV
+1232 GETGEETSTV

-1248 DGLTAK
+1248 DGPSAK
-1254 PTFYWERGGKYFS
+1254 PTFYWESGGKYFS
-1267 DQSGTVGTEAELE
+1267 DQSGNVGTEVELE
-1280 ESDKPQYSV
+1280 GSNKPQYSV
-1289 FHRSK
+1289 FHRGE
-1294 DDEEIV
+1294 DDAEIV
-1300 LFGEKDD
+1300 LFGEKED
-1307 KECFFLLKKSADT
+1307 KECFFLLKKSAGT
-1320 DSYIV
+1320 DSYTV
-1325 TEVDPAEKLLID
+1325 TEVDPAEKLLIGD
-1337 GTAYPL
+1337 DAYPL

-1353 TVEVSVDTYTQQPGS
+1353 TVEVSVDTYTQQSGS
-1368 KLTLTAEVANSNGKM
+1368 KLTLTAEVASNGKS
-1383 LAYKPAAF
+1383 LADKPAAF

-1406 TTDTNGRMTM
+1406 TTDTNGTMTM

-1457 GKNTTLY
+1457 GENTTLY

-1469 EDGKALG
+1469 ENGKALG

-1484 LTLQTQKW
+1484 LTLETQKW
-1492 DGAAWTQAG
+1492 NNAAWTQAD

-1508 TAPGAAAADIDA
+1508 AAPGAAAAGIDA
-1520 GCFPQTAG
+1520 GYFPQTAG

-1534 KDSNG
+1534 KDSNDRE
-1539 GKLASAVLTVT
+1539 LASAVLTVT

-1557 PAWDTAPAALQDI
+1557 PAWDTAPNALRNI
-1570 RLDFEGALESD
+1570 RLDFEGALERD
-1581 KAALINSLTVSDINE
+1581 RDALTNSLTVSDINE

-1609 APQWE
+1609 APQWKE
-1614 ESEHS
+1614 TEHS

-1637 EADAA
+1637 EADTA

-1656 FGSYGSNL
+1656 FGSYGSNQMN
-1664 TSFSSGENRKQGEQL
+1664 FSSGENRKQGEQL

-1693 WLVNGME
+1693 WLVNGTE
-1700 VREGSPYRIGTTT
+1700 VGEGSPYRIGATT

-1725 SIARDTREGQLK
+1725 SIARDTRDGQLK

-1754 ENGSVTA
+1754 EKGSVTA

-1769 ANDAKVTYG
+1769 ANNAKVTYG

-1785 VPQSGYMVEKWMVNG
+1785 VPQSGYMVEKWTVNG
-1800 TDYTWPGAGKLYR
+1800 TDYTWPGAGKPYR

-1834 TKRTFTAAEPTLT
+1834 TKKTFTAAEPTLT

-1863 ARTGK
+1863 ARTGET
-1868 AVAAGSV
+1868 VAAGSV

-1895 VNRWEYSMDGKTWKE
+1895 VNRWEYSTDGKTWMK

-1922 AFGSDSAKLYV
+1922 AFGSDSAALYV

-1944 LSWEILGLAAEDGDK
+1944 LSWEIFGLAAEDGDK

-1983 NFTLTLDGSY
+1983 DFTLTLDGSY

-1999 ENVTSA
+1999 ENVTPA

-2026 KKPIVMIEPT
+2026 KKPVV
-2036 ENGTI
+2036 TI
-2041 EVRGTRNSEPVTI
+2041 ERTANGAIEVSGTRNSKPVTI

-2099 NVREDQ
+2099 NVRADQ

-2143 AAYTYDL
+2143 AAYAYGL

-2156 YEGSDLT
+2156 YKGSDLT
-2163 FTAAPDD
+2163 FTAAPDN
-2170 GYRVREWRVI
+2170 GYRVREWRVNG
-2180 DEVYQESGAAFIG
+2180 EVYQESGAAFIG
-2193 TQLVLRGVDEAKTV
+2193 TQLVLRGVDEEKTV

-2227 ITGAMAGSTEQV
+2227 ITGAMAGGTEQV
-2239 GNIASGFTLSKDA
+2239 GNIASGFTLAKGA

-2273 TPVSGETDS
+2273 TPVSGEMAS

-2302 KYTVSWTAEHGTVTA
+2302 VYTVSWTAEHGTVTA
-2317 DGYSGSAASIRGGT
+2317 DGYFGSAASIRGGT

-2349 IDGETLTNETATLRW
+2349 IDGKTLTNETATLRW
-2364 TVPTGQEATME
+2364 TVPTGQEATMA

-2415 GQSITFTAV
+2415 GQSIIFTAV

-2432 EWRVDGVPVSNSS
+2432 EWQVDGVPVLNSS

-2451 LENVTQART
+2451 LENVTQAHT
-2460 VTVVFATAVLYDV
+2460 VTVVFATAVRYDV

-2480 GGTLSAAANGTELTL
+2480 GGTLSAAANGTELAL

-2503 AGGSRLVFAAVPNS
+2503 AGGSRLVFAAVPSS
-2517 GMMTGRWTVNDIAVT
+2517 GMMTSLWTVNGIAVT

-2551 TIESLSRNVEVK
+2551 TIESLSSNVEVK
-2563 AAFAEYSGFSIPTG
+2563 AAFAEYSGFPILTG
-2577 RPGYEISDVK
+2577 GPGYEISDVK

-2634 AAGCETVSARKNA
+2634 AADCETVSARKNA

-2671 VIGVLTVPQV
+2671 VIGELTVPQV
-2681 LESRPELDTADKI
+2681 LKSHPDLNTADKI
-2694 KLRLETM
+2694 KLWLETM
-2701 MTGTAE
+2701 MIGTAE

-2721 EGNWVEVDEAN
+2721 DGNWVEVNEAN

-2753 FTIVHMLTTA
+2753 FTIVHMLTTV

-2877 GEYSFIMPAGDVTV
+2877 GEYNFIMPAGDVTV

-2930 NGLFAPD
+2930 NGLFAPG

-2984 ITTGTGNGRF
+2984 ITTGTGNRRF

-3007 FLYRALSTRAEGTAE
+3007 FLYRALSARAEGTAE

-3032 ADAVAWAAS
+3032 ADAVAWAAA

>member
-1 MKHCSRRL
+1 M
-9 MALLL
+9 
-14 SAILCVQLLPAMVR
+14 
-28 AEEGTAAASEGKGAF
+28 
-43 GLPAATGLTAGSADY
+43 
-58 NSAVADAPFGSS
+58 
-70 GRAVPLF
+70 
-77 VKSELMLSYSWGG
+77 
-90 APLYSHTY
+90 
-98 DYNGDGSMAGD
+98 
-109 LMGAFPNLANK
+109 
-120 YRVTFNSLTVQK
+120 
-132 QASYRVAATDGVN
+132 
-145 TGSGRQEHIAMIGLS
+145 
-160 AAGIE
+160 
-165 LSLRDRNN
+165 
-173 NAVHT
+173 
-178 STVSRGDRSWINRLA
+178 
-193 FELGGFAAIACGDF
+193 
-207 DGDGVDSVVIYVPP
+207 
-221 TQGNRD
+221 
-227 AKLMEYTISS
+227 
-237 EESRLTLTE
+237 
-246 SREIG
+246 
-251 NVYELLG
+251 
-258 VSDLRADHIQN
+258 
-269 VPVVQLT
+269 
-276 AADTDKDGYDEL
+276 
-288 VITAGLNDTYGN
+288 
-300 DGVKNL
+300 
-306 GTQVF
+306 
-311 LYDRLE
+311 
-317 GVWTQ
+317 
-322 TFKYAPSAGDGPV
+322 
-335 AVGDVS
+335 
-341 PASKKHRYV
+341 
-350 WGSSSVGNVLASDD
+350 
-364 SSNGTDFPEI
+364 
-374 VTAGMIDYSG
+374 
-384 NHNISI
+384 
-390 NNKTCGFSMVR
+390 
-401 CVGMTEAWAGV
+401 
-412 QKNFKGNYE
+412 
-421 FLHRQTHT
+421 
-429 TNTLTTHG
+429 
-437 LYSGDEV
+437 
-444 LSPLIVK
+444 
-451 CFRYQGGAQ
+451 
-460 PDAVFFSGNVYAWAD
+460 
-475 NDGNGS
+475 
-481 LAHKYTH
+481 
-488 GAFNHTDKYIGSTK
+488 
-502 ITNKQVQ
+502 
-509 AVAVGNFDGNGE
+509 
-521 GREQVVFASL
+521 
-531 VKQSGT
+531 
-537 GNHYSTLYTIGCQ
+537 
-550 PKSDNSGYEFKHSE
+550 
-564 TNGWFI
+564 
-570 NKQSGAYVCLTDFN
+570 CLTDFN

-632 SSSSGSGGGKS
+632 SRSSGSGGGKS
-643 HGLNTTVLVGYE
+643 HGLNTTVMVGYE
-655 VEVENSGAGFE
+655 VEFKNTGAGFE

-704 VLVYTYQ
+704 VLVYTYK

-779 ESNSGW
+779 VSNSDW
-785 SELTGKGNI
+785 TALTGTGNI
-794 EKTITVTKET
+794 EKTITVTDET

-836 KTRSKMNGTGTEHSG
+836 KSHSKMNGTGTEHSG

-918 PAEEYRIYRVMEN
+918 PAEEYHIYRVMEN

-992 QVGAVADQTV
+992 RVGAVADQTV
-1002 RPGEDAVFSA
+1002 RPGGDAVFSA
-1012 TVLKSDPKT
+1012 TVFKSDQKT
-1021 TLTMQWQERS
+1021 NLTMQWQERN

-1040 RNATSSILTVRD
+1040 RNATSSTLTVRD

-1064 MVTAYTLAE
+1064 MVTAYTLEE

-1098 TVTNAD
+1098 TVTHAD
-1104 GGEGTQSKP
+1104 GGSGTQSEP
-1113 YYGGADWTEQTTAIQ
+1113 YYGGADWTKKTTTTQ
-1128 QQSVQK
+1128 EQSVQK
-1134 TASFEKDDVQGTVY
+1134 TASFEKDDAQGTVY
-1148 QAGENGP
+1148 RAGENGP

-1165 QEGQDGQDGTTITKT
+1165 QDDTTITKT
-1180 QYYQLTDP
+1180 QYYRLTGP
-1188 DGNKTYTVTG
+1188 DSSKRYAVTG

-1206 AFNGNAEVKGFTAA
+1206 AFNGTAEVEGFTADHA
-1220 LAEGQLSKEVTA
+1220 KGQLSKEVTA
-1232 GETGETSTV
+1232 GETGEETSTV

-1248 DGLTAK
+1248 DGPSAK
-1254 PTFYWERGGKYFS
+1254 PTFYWESGGKYFS
-1267 DQSGTVGTEAELE
+1267 DQSGNVGTEVELE
-1280 ESDKPQYSV
+1280 GSNKPQYSV
-1289 FHRSK
+1289 FHRGE
-1294 DDEEIV
+1294 DDAEIV
-1300 LFGEKDD
+1300 LFGEKED
-1307 KECFFLLKKSADT
+1307 KECFFLLKKSAGT
-1320 DSYIV
+1320 DSYTV
-1325 TEVDPAEKLLID
+1325 TEVDPAEKLLIGD
-1337 GTAYPL
+1337 DAYPL

-1353 TVEVSVDTYTQQPGS
+1353 TVEVSVDTYTQQSGS
-1368 KLTLTAEVANSNGKM
+1368 KLTLTAEVASNGKS
-1383 LAYKPAAF
+1383 LADKPAAF

-1406 TTDTNGRMTM
+1406 TTDTNGTMTM

-1457 GKNTTLY
+1457 GENTTLY

-1469 EDGKALG
+1469 ENGKALG

-1484 LTLQTQKW
+1484 LTLETQKW
-1492 DGAAWTQAG
+1492 NNAAWTQAD

-1508 TAPGAAAADIDA
+1508 AAPGAAAAGIDA
-1520 GCFPQTAG
+1520 GYFPQTAG

-1534 KDSNG
+1534 KDSNDRE
-1539 GKLASAVLTVT
+1539 LASAVLTVT

-1557 PAWDTAPAALQDI
+1557 PAWDTAPNALRNI
-1570 RLDFEGALESD
+1570 RLDFEGALERD
-1581 KAALINSLTVSDINE
+1581 RDALTNSLTVSDINE

-1609 APQWE
+1609 APQWKE
-1614 ESEHS
+1614 TEHS

-1656 FGSYGSNL
+1656 FGSYGSNQMN
-1664 TSFSSGENRKQGEQL
+1664 FSSGENRKQGEQL

-1693 WLVNGME
+1693 WLVNGTE
-1700 VREGSPYRIGTTT
+1700 VGEGSPYRIGATT

-1725 SIARDTREGQLK
+1725 SIARDTRDGQLK

-1754 ENGSVTA
+1754 EKGSVTA

-1769 ANDAKVTYG
+1769 ANNAKVTYG

-1785 VPQSGYMVEKWMVNG
+1785 VPQSGYMVEKWTVNG
-1800 TDYTWPGAGKLYR
+1800 TDYTWPGAGKPYR

-1834 TKRTFTAAEPTLT
+1834 TKKTFTAAEPTLT

-1863 ARTGK
+1863 ARTGET
-1868 AVAAGSV
+1868 VAAGSV

-1895 VNRWEYSMDGKTWKE
+1895 VNRWEYSTDGKTWMK

-1922 AFGSDSAKLYV
+1922 AFGSDSAALYV

-1944 LSWEILGLAAEDGDK
+1944 LSWEIFGLAAEDGDK

-1983 NFTLTLDGSY
+1983 DFTLTLDGSY

-1999 ENVTSA
+1999 ENVTPA

-2026 KKPIVMIEPT
+2026 KKPVV
-2036 ENGTI
+2036 TI
-2041 EVRGTRNSEPVTI
+2041 ERTANGAIEVSGTRNSKPVTI

-2099 NVREDQ
+2099 NVRADQ

-2143 AAYTYDL
+2143 AAYAYGL

-2156 YEGSDLT
+2156 YKGSDLT
-2163 FTAAPDD
+2163 FTAAPDN
-2170 GYRVREWRVI
+2170 GYRVREWRVNG
-2180 DEVYQESGAAFIG
+2180 EVYQESGAAFIG
-2193 TQLVLRGVDEAKTV
+2193 TQLVLRGVDEEKTV

-2227 ITGAMAGSTEQV
+2227 ITGAMAGGTEQV
-2239 GNIASGFTLSKDA
+2239 GNIASGFTLAKGA

-2273 TPVSGETDS
+2273 TPVSGEMAS

-2302 KYTVSWTAEHGTVTA
+2302 VYTVSWTAEHGTVTA
-2317 DGYSGSAASIRGGT
+2317 DGYFGSAASIRGGT

-2349 IDGETLTNETATLRW
+2349 IDGKTLTNETATLRW
-2364 TVPTGQEATME
+2364 TVPTGQEATMA

-2415 GQSITFTAV
+2415 GQSIIFTAV

-2432 EWRVDGVPVSNSS
+2432 EWQVDGVPVLNSS

-2451 LENVTQART
+2451 LENVTQAHT
-2460 VTVVFATAVLYDV
+2460 VTVVFATAVRYDV

-2480 GGTLSAAANGTELTL
+2480 GGTLSAAANGTELAL

-2503 AGGSRLVFAAVPNS
+2503 AGGSRLVFAAVPSS
-2517 GMMTGRWTVNDIAVT
+2517 GMMTSLWTVNGIAVT

-2551 TIESLSRNVEVK
+2551 TIESLSSNVEVK
-2563 AAFAEYSGFSIPTG
+2563 AAFAEYSGFPILTG
-2577 RPGYEISDVK
+2577 GPGYEISDVK

-2634 AAGCETVSARKNA
+2634 AADCETVSARKNA

-2671 VIGVLTVPQV
+2671 VIGELTVPQV
-2681 LESRPELDTADKI
+2681 LKSHPDLNTADKI
-2694 KLRLETM
+2694 KLWLETM
-2701 MTGTAE
+2701 MIGTAE

-2721 EGNWVEVDEAN
+2721 DGNWVEVNEAN

-2753 FTIVHMLTTA
+2753 FTIVHMLTTV

-2877 GEYSFIMPAGDVTV
+2877 GEYNFIMPAGDVTV

-2930 NGLFAPD
+2930 NGLFAPG

-2984 ITTGTGNGRF
+2984 ITTGTGNRRF

-3007 FLYRALSTRAEGTAE
+3007 FLYRALSARAEGTAE

-3032 ADAVAWAAS
+3032 ADAVAWAAA

>member
-1 MKHCSRRL
+1 M
-9 MALLL
+9 
-14 SAILCVQLLPAMVR
+14 
-28 AEEGTAAASEGKGAF
+28 
-43 GLPAATGLTAGSADY
+43 
-58 NSAVADAPFGSS
+58 
-70 GRAVPLF
+70 
-77 VKSELMLSYSWGG
+77 
-90 APLYSHTY
+90 
-98 DYNGDGSMAGD
+98 
-109 LMGAFPNLANK
+109 
-120 YRVTFNSLTVQK
+120 
-132 QASYRVAATDGVN
+132 
-145 TGSGRQEHIAMIGLS
+145 
-160 AAGIE
+160 
-165 LSLRDRNN
+165 
-173 NAVHT
+173 
-178 STVSRGDRSWINRLA
+178 
-193 FELGGFAAIACGDF
+193 
-207 DGDGVDSVVIYVPP
+207 
-221 TQGNRD
+221 
-227 AKLMEYTISS
+227 
-237 EESRLTLTE
+237 
-246 SREIG
+246 
-251 NVYELLG
+251 
-258 VSDLRADHIQN
+258 
-269 VPVVQLT
+269 
-276 AADTDKDGYDEL
+276 
-288 VITAGLNDTYGN
+288 
-300 DGVKNL
+300 
-306 GTQVF
+306 
-311 LYDRLE
+311 
-317 GVWTQ
+317 
-322 TFKYAPSAGDGPV
+322 
-335 AVGDVS
+335 
-341 PASKKHRYV
+341 
-350 WGSSSVGNVLASDD
+350 
-364 SSNGTDFPEI
+364 
-374 VTAGMIDYSG
+374 
-384 NHNISI
+384 
-390 NNKTCGFSMVR
+390 
-401 CVGMTEAWAGV
+401 
-412 QKNFKGNYE
+412 
-421 FLHRQTHT
+421 
-429 TNTLTTHG
+429 
-437 LYSGDEV
+437 
-444 LSPLIVK
+444 
-451 CFRYQGGAQ
+451 
-460 PDAVFFSGNVYAWAD
+460 
-475 NDGNGS
+475 
-481 LAHKYTH
+481 
-488 GAFNHTDKYIGSTK
+488 
-502 ITNKQVQ
+502 
-509 AVAVGNFDGNGE
+509 
-521 GREQVVFASL
+521 
-531 VKQSGT
+531 
-537 GNHYSTLYTIGCQ
+537 
-550 PKSDNSGYEFKHSE
+550 
-564 TNGWFI
+564 
-570 NKQSGAYVCLTDFN
+570 
-584 YDSDSTLVRYV
+584 
-595 GVERQWTDYD
+595 
-605 VLAVLEAVPY
+605 
-615 FEELGDDLG
+615 
-624 EGRTAYGK
+624 
-632 SSSSGSGGGKS
+632 
-643 HGLNTTVLVGYE
+643 
-655 VEVENSGAGFE
+655 
-666 TTIENN
+666 
-672 FTWATNVSR
+672 
-681 SIEHSV
+681 
-687 DYENNSGENA
+687 
-697 VVVYRVP
+697 
-704 VLVYTYQ
+704 
-711 NLSDGKDMTVM
+711 
-722 KTLPPHTSIVSVEE
+722 
-736 YNEEAVAYR
+736 
-745 LEPIAED
+745 
-752 RLAEAGNPF
+752 
-761 SYRSNVSQITN
+761 
-772 AGGSTPL
+772 
-779 ESNSGW
+779 
-785 SELTGKGNI
+785 
-794 EKTITVTKET
+794 
-804 ETSFEYELSVNVVA
+804 VA

-931 TARPYAFVGAV
+931 TTRPYAFVGAV

-963 ARGCT
+963 VRGCT
-968 NGVESVDSSSI
+968 NDVESVDSSSI

-992 QVGAVADQTV
+992 QVGEVADQTV
-1002 RPGEDAVFSA
+1002 RPGENAVFSA
-1012 TVLKSDPKT
+1012 TVFKSDQKT
-1021 TLTMQWQERS
+1021 NLTMQWQERN

-1040 RNATSSILTVRD
+1040 HNATRSKLTVRD

-1064 MVTAYTLAE
+1064 MVTAYTLEE

-1088 GALPTSVSAV
+1088 GALPTSVSDV
-1098 TVTNAD
+1098 TVTHAD

-1113 YYGGADWTEQTTAIQ
+1113 YYGGADWTKRTTATQ

-1148 QAGENGP
+1148 RAGEKGP

-1165 QEGQDGQDGTTITKT
+1165 QGGQDGQDGTTITKT
-1180 QYYQLTDP
+1180 QYYQLTGP

-1198 DALSPVYT
+1198 GALSPVYT
-1206 AFNGNAEVKGFTAA
+1206 EFNGTAKAEGFTAD

-1232 GETGETSTV
+1232 GETSKV

-1248 DGLTAK
+1248 DGPSAK
-1254 PTFYWERGGKYFS
+1254 PTFYWESGGKYFN
-1267 DQSGTVGTEAELE
+1267 DDSGAVGTEAELK

-1289 FHRSK
+1289 FHRGEN
-1294 DDEEIV
+1294 DAEIV

-1307 KECFFLLKKSADT
+1307 DKECFFHLKKSAGT
-1320 DSYIV
+1320 DSYTE

-1337 GTAYPL
+1337 GDAYPL

-1368 KLTLTAEVANSNGKM
+1368 ELTLTAEVTSGNGKK
-1383 LAYKPAAF
+1383 LANKPAAF

-1406 TTDTNGRMTM
+1406 TTDANGTMTM
-1416 EWTAPTQGVYTIH
+1416 EWTSPTQGVYTIH

-1464 RLLLT
+1464 RLSLT
-1469 EDGKALG
+1469 ENGKALG
-1476 ASVEYGAN
+1476 ASVEYGAD
-1484 LTLQTQKW
+1484 LTLETQKW
-1492 DGAAWTQAG
+1492 NNAAWTQAD

-1508 TAPGAAAADIDA
+1508 AAPGAAAADIKT
-1520 GCFPQTAG
+1520 GYFPQTAG

-1550 PRRLTIR
+1550 PCRLTIR
-1557 PAWDTAPAALQDI
+1557 PAWDTAPTALSEI
-1570 RLDFEGALESD
+1570 RLDFEGALERD
-1581 KAALINSLTVSDINE
+1581 RDALTNSLTVSDINE
-1596 YFSNPDRTGVFTF
+1596 YFSNPNRTGVFTF
-1609 APQWE
+1609 APQWKE
-1614 ESEHS
+1614 TEDSG
-1619 RRLQSAY
+1619 RLQSAY

-1693 WLVNGME
+1693 WLVNGTE
-1700 VREGSPYRIGTTT
+1700 VREGSPYRIGATT
-1713 GLATQTLSIDAF
+1713 GSATQTLSIDAF
-1725 SIARDTREGQLK
+1725 SITRDTIDRQLK

-1746 SVIRYSAG
+1746 SVIHYSAG
-1754 ENGSVTA
+1754 EKGSVTA
-1761 RTGGGSPI
+1761 RTGGGSTI
-1769 ANDAKVTYG
+1769 ANNAKVTYG

-1785 VPQSGYMVEKWMVNG
+1785 VPQIGYMVEKWTVNG
-1800 TDYTWPGAGKLYR
+1800 TDYTWPGAGKPYR
-1813 EEELTLSG
+1813 EKELTLSG
-1821 LDQTEYTVTVSFV
+1821 LDQTEYTVKVSFV

-1847 DEQGNPVS
+1847 DGQENPVS

-1863 ARTGK
+1863 ARTGET
-1868 AVAAGSV
+1868 VAAGSV

-1895 VNRWEYSMDGKTWKE
+1895 VNRWEYSTDGEIWKE

-1922 AFGSDSAKLYV
+1922 AFGSDPAALYV
-1933 RAVVAVANTHR
+1933 RAVVAVANTHH
-1944 LSWEILGLAAEDGDK
+1944 LSWKILGLAAEDGNK

-1969 ELTSGGSY
+1969 ELASGGSY

-1983 NFTLTLDGSY
+1983 DFTLTLDGSY

-1999 ENVTSA
+1999 ENVTPA

-2026 KKPIVMIEPT
+2026 KKPVV
-2036 ENGTI
+2036 TI
-2041 EVRGTRNSEPVTI
+2041 ERTANGAIEVSGTRNSKPVTI

-2099 NVREDQ
+2099 NVRADQ

-2143 AAYTYDL
+2143 AAYAYGL

-2156 YEGSDLT
+2156 YKGSDLT
-2163 FTAAPDD
+2163 FTAAPDN
-2170 GYRVREWRVI
+2170 GYRVREWRVNG
-2180 DEVYQESGAAFIG
+2180 EAYQESGAAFIG
-2193 TQLVLRGVDEAKTV
+2193 TQLVLRGVDEEKTV

-2227 ITGAMAGSTEQV
+2227 ITGAMAGGTEQV
-2239 GNIASGFTLSKDA
+2239 GNIASGFTLAKGA

-2273 TPVSGETDS
+2273 TPVSGEMAS

-2302 KYTVSWTAEHGTVTA
+2302 VYTVSWTAEHGTVTA

-2349 IDGETLTNETATLRW
+2349 IDGKTLTNETATLRW
-2364 TVPTGQEATME
+2364 TVPTGQEATMA

-2495 PAGRQASV
+2495 PAERQASV

-2593 LPDTEIRAG
+2593 LPDTKIRAG

-2658 TGNISADIAAHKL
+2658 TDNISADIAAHKL

-2964 SDVPASAYYARS
+2964 SDVPASAYYAKS
-2976 VAWAVENG
+2976 VAWAVENV
-2984 ITTGTGNGRF
+2984 ITTGTGNERF

-3007 FLYRALSTRAEGTAE
+3007 FLYRALSARAEGTAE

-3032 ADAVAWAAS
+3032 ADAVAWAAA

>member
-9 MALLL
+9 MALRL

-43 GLPAATGLTAGSADY
+43 GLPAATGLTAGSTEY

-98 DYNGDGSMAGD
+98 DYNGDGSKAGD
-109 LMGAFPNLANK
+109 LMGAFPNLANQ
-120 YRVTFNSLTVQK
+120 YRVTFNSLPASA

-173 NAVHT
+173 KAVHT
-178 STVSRGDRSWINRLA
+178 NLVSSGNRSWINRLA

-207 DGDGVDSVVIYVPP
+207 DGDGVDSVVVYVPP
-221 TQGNRD
+221 TQGNGD
-227 AKLMEYTISS
+227 AKLMEYTISGEGNS
-237 EESRLTLTE
+237 LTLTE
-246 SREIG
+246 SGEIG

-258 VSDLRADHIQN
+258 VSTLKANHIQN

-288 VITAGLNDTYGN
+288 VITAGLNDTHGN

-322 TFKYAPSAGDGPV
+322 TFKYAPSAGNETV

-341 PASKKHRYV
+341 PASKLHRYV
-350 WGSSSVGNVLASDD
+350 WGSSSVGNVLVSDD

-374 VTAGMIDYSG
+374 VTAGMIDYTG
-384 NHNISI
+384 THNITI
-390 NNKTCGFSMVR
+390 NNRNFGFSMVR

-412 QKNFKGNYE
+412 QKNFQGTYE
-421 FLHRQTHT
+421 FLHRQELT

-460 PDAVFFSGNVYAWAD
+460 ADAVFFSGSVYAWDD
-475 NDGNGS
+475 NSGSGS

-488 GAFNHTDKYIGSTK
+488 GAFTQTDKYIGSTK

-537 GNHYSTLYTIGCQ
+537 GNHYSTLYTIDCQ
-550 PKSDNSGYEFKHSE
+550 PKDGNSGYAFRHSE
-564 TNGWFI
+564 TKGWFI
-570 NKQSGAYVCLTDFN
+570 SKQSGAYVCLTDFN

-632 SSSSGSGGGKS
+632 SSSSGSGSGKS
-643 HGLNTTVLVGYE
+643 HGLNTTVMAGYE
-655 VEVENSGAGFE
+655 VEFKNSGAGFE

-704 VLVYTYQ
+704 VLVYTYR
-711 NLSDGKDMTVM
+711 NLSDGKDMAVM
-722 KTLPPHTSIVSVEE
+722 KTLPPHTSIISVEE

-779 ESNSGW
+779 VSKSGW
-785 SELTGKGNI
+785 SEWTGKGNI
-794 EKTITVTKET
+794 EKTITVTTET
-804 ETSFEYELSVNVVA
+804 EKSFEYELSVNVVA

-836 KTRSKMNGTGTEHSG
+836 KSHSKMNGTGTEHSG

-863 SWNFAMW
+863 SWNFVMW

-883 YLVKDVSAPSSPP
+883 YLVNNVHAPSSPP
-896 RDLAVETLTS
+896 RDLAVETITS

-931 TARPYAFVGAV
+931 ATRPYAFVGAV
-942 SGTKNSFELND
+942 SGTKNRFELND

-963 ARGCT
+963 ARGYT

-1012 TVLKSDPKT
+1012 TVLKSDPNT
-1021 TLTMQWQERS
+1021 TLTMQWQERN

-1064 MVTAYTLAE
+1064 MVTAYILAE
-1073 SSAVYYYS
+1073 SSAMYYYS
-1081 NAATLTI
+1081 NTATLTI
-1088 GALPTSVSAV
+1088 GALPTSVSDV
-1098 TVTNAD
+1098 TVTDAD
-1104 GGEGTQSKP
+1104 GGKGTQSEP
-1113 YYGGADWTEQTTAIQ
+1113 YYGGADWTERTTATQ

-1134 TASFEKDDVQGTVY
+1134 TASFEKDGVQGTVY

-1155 YIGVIESKTT
+1155 YVGVIESKTT
-1165 QEGQDGQDGTTITKT
+1165 QGGTTITET
-1180 QYYQLTDP
+1180 QYYQLTTGP
-1188 DGNKTYTVTG
+1188 DSSKPYTVTG
-1198 DALSPVYT
+1198 EALSPAYT
-1206 AFNGNAEVKGFTAA
+1206 AFNGKTEVEGFTAA

-1232 GETGETSTV
+1232 GETSTV
-1241 YFAVAHW
+1241 YFTVAHW
-1248 DGLTAK
+1248 DGSTAK
-1254 PTFYWERGGKYFS
+1254 PTFYWESGGKYFN
-1267 DQSGTVGTEAELE
+1267 DDGGAVGTEAELK

-1294 DDEEIV
+1294 NDEEIV
-1300 LFGEKDD
+1300 LFGKKDD

-1320 DSYIV
+1320 DPYTM

-1337 GTAYPL
+1337 DDAYPL

-1353 TVEVSVDTYTQQPGS
+1353 TVEVSVDTYKQRSGS
-1368 KLTLTAEVANSNGKM
+1368 KLKLTAEVTSGNGKK
-1383 LAYKPAAF
+1383 LANKPAAF

-1406 TTDTNGRMTM
+1406 TTDTNGTMTM

-1469 EDGKALG
+1469 ENGKALG

-1484 LTLQTQKW
+1484 LKLQTQKW
-1492 DGAAWTQAG
+1492 GDAAWTPAN

-1508 TAPGAAAADIDA
+1508 AAPGAAAADI
-1520 GCFPQTAG
+1520 GTGYFPQTAG

-1550 PRRLTIR
+1550 PRGLTIR
-1557 PAWDTAPAALQDI
+1557 PVWDNAPTALQDI
-1570 RLDFEGALESD
+1570 GLDFEGALESD
-1581 KAALINSLTVSDINE
+1581 KAALTNSLTVSDINE
-1596 YFSNPDRTGVFTF
+1596 YFSSSGRTGVFTF
-1609 APQWE
+1609 APQWK
-1614 ESEHS
+1614 ESEDS

-1642 LVYYQV
+1642 PVYYQV

-1664 TSFSSGENRKQGEQL
+1664 TNFSSGQNRKQGEPL

-1693 WLVNGME
+1693 WLVNGTE
-1700 VREGSPYRIGTTT
+1700 VREGSPYRIGATT
-1713 GLATQTLSIDAF
+1713 GSATQTLSIDAF
-1725 SIARDTREGQLK
+1725 SIARDAKDGQLK

-1761 RTGGGSPI
+1761 RTGGGSTI
-1769 ANDAKVTYG
+1769 ANNAKVTYG
-1778 SSVTFTA
+1778 SSVSFTT

-1821 LDQTEYTVTVSFV
+1821 LDQAEYTVTVSFV
-1834 TKRTFTAAEPTLT
+1834 TKKTFTAAEPTLT
-1847 DEQGNPVS
+1847 DGQGNPVS

-1863 ARTGK
+1863 ARTGET
-1868 AVAAGSV
+1868 VAAGSV

-1895 VNRWEYSMDGKTWKE
+1895 VNRWEYSTDGKTWTE

-1922 AFGSDSAKLYV
+1922 AFGSDSAALYV

-1944 LSWEILGLAAEDGDK
+1944 LSWKILGLAAEDGDK
-1959 ATLTASSNGT
+1959 AATLTASSIGT

-1983 NFTLTLDGSY
+1983 DFTLTLDGSY

-1999 ENVTSA
+1999 ENVTPA

-2026 KKPIVMIEPT
+2026 KKPVVMIERT
-2036 ENGTI
+2036 ANGTI
-2041 EVRGTRNSEPVTI
+2041 EACGTRNSKPVTI

-2069 IKPDTGYV
+2069 IKPNTGYV
-2077 VNNPDEAWTAVDNS
+2077 VNDPDEAWTAVDNS
-2091 DNHTYTIH
+2091 DDHTYTIH

-2110 FAALDKYAISYSVA
+2110 FAALDKYAISYS
-2124 AVGGSD
+2124 AVGGRD
-2130 NGTLTAN
+2130 NGTLIAN

-2143 AAYTYDL
+2143 AAYTYGL
-2150 SSDAEV
+2150 SSGAEV
-2156 YEGSDLT
+2156 YKGSDLT
-2163 FTAAPDD
+2163 FTAAPDN
-2170 GYRVREWRVI
+2170 GYRVQEWRVNG
-2180 DEVYQESGAAFIG
+2180 EVYQESGAAFIG
-2193 TQLVLRGVDEAKTV
+2193 TQLVLRGVDEEKTV

-2227 ITGAMAGSTEQV
+2227 ITGAMAGGTEQV
-2239 GNIASGFTLSKDA
+2239 GNIASGFTLAESA

-2258 EPDTGYEV
+2258 EPDIGYEV

-2302 KYTVSWTAEHGTVTA
+2302 VYTVSWTAEHGTVTA

-2349 IDGETLTNETATLRW
+2349 IDGKTLTNETATLRW
-2364 TVPTGQEATME
+2364 TVPTGQEATMA

-2432 EWRVDGVPVSNSS
+2432 EWRVDGVPVPNSS

-2451 LENVTQART
+2451 LENVTQAHT
-2460 VTVVFATAVLYDV
+2460 VTVVFATAVRYDV
-2473 SYAVNGD
+2473 SYAVNGG
-2480 GGTLSAAANGTELTL
+2480 GGTLSAAADGTELAL
-2495 PAGRQASV
+2495 SAGRQASV
-2503 AGGSRLVFAAVPNS
+2503 AGGSRLVFAAVPS
-2517 GMMTGRWTVNDIAVT
+2517 SRMMTGRWTVNGTAVT

-2563 AAFAEYSGFSIPTG
+2563 VAFAEYSGFSIPTG
-2577 RPGYEISDVK
+2577 GPGYEISDVK

-2593 LPDTEIRAG
+2593 PPDTKIRAG

-2634 AAGCETVSARKNA
+2634 AADCETVSARKNA

-2671 VIGVLTVPQV
+2671 VIGELTVPQV
-2681 LESRPELDTADKI
+2681 LESHLDLDTAEKI
-2694 KLRLETM
+2694 KLRLESM
-2701 MTGTAE
+2701 ITGTAE

-2721 EGNWVEVDEAN
+2721 EGKWIEVDEAN

-2753 FTIVHMLTTA
+2753 FTIVHMLTTV

-2984 ITTGTGNGRF
+2984 ITTGTGNGGF

-3007 FLYRALSTRAEGTAE
+3007 FLYRALSARAEGTAE

-3032 ADAVAWAAS
+3032 ADAAAWAAA
-3041 NGITTGIGGG
+3041 NVITTGIGGG

>member
-43 GLPAATGLTAGSADY
+43 GLPAATGLTAGSTEY

-98 DYNGDGSMAGD
+98 DYNGDGSKAGD
-109 LMGAFPNLANK
+109 LMGAFPNLANQ
-120 YRVTFNSLTVQK
+120 YRVTFNSLPASA

-173 NAVHT
+173 KAVHT
-178 STVSRGDRSWINRLA
+178 NLVSSGNRSWINRLA

-207 DGDGVDSVVIYVPP
+207 DGDGVDSVVVYVPP
-221 TQGNRD
+221 TQGNGD
-227 AKLMEYTISS
+227 AKLMEYTISGEGNS
-237 EESRLTLTE
+237 LTLTE
-246 SREIG
+246 SGEIG

-258 VSDLRADHIQN
+258 VSTLKANHIQN

-288 VITAGLNDTYGN
+288 VITAGLNDTHGN

-322 TFKYAPSAGDGPV
+322 TFKYAPSAGNETV

-341 PASKKHRYV
+341 PASKLHRYV
-350 WGSSSVGNVLASDD
+350 WGSSSVGNVLVSDD

-374 VTAGMIDYSG
+374 VTAGMIDYTG
-384 NHNISI
+384 THNITI
-390 NNKTCGFSMVR
+390 NNRNFGFSMVR

-412 QKNFKGNYE
+412 QKNFQGTYE
-421 FLHRQTHT
+421 FLHRQELT

-460 PDAVFFSGNVYAWAD
+460 ADAVFFSGSVYAWDD
-475 NDGNGS
+475 NSGSGS

-488 GAFNHTDKYIGSTK
+488 GAFTQTDKYIGSTK

-537 GNHYSTLYTIGCQ
+537 GNHYSTLYTIDCQ
-550 PKSDNSGYEFKHSE
+550 PKDGNSGYAFRHSE
-564 TNGWFI
+564 TKGWFI
-570 NKQSGAYVCLTDFN
+570 SKQSGAYVCLTDFN

-632 SSSSGSGGGKS
+632 SSSSGSGSGKS
-643 HGLNTTVLVGYE
+643 HGLNTTVMAGYE
-655 VEVENSGAGFE
+655 VEFKNSGAGFE

-704 VLVYTYQ
+704 VLVYTYR
-711 NLSDGKDMTVM
+711 NLSDGKDMAVM
-722 KTLPPHTSIVSVEE
+722 KTLPPHTSIISVEE

-779 ESNSGW
+779 VSKSGW

-794 EKTITVTKET
+794 EKTITVTTET
-804 ETSFEYELSVNVVA
+804 EKSFEYELSVNVVA

-836 KTRSKMNGTGTEHSG
+836 KSHSKMNGTGTEHSG

-863 SWNFAMW
+863 SWNFVMW

-883 YLVKDVSAPSSPP
+883 YLVNNVHAPSSPP
-896 RDLAVETLTS
+896 RDLAVETITS

-931 TARPYAFVGAV
+931 ATRPYAFVGAV
-942 SGTKNSFELND
+942 SGTKNRFELND

-963 ARGCT
+963 ARGYT

-1012 TVLKSDPKT
+1012 TVLKSDPNT
-1021 TLTMQWQERS
+1021 TLTMQWQERN

-1064 MVTAYTLAE
+1064 MVTAYILAE
-1073 SSAVYYYS
+1073 SSAMYYYS
-1081 NAATLTI
+1081 NTATLTI
-1088 GALPTSVSAV
+1088 GALPTSVSDV
-1098 TVTNAD
+1098 TATDAD
-1104 GGEGTQSKP
+1104 GGKGTQSEP
-1113 YYGGADWTEQTTAIQ
+1113 YYGGADWTERTTATQ

-1134 TASFEKDDVQGTVY
+1134 TASFEKDGVQGTVY

-1155 YIGVIESKTT
+1155 YVGVIESKTT
-1165 QEGQDGQDGTTITKT
+1165 QGGTTITET
-1180 QYYQLTDP
+1180 QYYQLTTGP
-1188 DGNKTYTVTG
+1188 DSSKPYTVTG
-1198 DALSPVYT
+1198 EALSPAYT
-1206 AFNGNAEVKGFTAA
+1206 AFNGKTEVEGFTAA

-1232 GETGETSTV
+1232 GETSTV

-1254 PTFYWERGGKYFS
+1254 PTFYWESGGKYFN
-1267 DQSGTVGTEAELE
+1267 DDSGAVGTEAELK

-1289 FHRSK
+1289 FHRSEN
-1294 DDEEIV
+1294 DAEIV
-1300 LFGEKDD
+1300 LFGKKDD

-1320 DSYIV
+1320 DSYTV
-1325 TEVDPAEKLLID
+1325 TEVDPAEKLLI
-1337 GTAYPL
+1337 GGAAYPL

-1353 TVEVSVDTYTQQPGS
+1353 TVEVSVVTYEQRSGS
-1368 KLTLTAEVANSNGKM
+1368 KLTLTAKVASSNGEK
-1383 LAYKPAAF
+1383 LAKKPAAF

-1397 TGESFSIAV
+1397 TGESFSIAA
-1406 TTDTNGRMTM
+1406 TTDANGTMTM

-1469 EDGKALG
+1469 ENGKALG
-1476 ASVEYGAN
+1476 ASVEYGAD

-1492 DGAAWTQAG
+1492 GGAAWTQAD

-1508 TAPGAAAADIDA
+1508 AAPGAAAADINA
-1520 GCFPQTAG
+1520 SYLPQTAG

-1539 GKLASAVLTVT
+1539 RELASAVLTVT

-1557 PAWDTAPAALQDI
+1557 PVLDTAPTALRDI
-1570 RLDFEGALESD
+1570 RLDFEGALERD
-1581 KAALINSLTVSDINE
+1581 RDALTNSLTVSDINE

-1609 APQWE
+1609 APQWK
-1614 ESEHS
+1614 ESEDS

-1664 TSFSSGENRKQGEQL
+1664 TNFSSGENRKQGDPL

-1693 WLVNGME
+1693 WLVNGTE
-1700 VREGSPYRIGTTT
+1700 VGEGSPYRIGATT

-1725 SIARDTREGQLK
+1725 SIARDARDGQLK

-1761 RTGGGSPI
+1761 RTGGGSTI
-1769 ANDAKVTYG
+1769 ANNAKVTYG

-1785 VPQSGYMVEKWMVNG
+1785 VPQSGYMVEKWTVNG
-1800 TDYTWPGAGKLYR
+1800 TDYTWPGAGKPYR

-1821 LDQTEYTVTVSFV
+1821 LDQAEYTVTVSFV
-1834 TKRTFTAAEPTLT
+1834 TKKTFTAAEPTLT
-1847 DEQGNPVS
+1847 DGQEKPVS

-1863 ARTGK
+1863 ARTGET
-1868 AVAAGSV
+1868 VAAGSV

-1895 VNRWEYSMDGKTWKE
+1895 VNRWEYSTDGKTWTE

-1922 AFGSDSAKLYV
+1922 AFGSDSAALYV

-1944 LSWEILGLAAEDGDK
+1944 LSWKILGLAAEDGDK
-1959 ATLTASSNGT
+1959 AATLTASSIGT

-1983 NFTLTLDGSY
+1983 DFTLTLDGSY

-1999 ENVTSA
+1999 ENVTPA

-2026 KKPIVMIEPT
+2026 KKPVVMIERT
-2036 ENGTI
+2036 ANGTI
-2041 EVRGTRNSEPVTI
+2041 EACGTRNSKPVTI

-2069 IKPDTGYV
+2069 IKPNTGYV

-2099 NVREDQ
+2099 DVRADR

-2124 AVGGSD
+2124 AVGSSD

-2143 AAYTYDL
+2143 AAYTYGL
-2150 SSDAEV
+2150 SSGAEV

-2163 FTAAPDD
+2163 FTAAPDN
-2170 GYRVREWRVI
+2170 GYRVQEWRVN

-2193 TQLVLRGVDEAKTV
+2193 TQLVLRGVDEEKTV

-2227 ITGAMAGSTEQV
+2227 ITGAMAGGTEQV
-2239 GNIASGFTLSKDA
+2239 GNIASGFTLAESA

-2258 EPDTGYEV
+2258 EPDIGYEV

-2302 KYTVSWTAEHGTVTA
+2302 VYTVSWTAEHGTVTA

-2349 IDGETLTNETATLRW
+2349 IDGKTLTNETATLRW
-2364 TVPTGQEATME
+2364 TVPTGQEATMA

-2432 EWRVDGVPVSNSS
+2432 EWRVDGVPVPNSS

-2451 LENVTQART
+2451 LENVTQAHT
-2460 VTVVFATAVLYDV
+2460 VTVVFATAVRYDV
-2473 SYAVNGD
+2473 SYAVNGG
-2480 GGTLSAAANGTELTL
+2480 GGTLSAAADGTELAL
-2495 PAGRQASV
+2495 SAGRQASV
-2503 AGGSRLVFAAVPNS
+2503 AGGSRLVFAAVPS
-2517 GMMTGRWTVNDIAVT
+2517 SRMMTGRWTVNGTAVT

-2563 AAFAEYSGFSIPTG
+2563 VAFAEYSGFSIPTG
-2577 RPGYEISDVK
+2577 GPGYEISDVK

-2593 LPDTEIRAG
+2593 PPDTKIRAG

-2634 AAGCETVSARKNA
+2634 AADCETVSARKNA

-2671 VIGVLTVPQV
+2671 VIGELTVPQV
-2681 LESRPELDTADKI
+2681 LESHLDLDTAEKI
-2694 KLRLETM
+2694 KLRLESM
-2701 MTGTAE
+2701 ITGTAE

-2721 EGNWVEVDEAN
+2721 EGKWIEVDEAN

-2753 FTIVHMLTTA
+2753 FTIVHMLTTV

-2984 ITTGTGNGRF
+2984 ITTGTGNGGF

-3007 FLYRALSTRAEGTAE
+3007 FLYRALSARAEGTAE

-3032 ADAVAWAAS
+3032 ADAVAWAAA

>member
-1 MKHCSRRL
+1 
-9 MALLL
+9 
-14 SAILCVQLLPAMVR
+14 
-28 AEEGTAAASEGKGAF
+28 
-43 GLPAATGLTAGSADY
+43 
-58 NSAVADAPFGSS
+58 
-70 GRAVPLF
+70 
-77 VKSELMLSYSWGG
+77 
-90 APLYSHTY
+90 
-98 DYNGDGSMAGD
+98 
-109 LMGAFPNLANK
+109 
-120 YRVTFNSLTVQK
+120 
-132 QASYRVAATDGVN
+132 
-145 TGSGRQEHIAMIGLS
+145 
-160 AAGIE
+160 
-165 LSLRDRNN
+165 
-173 NAVHT
+173 
-178 STVSRGDRSWINRLA
+178 
-193 FELGGFAAIACGDF
+193 
-207 DGDGVDSVVIYVPP
+207 
-221 TQGNRD
+221 
-227 AKLMEYTISS
+227 
-237 EESRLTLTE
+237 
-246 SREIG
+246 
-251 NVYELLG
+251 
-258 VSDLRADHIQN
+258 
-269 VPVVQLT
+269 
-276 AADTDKDGYDEL
+276 
-288 VITAGLNDTYGN
+288 
-300 DGVKNL
+300 
-306 GTQVF
+306 
-311 LYDRLE
+311 
-317 GVWTQ
+317 
-322 TFKYAPSAGDGPV
+322 
-335 AVGDVS
+335 
-341 PASKKHRYV
+341 
-350 WGSSSVGNVLASDD
+350 
-364 SSNGTDFPEI
+364 
-374 VTAGMIDYSG
+374 
-384 NHNISI
+384 
-390 NNKTCGFSMVR
+390 
-401 CVGMTEAWAGV
+401 
-412 QKNFKGNYE
+412 
-421 FLHRQTHT
+421 
-429 TNTLTTHG
+429 
-437 LYSGDEV
+437 
-444 LSPLIVK
+444 
-451 CFRYQGGAQ
+451 
-460 PDAVFFSGNVYAWAD
+460 
-475 NDGNGS
+475 
-481 LAHKYTH
+481 
-488 GAFNHTDKYIGSTK
+488 
-502 ITNKQVQ
+502 
-509 AVAVGNFDGNGE
+509 
-521 GREQVVFASL
+521 
-531 VKQSGT
+531 
-537 GNHYSTLYTIGCQ
+537 
-550 PKSDNSGYEFKHSE
+550 
-564 TNGWFI
+564 
-570 NKQSGAYVCLTDFN
+570 
-584 YDSDSTLVRYV
+584 
-595 GVERQWTDYD
+595 
-605 VLAVLEAVPY
+605 
-615 FEELGDDLG
+615 
-624 EGRTAYGK
+624 
-632 SSSSGSGGGKS
+632 
-643 HGLNTTVLVGYE
+643 
-655 VEVENSGAGFE
+655 
-666 TTIENN
+666 
-672 FTWATNVSR
+672 
-681 SIEHSV
+681 
-687 DYENNSGENA
+687 
-697 VVVYRVP
+697 
-704 VLVYTYQ
+704 
-711 NLSDGKDMTVM
+711 MTVM

-761 SYRSNVSQITN
+761 SYRSHVSQITN
-772 AGGSTPL
+772 AGGSDAL
-779 ESNSGW
+779 VSQSW

-931 TARPYAFVGAV
+931 TTRPYAFVGAV

-953 LAGDVSYTFV
+953 LAGDVTYTFV

-1012 TVLKSDPKT
+1012 TVLKSDQNT
-1021 TLTMQWQERS
+1021 TLTMQWQERN

-1104 GGEGTQSKP
+1104 GGKGTQSEP
-1113 YYGGADWTEQTTAIQ
+1113 YHGGADWTERTTTTQ
-1128 QQSVQK
+1128 KQSVQK

-1148 QAGENGP
+1148 RAGENGP

-1165 QEGQDGQDGTTITKT
+1165 QGGTTITKT
-1180 QYYQLTDP
+1180 QYYRLTGP
-1188 DGNKTYTVTG
+1188 DSGKQYTATGN
-1198 DALSPVYT
+1198 ALSPVYT
-1206 AFNGNAEVKGFTAA
+1206 AFNGTAKVEGFTAA
-1220 LAEGQLSKEVTA
+1220 HAEGQLSKEVTA
-1232 GETGETSTV
+1232 GETSTV
-1241 YFAVAHW
+1241 CFAVAHW
-1248 DGLTAK
+1248 DGPTAK
-1254 PTFYWERGGKYFS
+1254 PTFYWESGGKYFS
-1267 DQSGTVGTEAELE
+1267 DDSGTVGTEVELE
-1280 ESDKPQYSV
+1280 GSNKPQYSV
-1289 FHRSK
+1289 FHRGE
-1294 DDEEIV
+1294 DDAEIV
-1300 LFGEKDD
+1300 LFGKKGD

-1320 DSYIV
+1320 DSYTV

-1337 GTAYPL
+1337 GAAYPL

-1353 TVEVSVDTYTQQPGS
+1353 KVEVSVDTYTQQSGS
-1368 KLTLTAEVANSNGKM
+1368 ELTLTAEVTSGNGKK
-1383 LAYKPAAF
+1383 LADKPAAF

-1406 TTDTNGRMTM
+1406 TTDTNGTMTM

-1469 EDGKALG
+1469 ENGKALG

-1484 LTLQTQKW
+1484 LTLETQKW
-1492 DGAAWTQAG
+1492 DNAAWTQAD

-1508 TAPGAAAADIDA
+1508 AAPGAAAAGIDA
-1520 GCFPQTAG
+1520 GYFPQTAG

-1534 KDSNG
+1534 KDSNDR
-1539 GKLASAVLTVT
+1539 KLASAVLTVT

-1557 PAWDTAPAALQDI
+1557 PAWDTAPNALRDI

-1581 KAALINSLTVSDINE
+1581 RDALTNSLTVSDINE

-1614 ESEHS
+1614 ESENS

-1642 LVYYQV
+1642 PVYYQV

-1656 FGSYGSNL
+1656 FGSYGSNQ
-1664 TSFSSGENRKQGEQL
+1664 TNFSSGQNRKQGESL

-1693 WLVNGME
+1693 WLVNGTE
-1700 VREGSPYRIGTTT
+1700 VKEGSPYRIGATT

-1725 SIARDTREGQLK
+1725 SIARDAIDGQLR

-1785 VPQSGYMVEKWMVNG
+1785 DPQSDYMVEKWTVNG
-1800 TDYTWPGAGKLYR
+1800 TDYTWPGADKLYR

-1821 LDQTEYTVTVSFV
+1821 LDQTEYTVKVSFV
-1834 TKRTFTAAEPTLT
+1834 TKKTFTAVKPTLT
-1847 DEQGNPVS
+1847 DEQGTPVS

-1863 ARTGK
+1863 ARTGET
-1868 AVAAGSV
+1868 VAAGSV

-1895 VNRWEYSMDGKTWKE
+1895 VNRWEYSTDGETWKE

-1922 AFGSDSAKLYV
+1922 AFGSDPAALYV

-1944 LSWEILGLAAEDGDK
+1944 LSWEILGLAAEDGNK

-1983 NFTLTLDGSY
+1983 DFTLTLDGSY

-1999 ENVTSA
+1999 ENVTPA

-2026 KKPIVMIEPT
+2026 KKPVVVIEPT

-2077 VNNPDEAWTAVDNS
+2077 VSNPDEAWTAVDNS

-2099 NVREDQ
+2099 DVRADR

-2124 AVGGSD
+2124 AVSGSD

-2143 AAYTYDL
+2143 AAYAYGL
-2150 SSDAEV
+2150 SSGEEV

-2163 FTAAPDD
+2163 FTAAPDN
-2170 GYRVREWRVI
+2170 GYRVQEWRVNG
-2180 DEVYQESGAAFIG
+2180 EVYQESGAAFIG
-2193 TQLVLRGVDEAKTV
+2193 TQLVLRGVDEEKTV

-2227 ITGAMAGSTEQV
+2227 ITGAMAGGTEQV
-2239 GNIASGFTLSKDA
+2239 GNIASGFTLAKDA

-2282 TYTYTAGSA
+2282 TYTYTAGST

-2302 KYTVSWTAEHGTVTA
+2302 EYTVSWTAEHGTVTA
-2317 DGYSGSAASIRGGT
+2317 DEYSGSAASIRGGT

-2349 IDGETLTNETATLRW
+2349 IDGETLTNATATLRW

-2390 VTYDASG
+2390 VTYNASG

-2432 EWRVDGVPVSNSS
+2432 EWRVDDVPVPNSS

-2451 LENVTQART
+2451 LENVTQAHM
-2460 VTVVFATAVLYDV
+2460 VTVVFATAVRYDV
-2473 SYAVNGD
+2473 SYAVNGV
-2480 GGTLSAAANGTELTL
+2480 GGTLSAAANGTELAL
-2495 PAGRQASV
+2495 SAGQQASV
-2503 AGGSRLVFAAVPNS
+2503 AGGSRLVFTAVPS
-2517 GMMTGRWTVNDIAVT
+2517 RGMMTDRWTVNGTAVT

-2563 AAFAEYSGFSIPTG
+2563 AAFAEYSGFPILTG
-2577 RPGYEISDVK
+2577 GPGYEISDVK

-2627 CLTGSGK
+2627 CLTGSGN

-2671 VIGVLTVPQV
+2671 VIGELTVPQV
-2681 LESRPELDTADKI
+2681 LESHPDLDTAEKI

-2701 MTGTAE
+2701 IIGTAE

-2721 EGNWVEVDEAN
+2721 EGNWIEVDEAN
-2732 FPTGGVEVVLPYP
+2732 FPAGGVEVVLPYP

-2753 FTIVHMLTTA
+2753 FTIVHMLTTV

-2800 PSGGGSGGSGGSG
+2800 PSDGGSGGSGGSG

-2937 APCTRAQIVTFL
+2937 APCTRAQIVTYL

-3007 FLYRALSTRAEGTAE
+3007 FLYRALSARAEGTAE

-3032 ADAVAWAAS
+3032 ADAVAWAAA

>member
-98 DYNGDGSMAGD
+98 DYNGDGSKAGN
-109 LMGAFPNLANK
+109 LMGAFPNLANQ
-120 YRVTFNSLTVQK
+120 YRVTFNSLPASA

-178 STVSRGDRSWINRLA
+178 SQVSSGDRSWINRLA

-207 DGDGVDSVVIYVPP
+207 DGDGVDSVVVYVPP
-221 TQGNRD
+221 TQGKRD

-237 EESRLTLTE
+237 KGSSPTLTE
-246 SREIG
+246 GVEIG
-251 NVYELLG
+251 NVYDLLG
-258 VSDLRADHIQN
+258 VSTLKADHIQN

-288 VITAGLNDTYGN
+288 VITAGLNDTNGYPL
-300 DGVKNL
+300 VQNL

-317 GVWTQ
+317 DGWTQ
-322 TFKYAPSAGDGPV
+322 TFKYAPSAGVGTV

-341 PASKKHRYV
+341 PASKQHRYV

-401 CVGMTEAWAGV
+401 CVGMTEVWTGV
-412 QKNFKGNYE
+412 QKNFQGQYE
-421 FLHRQTHT
+421 FLHRQTHI

-460 PDAVFFSGNVYAWAD
+460 PDAVFFSGSVYAWED
-475 NDGNGS
+475 NDGSGT

-537 GNHYSTLYTIGCQ
+537 GNHYSTLYTIGYQ
-550 PKSDNSGYEFKHSE
+550 PKVDNSGYEFKHSE

-632 SSSSGSGGGKS
+632 SSSSGSGSGKS
-643 HGLNTTVLVGYE
+643 HGLNTTVMVGYE
-655 VEVENSGAGFE
+655 VEFKNTGAGFE

-722 KTLPPHTSIVSVEE
+722 KTLPPHTSIISVEE

-761 SYRSNVSQITN
+761 SYRSDVSQITN

-779 ESNSGW
+779 VSNSDW
-785 SELTGKGNI
+785 TALTGTGNI
-794 EKTITVTKET
+794 EKTITVTDET

-851 SVNSPKADGYGF
+851 SVNSPTADGYGF

-918 PAEEYRIYRVMEN
+918 PAEEYRIYRVIEGA
-931 TARPYAFVGAV
+931 TRPHAFVGAV
-942 SGTKNSFELND
+942 SGTKNRFELND
-953 LAGDVSYTFV
+953 LAGDVTYTFV

-992 QVGAVADQTV
+992 QVGEVADQTV
-1002 RPGEDAVFSA
+1002 RPGENAVFSA
-1012 TVLKSDPKT
+1012 TVFKSDQKT
-1021 TLTMQWQERS
+1021 TLTMQWQERN

-1040 RNATSSILTVRD
+1040 RNATSSTLTVRD

-1098 TVTNAD
+1098 TVTDAD
-1104 GGEGTQSKP
+1104 GEEGTQSKP
-1113 YYGGADWTEQTTAIQ
+1113 YYGGADWTEQTTATQEQI
-1128 QQSVQK
+1128 VQK
-1134 TASFEKDDVQGTVY
+1134 TASFEKDGVQGTVY
-1148 QAGENGP
+1148 RAGKNGP

-1165 QEGQDGQDGTTITKT
+1165 QEGTTITST
-1180 QYYQLTDP
+1180 QYYRLTGSDSSEQ
-1188 DGNKTYTVTG
+1188 YTATG

-1206 AFNGNAEVKGFTAA
+1206 AFNGTAKAEGFTAA
-1220 LAEGQLSKEVTA
+1220 HAEGQLSKEVTA
-1232 GETGETSTV
+1232 GETSTV
-1241 YFAVAHW
+1241 CFAVAHW
-1248 DGLTAK
+1248 DGSTAK
-1254 PTFYWERGGKYFS
+1254 PTFYWESGGKYFS

-1280 ESDKPQYSV
+1280 KSSKPQYSI
-1289 FHRSK
+1289 FHRSEN
-1294 DDEEIV
+1294 DAEIV
-1300 LFGEKDD
+1300 LFGKKDD
-1307 KECFFLLKKSADT
+1307 KECFFLLKKSADM
-1320 DSYIV
+1320 DSYTV
-1325 TEVDPAEKLLID
+1325 TEVDPAEKLLIGD
-1337 GTAYPL
+1337 AAYPL

-1368 KLTLTAEVANSNGKM
+1368 KLKLTAEVTSGNGKR
-1383 LAYKPAAF
+1383 LAKKPAAF

-1406 TTDTNGRMTM
+1406 TTDANGTMTM

-1476 ASVEYGAN
+1476 ASVEYGAD

-1492 DGAAWTQAG
+1492 GDAAWTPAD

-1508 TAPGAAAADIDA
+1508 AAPGAAAADIDA
-1520 GCFPQTAG
+1520 GYFPQTAG

-1534 KDSNG
+1534 KDSNDR
-1539 GKLASAVLTVT
+1539 KLASAVLTVT

-1557 PAWDTAPAALQDI
+1557 PAWNTAPTALQDI
-1570 RLDFEGALESD
+1570 RLGFEGALERD
-1581 KAALINSLTVSDINE
+1581 KTALTNSLTVSDINE
-1596 YFSNPDRTGVFTF
+1596 YFSNPGRTGVFTF
-1609 APQWE
+1609 APQWK

-1642 LVYYQV
+1642 PVYYQV

-1656 FGSYGSNL
+1656 FGSYGSNQ
-1664 TSFSSGENRKQGEQL
+1664 TNFSSGEHRKQGETL

-1684 PETGYQVSR
+1684 PEDGYQVSR
-1693 WLVNGME
+1693 WLVNGTE
-1700 VREGSPYRIGTTT
+1700 VGEGSPYRIGATT
-1713 GLATQTLSIDAF
+1713 GSATQTLSIDAF
-1725 SIARDTREGQLK
+1725 SIDRDTSGGQLK

-1769 ANDAKVTYG
+1769 ANNAKVTYG

-1785 VPQSGYMVEKWMVNG
+1785 VPQSGYMVEKWTVNG
-1800 TDYTWPGAGKLYR
+1800 TDYTWPGAGKPYR

-1834 TKRTFTAAEPTLT
+1834 TERTFTAVKPTLT
-1847 DEQGNPVS
+1847 DGQGNPVS

-1863 ARTGK
+1863 ARTGET
-1868 AVAAGSV
+1868 VDAGSV

-1895 VNRWEYSMDGKTWKE
+1895 VNRWEYSTDGKTWKE

-1922 AFGSDSAKLYV
+1922 AFGSDSAALYV
-1933 RAVVAVANTHR
+1933 RAVVAVANTHH
-1944 LSWEILGLAAEDGDK
+1944 LSWKILGLAAEDGNK

-1969 ELTSGGSY
+1969 ELASGGSY

-1983 NFTLTLDGSY
+1983 DFTLTLDGSY

-1999 ENVTSA
+1999 ENVTPA

-2026 KKPIVMIEPT
+2026 KKPVV
-2036 ENGTI
+2036 TI
-2041 EVRGTRNSEPVTI
+2041 ERTANGAIEVSGTRNSKPVTI

-2099 NVREDQ
+2099 NVRADQ

-2143 AAYTYDL
+2143 AAYAYGL

-2156 YEGSDLT
+2156 YKGSDLT
-2163 FTAAPDD
+2163 FTAAPDN
-2170 GYRVREWRVI
+2170 GYRVREWRVNG
-2180 DEVYQESGAAFIG
+2180 EVYQESGAAFIG
-2193 TQLVLRGVDEAKTV
+2193 TQLVLRGVDEEKTV

-2227 ITGAMAGSTEQV
+2227 ITGAMAGGTEQV
-2239 GNIASGFTLSKDA
+2239 GNIASGFTLAKGA

-2273 TPVSGETDS
+2273 TPVSGETNS

-2302 KYTVSWTAEHGTVTA
+2302 VYTVSWTAEHGTVTA

-2349 IDGETLTNETATLRW
+2349 INGKTLTDEIATLRW
-2364 TVPTGQEATME
+2364 TVPTGQEATMA

-2432 EWRVDGVPVSNSS
+2432 EWRVDDVPVPNSS

-2451 LENVTQART
+2451 LENVTQAHT
-2460 VTVVFATAVLYDV
+2460 VTVVFATAVRYDV

-2480 GGTLSAAANGTELTL
+2480 GGTLSAAANGTELAL

-2503 AGGSRLVFAAVPNS
+2503 AGGSRLVFAAVPSS
-2517 GMMTGRWTVNDIAVT
+2517 GMMTSLWTVNGIAVT

-2551 TIESLSRNVEVK
+2551 TIESLSSNVEVK

-2577 RPGYEISDVK
+2577 GPGYEISDVK

-2593 LPDTEIRAG
+2593 PPDTEIRAG

-2634 AAGCETVSARKNA
+2634 AADCETVSARKNA

-2671 VIGVLTVPQV
+2671 VIGKLTVPQV
-2681 LESRPELDTADKI
+2681 LESRPDLNTADKI
-2694 KLRLETM
+2694 KLWLETM
-2701 MTGTAE
+2701 MIGTAE

-2721 EGNWVEVDEAN
+2721 DGNWVEVNEAN

-2930 NGLFAPD
+2930 NGLFAPG

-2984 ITTGTGNGRF
+2984 ITTGTGNRRF

-3007 FLYRALSTRAEGTAE
+3007 FLYRALSARAEGTAE

-3032 ADAVAWAAS
+3032 ADAVAWAAA

>member
-43 GLPAATGLTAGSADY
+43 GLPAATGLTAGSTDY
-58 NSAVADAPFGSS
+58 YSAVADAPFGSS

-98 DYNGDGSMAGD
+98 DYNGDGSEAGD
-109 LMGAFPNLANK
+109 LMRAFPNLANQ
-120 YRVTFNSLTVQK
+120 YRVTFNSLPASA

-160 AAGIE
+160 ATGIE

-173 NAVHT
+173 KAVHT
-178 STVSRGDRSWINRLA
+178 SMVSRDNRSWINRLA

-207 DGDGVDSVVIYVPP
+207 DGDGVDSVVVYVPP
-221 TQGNRD
+221 TQGNGD
-227 AKLMEYTISS
+227 AKLVEYTISGEGS
-237 EESRLTLTE
+237 SLTLTKGG
-246 SREIG
+246 EIG
-251 NVYELLG
+251 NVYDLLG
-258 VSDLRADHIQN
+258 VNTLKANHIQN

-288 VITAGLNDTYGN
+288 VITAGLNDTYGY
-300 DGVKNL
+300 DSVQNL

-317 GVWTQ
+317 DGWTQ
-322 TFKYAPSAGDGPV
+322 TFKYAPSAGEGTV
-335 AVGDVS
+335 VGGDVS
-341 PASKKHRYV
+341 AASKLHRYV

-401 CVGMTEAWAGV
+401 CVGMTEVWTGV
-412 QKNFKGNYE
+412 QKNFQGKYE

-475 NDGNGS
+475 NDGSGS

-488 GAFNHTDKYIGSTK
+488 GAFKHTDKYIGSTK

-550 PKSDNSGYEFKHSE
+550 PKGDNSGYEFRHSE

-632 SSSSGSGGGKS
+632 SRSSGSGGGKS
-643 HGLNTTVLVGYE
+643 HGLNTTVMVGYE
-655 VEVENSGAGFE
+655 VEFKNTGAGFE

-704 VLVYTYQ
+704 VLVYTYR

-745 LEPIAED
+745 LEPIAEG

-761 SYRSNVSQITN
+761 SYRSNTGQITN
-772 AGGSTPL
+772 AGGSDAL
-779 ESNSGW
+779 VSQNGW
-785 SELTGKGNI
+785 SQLTGKGNI
-794 EKTITVTKET
+794 EKTITVTEET
-804 ETSFEYELSVNVVA
+804 EKSFEYELSVNVVA

-836 KTRSKMNGTGTEHSG
+836 KTRSKMNGSGTEHSG
-851 SVNSPKADGYGF
+851 SVNSPTADGYGF
-863 SWNFAMW
+863 LWNFAMW

-883 YLVKDVSAPSSPP
+883 YLVQNVSAPSSPP

-906 TGATLTWSAGSR
+906 TGATLTWRAGSR

-931 TARPYAFVGAV
+931 AAMPYAFVGAV
-942 SGTKNSFELND
+942 SGTESSYELKN

-968 NGVESVDSSSI
+968 NDVESVDSSSI
-979 SFTTPKENGTNYV
+979 SFTTPKENGTNHV
-992 QVGAVADQTV
+992 QVSPVADQTV

-1012 TVLKSDPKT
+1012 TVFKSDEKT
-1021 TLTMQWQERS
+1021 TLAMQWQERN
-1031 PGSPAWKDV
+1031 PGSPAWKNV
-1040 RNATSSILTVRD
+1040 RNATKPILTVSD

-1064 MVTAYTLAE
+1064 MVTASTLAE

-1081 NAATLTI
+1081 NAATLKV
-1088 GALPTSVSAV
+1088 GALPTSVSDV
-1098 TVTNAD
+1098 TVTRAD
-1104 GGEGTQSKP
+1104 GGKGTQSEP
-1113 YYGGADWTEQTTAIQ
+1113 YYGGADWTERTTDIQ
-1128 QQSVQK
+1128 KQSVQK

-1165 QEGQDGQDGTTITKT
+1165 QNGTTITKT
-1180 QYYQLTDP
+1180 QYYQLTTGP
-1188 DGNKTYTVTG
+1188 DSNKPYTATG
-1198 DALSPVYT
+1198 EALSPVYT
-1206 AFNGNAEVKGFTAA
+1206 AFNGNAEVKGFTADH
-1220 LAEGQLSKEVTA
+1220 AEGQLSKEVTA
-1232 GETGETSTV
+1232 GETSTV
-1241 YFAVAHW
+1241 YFAVAYR
-1248 DGLTAK
+1248 DGSTAK
-1254 PTFYWERGGKYFS
+1254 PTFYWESGGKYFS
-1267 DQSGTVGTEAELE
+1267 DHSGTVGTEAELE
-1280 ESDKPQYSV
+1280 ESSKPQYSV
-1289 FHRSK
+1289 FYRSK
-1294 DDEEIV
+1294 DDAEIV

-1307 KECFFLLKKSADT
+1307 KECFFLLKKSAGT

-1325 TEVDPAEKLLID
+1325 TEVDPAEKLLIGD
-1337 GTAYPL
+1337 AAYPL
-1343 SSLMPVSYSE
+1343 SSLMPVSYSG
-1353 TVEVSVDTYTQQPGS
+1353 TVEVSVDTYTQQSGS

-1406 TTDTNGRMTM
+1406 TTDANGTMTM

-1469 EDGKALG
+1469 ENGQALG

-1484 LTLQTQKW
+1484 LTLETQKW
-1492 DGAAWTQAG
+1492 NNAAWTQAD

-1508 TAPGAAAADIDA
+1508 AAPGAAAAGIGA
-1520 GCFPQTAG
+1520 GYFPQTAG

-1550 PRRLTIR
+1550 PRGLTIR
-1557 PAWDTAPAALQDI
+1557 PVWDNAPTALQDI
-1570 RLDFEGALESD
+1570 GLDFEGALERD
-1581 KAALINSLTVSDINE
+1581 RDALTNSLTVSDINE
-1596 YFSNPDRTGVFTF
+1596 YFSDPDRTGVFTF

-1619 RRLQSAY
+1619 GRLQSAY
-1626 SVTLQTNSLRR
+1626 SVTLQTASLRR

-1642 LVYYQV
+1642 PVYYQV
-1648 AATGHGTI
+1648 AATRHGTI
-1656 FGSYGSNL
+1656 FGSYGSNQ
-1664 TSFSSGENRKQGEQL
+1664 TNFSSGENRKQGEQL

-1684 PETGYQVSR
+1684 PEDGYQVSR
-1693 WLVNGME
+1693 WLVNGTE
-1700 VREGSPYRIGTTT
+1700 VGEGSPYRIGATTVS
-1713 GLATQTLSIDAF
+1713 ATQTLSIDAF
-1725 SIARDTREGQLK
+1725 SITRDTIDRQLK

-1746 SVIRYSAG
+1746 SVIHYSAG
-1754 ENGSVTA
+1754 EKGSVTA

-1769 ANDAKVTYG
+1769 ANNAKVTYG

-1785 VPQSGYMVEKWMVNG
+1785 VPQSGYMVEKWTVNG
-1800 TDYTWPGAGKLYR
+1800 TDYTWPGAGKPYR

-1821 LDQTEYTVTVSFV
+1821 LDQAEYTVTVSFV
-1834 TKRTFTAAEPTLT
+1834 TKKTFTAAEPTLT

-1855 AGTVAITW
+1855 AGTVAITR
-1863 ARTGK
+1863 ARTGET
-1868 AVAAGSV
+1868 VTAGSV

-1895 VNRWEYSMDGKTWKE
+1895 VNRWEYSTDGKTWME

-1922 AFGSDSAKLYV
+1922 AFGSDSAALYV

-1969 ELTSGGSY
+1969 ELASGGSY

-1983 NFTLTLDGSY
+1983 DFTLTLDGSY

-1999 ENVTSA
+1999 GNVTPA

-2011 ELKLAADTEVTVTVA
+2011 ELKLAADTKVTVTVA
-2026 KKPIVMIEPT
+2026 KKPVVMIKSMAS
-2036 ENGTI
+2036 GTI

-2069 IKPDTGYV
+2069 IKPETGYV
-2077 VNNPDEAWTAVDNS
+2077 VSNPDEAWTAVDNS

-2110 FAALDKYAISYSVA
+2110 FEALDKYAISYSVA
-2124 AVGGSD
+2124 AVGGND

-2143 AAYTYDL
+2143 AAYACGL

-2163 FTAAPDD
+2163 FTAAPND
-2170 GYRVREWRVI
+2170 GYRVREWRVN

-2227 ITGAMAGSTEQV
+2227 ITGAMAGGTEQV
-2239 GNIASGFTLSKDA
+2239 GNIASGFTLTEGA

-2302 KYTVSWTAEHGTVTA
+2302 AYTVSWTAEHGTVTA
-2317 DGYSGSAASIRGGT
+2317 DGYFGSAANIRGGT

-2349 IDGETLTNETATLRW
+2349 INGKTLTNVTATLRW
-2364 TVPTGQEATME
+2364 TVPTGQEATTE

-2701 MTGTAE
+2701 MIGTAE

-2897 EAPTQ
+2897 ETPTQ

-3007 FLYRALSTRAEGTAE
+3007 FLYRALSARAEGTAE

-3032 ADAVAWAAS
+3032 ADAVAWAAA

>member
-43 GLPAATGLTAGSADY
+43 GLPAATGLTEDSTEY
-58 NSAVADAPFGSS
+58 NSAVKDAPFGSS

-98 DYNGDGSMAGD
+98 DYNGDGSTAGN
-109 LMGAFPNLANK
+109 LMGAFPNLANQ
-120 YRVTFNSLTVQK
+120 YRVTFNSLPASA

-178 STVSRGDRSWINRLA
+178 STVSRGNRSWINRLA

-207 DGDGVDSVVIYVPP
+207 DGDGVDSVVVYVPP

-237 EESRLTLTE
+237 KGSSPTLTE
-246 SREIG
+246 GVEIG
-251 NVYELLG
+251 NVYDLLG
-258 VSDLRADHIQN
+258 VSDLKADHIQN

-288 VITAGLNDTYGN
+288 VITAGLNDTHGN

-317 GVWTQ
+317 GVWKQ

-341 PASKKHRYV
+341 PASKLHRYV

-401 CVGMTEAWAGV
+401 CGGMTEAWAGV
-412 QKNFKGNYE
+412 QKNFQGQYE

-460 PDAVFFSGNVYAWAD
+460 PDAVFFSGSVYAWED
-475 NDGNGS
+475 NSGSGS

-537 GNHYSTLYTIGCQ
+537 GNHYSTLYTIDCK
-550 PKSDNSGYEFKHSE
+550 PKGDNSGYEFRHSE
-564 TNGWFI
+564 TKGWFI
-570 NKQSGAYVCLTDFN
+570 SKQSGAYVCLTDFN

-632 SSSSGSGGGKS
+632 SSSSGSGSGKS

-681 SIEHSV
+681 SIEHRV

-704 VLVYTYQ
+704 VLVYTYR

-761 SYRSNVSQITN
+761 SYRSNTGQITN

-779 ESNSGW
+779 VSKSGW

-794 EKTITVTKET
+794 EKTISVTQET

-829 GAGYTFT
+829 GGGYTFT
-836 KTRSKMNGTGTEHSG
+836 KTRSKMNGSGTEHSG

-863 SWNFAMW
+863 TWNFAMW

-906 TGATLTWSAGSR
+906 TGATLTWRAGSR

-931 TARPYAFVGAV
+931 TTRPYAFVGAV
-942 SGTKNSFELND
+942 SGTESSFELKN

-992 QVGAVADQTV
+992 QVGEVADQTV
-1002 RPGEDAVFSA
+1002 RPGGTAVFSA
-1012 TVLKSDPKT
+1012 TVLKSDPNT
-1021 TLTMQWQERS
+1021 TLTMQWQERN

-1081 NAATLTI
+1081 NAAKLTI
-1088 GALPTSVSAV
+1088 GALPTSVSDV

-1113 YYGGADWTEQTTAIQ
+1113 YYGGADWTKKTTATQ
-1128 QQSVQK
+1128 EQSVQK
-1134 TASFEKDDVQGTVY
+1134 TASFEKGDVQGTVY
-1148 QAGENGP
+1148 RTGKNGP
-1155 YIGVIESKTT
+1155 YIGVIESETT
-1165 QEGQDGQDGTTITKT
+1165 QGGTTSTET
-1180 QYYQLTDP
+1180 QYYQLTGP
-1188 DGNKTYTVTG
+1188 DSNNQYTVTG
-1198 DALSPVYT
+1198 EALSPVYT
-1206 AFNGNAEVKGFTAA
+1206 EFNKTAEVEGFTAA
-1220 LAEGQLSKEVTA
+1220 HAEGQLSKEVTA
-1232 GETGETSTV
+1232 GETGEETSTV

-1248 DGLTAK
+1248 DGPSAK
-1254 PTFYWERGGKYFS
+1254 PAFYWESGGKYFN
-1267 DQSGTVGTEAELE
+1267 DDSGAVGTEVELE
-1280 ESDKPQYSV
+1280 ESSKPQYSV
-1289 FHRSK
+1289 FYRSK
-1294 DDEEIV
+1294 DDAEIV

-1307 KECFFLLKKSADT
+1307 KECFFLLKKSEDRDT
-1320 DSYIV
+1320 YTV

-1337 GTAYPL
+1337 GAAYPL

-1353 TVEVSVDTYTQQPGS
+1353 KVEVSVDTYTQQSGS
-1368 KLTLTAEVANSNGKM
+1368 ELTLTAEVTSGNGKR
-1383 LAYKPAAF
+1383 LAKKPAAF

-1406 TTDTNGRMTM
+1406 TTDANGTMTM

-1429 AAVTADGGYAASSSK
+1429 AAVTADGGYAASSSE

-1464 RLLLT
+1464 RLSLT
-1469 EDGKALG
+1469 ENGKALG
-1476 ASVEYGAN
+1476 ASVEYGAD
-1484 LTLQTQKW
+1484 LKLQTQKW
-1492 DGAAWTQAG
+1492 NNAAWTQADD
-1501 ETVSYQA
+1501 TVSYQA
-1508 TAPGAAAADIDA
+1508 VAPGAAAADIDA
-1520 GCFPQTAG
+1520 GYFPQTAG

-1534 KDSNG
+1534 KDSDG
-1539 GKLASAVLTVT
+1539 RELASAVLTVT

-1557 PAWDTAPAALQDI
+1557 PAWDTAPTALSEI
-1570 RLDFEGALESD
+1570 RLDFEGALERD
-1581 KAALINSLTVSDINE
+1581 RDALTNSLTVSDINE
-1596 YFSNPDRTGVFTF
+1596 YFSNPNRTGVFTF
-1609 APQWE
+1609 APQWKE
-1614 ESEHS
+1614 TEDSG
-1619 RRLQSAY
+1619 RLQSAY

-1693 WLVNGME
+1693 WLVNGTE
-1700 VREGSPYRIGTTT
+1700 VREGSPYRIGATT
-1713 GLATQTLSIDAF
+1713 GSATQTLSIDAF
-1725 SIARDTREGQLK
+1725 SITRDTIDRQLK

-1746 SVIRYSAG
+1746 SVIHYSAG
-1754 ENGSVTA
+1754 EKGSVTA
-1761 RTGGGSPI
+1761 RTGGGSTI
-1769 ANDAKVTYG
+1769 ANNAKVTYG

-1785 VPQSGYMVEKWMVNG
+1785 VPQIGYMVEKWTVNG
-1800 TDYTWPGAGKLYR
+1800 TDYTWPGAGKPYR
-1813 EEELTLSG
+1813 EKELTLSG
-1821 LDQTEYTVTVSFV
+1821 LDQTEYTVKVSFV

-1847 DEQGNPVS
+1847 DGQENPVS

-1863 ARTGK
+1863 ARTGET
-1868 AVAAGSV
+1868 VAAGSV

-1895 VNRWEYSMDGKTWKE
+1895 VNRWEYSTDGEIWKE

-1922 AFGSDSAKLYV
+1922 AFGSDPAALYV
-1933 RAVVAVANTHR
+1933 RAVVAVANTHH
-1944 LSWEILGLAAEDGDK
+1944 LSWKILGLAAEDGNK

-1969 ELTSGGSY
+1969 ELASGGSY

-1983 NFTLTLDGSY
+1983 DFTLTLDGSY

-1999 ENVTSA
+1999 ENVTPA

-2026 KKPIVMIEPT
+2026 KKPVV
-2036 ENGTI
+2036 TI
-2041 EVRGTRNSEPVTI
+2041 ERTANGAIEVSGTRNSKPVTI

-2099 NVREDQ
+2099 NVRADQ

-2143 AAYTYDL
+2143 AAYAYGL

-2156 YEGSDLT
+2156 YKGSDLT
-2163 FTAAPDD
+2163 FTAAPDN
-2170 GYRVREWRVI
+2170 GYRVREWRVNG
-2180 DEVYQESGAAFIG
+2180 EAYQESGAAFIG
-2193 TQLVLRGVDEAKTV
+2193 TQLVLRGVDEEKTV

-2227 ITGAMAGSTEQV
+2227 ITGAMAGGTEQV
-2239 GNIASGFTLSKDA
+2239 GNIASGFTLAKGA

-2273 TPVSGETDS
+2273 TPVSGEMAS

-2302 KYTVSWTAEHGTVTA
+2302 VYTVSWTAEHGTVTA

-2349 IDGETLTNETATLRW
+2349 IDGKTLTNETATLRW
-2364 TVPTGQEATME
+2364 TVPTGQEATMA

-2495 PAGRQASV
+2495 PAERQASV

-2593 LPDTEIRAG
+2593 LPDTKIRAG

-2658 TGNISADIAAHKL
+2658 TDNISADIAAHKL

-2732 FPTGGVEVVLPYP
+2732 FPAGGVEVVLPYP

-2964 SDVPASAYYARS
+2964 SDVPASAYYAKS
-2976 VAWAVENG
+2976 VAWAVENV
-2984 ITTGTGNGRF
+2984 ITTGTGNERF

-3007 FLYRALSTRAEGTAE
+3007 FLYRALSARAEGTAE

-3032 ADAVAWAAS
+3032 ADAVAWAAA

>member
-1 MKHCSRRL
+1 
-9 MALLL
+9 
-14 SAILCVQLLPAMVR
+14 
-28 AEEGTAAASEGKGAF
+28 
-43 GLPAATGLTAGSADY
+43 
-58 NSAVADAPFGSS
+58 
-70 GRAVPLF
+70 
-77 VKSELMLSYSWGG
+77 
-90 APLYSHTY
+90 
-98 DYNGDGSMAGD
+98 
-109 LMGAFPNLANK
+109 
-120 YRVTFNSLTVQK
+120 
-132 QASYRVAATDGVN
+132 
-145 TGSGRQEHIAMIGLS
+145 
-160 AAGIE
+160 
-165 LSLRDRNN
+165 
-173 NAVHT
+173 
-178 STVSRGDRSWINRLA
+178 
-193 FELGGFAAIACGDF
+193 
-207 DGDGVDSVVIYVPP
+207 
-221 TQGNRD
+221 
-227 AKLMEYTISS
+227 
-237 EESRLTLTE
+237 
-246 SREIG
+246 
-251 NVYELLG
+251 
-258 VSDLRADHIQN
+258 
-269 VPVVQLT
+269 
-276 AADTDKDGYDEL
+276 
-288 VITAGLNDTYGN
+288 
-300 DGVKNL
+300 
-306 GTQVF
+306 
-311 LYDRLE
+311 
-317 GVWTQ
+317 
-322 TFKYAPSAGDGPV
+322 
-335 AVGDVS
+335 
-341 PASKKHRYV
+341 
-350 WGSSSVGNVLASDD
+350 
-364 SSNGTDFPEI
+364 
-374 VTAGMIDYSG
+374 
-384 NHNISI
+384 
-390 NNKTCGFSMVR
+390 
-401 CVGMTEAWAGV
+401 
-412 QKNFKGNYE
+412 
-421 FLHRQTHT
+421 
-429 TNTLTTHG
+429 
-437 LYSGDEV
+437 
-444 LSPLIVK
+444 
-451 CFRYQGGAQ
+451 
-460 PDAVFFSGNVYAWAD
+460 
-475 NDGNGS
+475 
-481 LAHKYTH
+481 
-488 GAFNHTDKYIGSTK
+488 
-502 ITNKQVQ
+502 
-509 AVAVGNFDGNGE
+509 
-521 GREQVVFASL
+521 
-531 VKQSGT
+531 
-537 GNHYSTLYTIGCQ
+537 
-550 PKSDNSGYEFKHSE
+550 
-564 TNGWFI
+564 
-570 NKQSGAYVCLTDFN
+570 
-584 YDSDSTLVRYV
+584 
-595 GVERQWTDYD
+595 
-605 VLAVLEAVPY
+605 
-615 FEELGDDLG
+615 
-624 EGRTAYGK
+624 
-632 SSSSGSGGGKS
+632 
-643 HGLNTTVLVGYE
+643 
-655 VEVENSGAGFE
+655 
-666 TTIENN
+666 
-672 FTWATNVSR
+672 
-681 SIEHSV
+681 
-687 DYENNSGENA
+687 
-697 VVVYRVP
+697 
-704 VLVYTYQ
+704 
-711 NLSDGKDMTVM
+711 
-722 KTLPPHTSIVSVEE
+722 
-736 YNEEAVAYR
+736 
-745 LEPIAED
+745 
-752 RLAEAGNPF
+752 
-761 SYRSNVSQITN
+761 
-772 AGGSTPL
+772 
-779 ESNSGW
+779 
-785 SELTGKGNI
+785 
-794 EKTITVTKET
+794 
-804 ETSFEYELSVNVVA
+804 
-818 WKKIGGAKVGG
+818 
-829 GAGYTFT
+829 
-836 KTRSKMNGTGTEHSG
+836 
-851 SVNSPKADGYGF
+851 
-863 SWNFAMW
+863 
-870 NMTLNGKKVPALG
+870 MTLNGKKVPALG

-896 RDLAVETLTS
+896 RDLAVETITS

-931 TARPYAFVGAV
+931 ATRPYAFVGAV
-942 SGTKNSFELND
+942 SGTKNRFELND

-963 ARGCT
+963 ARGYT

-1012 TVLKSDPKT
+1012 TVLKSDPNT
-1021 TLTMQWQERS
+1021 TLTMQWQERN

-1064 MVTAYTLAE
+1064 MVTAYILAE
-1073 SSAVYYYS
+1073 SSAMYYYS
-1081 NAATLTI
+1081 NTATLTI
-1088 GALPTSVSAV
+1088 GALPTSVSDV
-1098 TVTNAD
+1098 TVTDAD
-1104 GGEGTQSKP
+1104 GGKGTQSEP
-1113 YYGGADWTEQTTAIQ
+1113 YYGGADWTERTTATQ

-1134 TASFEKDDVQGTVY
+1134 TASFEKDGVQGTVY

-1155 YIGVIESKTT
+1155 YVGVIESKTT
-1165 QEGQDGQDGTTITKT
+1165 QGGTTITET
-1180 QYYQLTDP
+1180 QYYQLTTGP
-1188 DGNKTYTVTG
+1188 DSSKPYTVTG
-1198 DALSPVYT
+1198 EALSPAYT
-1206 AFNGNAEVKGFTAA
+1206 AFNGKTEVEGFTAA

-1232 GETGETSTV
+1232 GETSTV
-1241 YFAVAHW
+1241 YFTVAHW
-1248 DGLTAK
+1248 DGSTAK
-1254 PTFYWERGGKYFS
+1254 PTFYWESGGKYFN
-1267 DQSGTVGTEAELE
+1267 DDGGAVGTEAELK

-1294 DDEEIV
+1294 NDEEIV
-1300 LFGEKDD
+1300 LFGKKDD

-1320 DSYIV
+1320 DPYTM

-1337 GTAYPL
+1337 DDAYPL

-1353 TVEVSVDTYTQQPGS
+1353 TVEVSVDTYKQRSGS
-1368 KLTLTAEVANSNGKM
+1368 KLKLTAEVTSGNGKK
-1383 LAYKPAAF
+1383 LANKPAAF

-1406 TTDTNGRMTM
+1406 TTDTNGTMTM

-1469 EDGKALG
+1469 ENGKALG

-1484 LTLQTQKW
+1484 LKLQTQKW
-1492 DGAAWTQAG
+1492 GDAAWTPAN

-1508 TAPGAAAADIDA
+1508 AAPGAAAADI
-1520 GCFPQTAG
+1520 GTGYFPQTAG

-1550 PRRLTIR
+1550 PRGLTIR
-1557 PAWDTAPAALQDI
+1557 PVWDNAPTALQDI
-1570 RLDFEGALESD
+1570 GLDFEGALESD
-1581 KAALINSLTVSDINE
+1581 KAALTNSLTVSDINE
-1596 YFSNPDRTGVFTF
+1596 YFSSSGRTGVFTF
-1609 APQWE
+1609 APQWK
-1614 ESEHS
+1614 ESEDS

-1642 LVYYQV
+1642 PVYYQV

-1664 TSFSSGENRKQGEQL
+1664 TNFSSGQNRKQGEPL

-1693 WLVNGME
+1693 WLVNGTE
-1700 VREGSPYRIGTTT
+1700 VREGSPYRIGATT
-1713 GLATQTLSIDAF
+1713 GSATQTLSIDAF
-1725 SIARDTREGQLK
+1725 SIARDAKDGQLK

-1761 RTGGGSPI
+1761 RTGGGSTI
-1769 ANDAKVTYG
+1769 ANNAKVTYG
-1778 SSVTFTA
+1778 SSVTFTT

-1800 TDYTWPGAGKLYR
+1800 TDYTWPGAGKPYR

-1834 TKRTFTAAEPTLT
+1834 TKKTFTAAEPTLT
-1847 DEQGNPVS
+1847 DGQENPVS
-1855 AGTVAITW
+1855 AGTVAITR
-1863 ARTGK
+1863 ARTGET
-1868 AVAAGSV
+1868 VAAGSV

-1895 VNRWEYSMDGKTWKE
+1895 VNRWEYSTDGEIWKE

-1922 AFGSDSAKLYV
+1922 AFGSDSAALYV

-1944 LSWEILGLAAEDGDK
+1944 LSWKILGLAAEDGDE

-1969 ELTSGGSY
+1969 KLTSGGSY

-1983 NFTLTLDGSY
+1983 DFTLTLDGSY

-1999 ENVTSA
+1999 ENVTPA

-2011 ELKLAADTEVTVTVA
+2011 KLKLAADTEVTVTVA
-2026 KKPIVMIEPT
+2026 KKPVVMIERT
-2036 ENGTI
+2036 TNGTI
-2041 EVRGTRNSEPVTI
+2041 EVGGTKNSKPVTI

-2091 DNHTYTIH
+2091 DNHTYTIL
-2099 NVREDQ
+2099 NVRADQ

-2110 FAALDKYAISYSVA
+2110 FEALDKYAISYSVA

-2143 AAYTYDL
+2143 AAYRYDL
-2150 SSDAEV
+2150 SSGAEV
-2156 YEGSDLT
+2156 YEGPDLT
-2163 FTAAPDD
+2163 FTAAPDN
-2170 GYRVREWRVI
+2170 GYRVREWRVNG
-2180 DEVYQESGAAFIG
+2180 EVYQESGAAFIG
-2193 TQLVLRGVDEAKTV
+2193 TQLVLRGVDEEKTV

-2213 LGDKITASAGEHGR
+2213 LGDRITASAGEHGR
-2227 ITGAMAGSTEQV
+2227 INGAMAGVTEQV
-2239 GNIASGFTLSKDA
+2239 GNIASGFTLAEGA

-2273 TPVSGETDS
+2273 TPVSGEMAS

-2302 KYTVSWTAEHGTVTA
+2302 EYIVSWTAEHGTVTA

-2349 IDGETLTNETATLRW
+2349 IDGETHTNETATLRW

-2432 EWRVDGVPVSNSS
+2432 EWRVDGVPVPNSS

-2451 LENVTQART
+2451 LENVTQAHT
-2460 VTVVFATAVLYDV
+2460 VTVVFATAVRYDV
-2473 SYAVNGD
+2473 SYAVNGG
-2480 GGTLSAAANGTELTL
+2480 GGTLRAAADGTELAL

-2503 AGGSRLVFAAVPNS
+2503 AVGDSRLVFAAVPS
-2517 GMMTGRWTVNDIAVT
+2517 IGMMTGRWTVNGTAVT

-2563 AAFAEYSGFSIPTG
+2563 VAFAEYSGFSIPTG
-2577 RPGYEISDVK
+2577 GPGYEISDVK

-2593 LPDTEIRAG
+2593 PPDTKIRAG

-2634 AAGCETVSARKNA
+2634 AADCETVSARKNA

-2671 VIGVLTVPQV
+2671 VIGELTVPQV
-2681 LESRPELDTADKI
+2681 LESHLDLDTAEKI
-2694 KLRLETM
+2694 KLRLESM
-2701 MTGTAE
+2701 ITGTAE

-2721 EGNWVEVDEAN
+2721 EGKWIEVDEAN

-2753 FTIVHMLTTA
+2753 FTIVHMLTTV

-2984 ITTGTGNGRF
+2984 ITTGTGNGGF

-3007 FLYRALSTRAEGTAE
+3007 FLYRALSARAEGTAE

-3032 ADAVAWAAS
+3032 ADAVAWAAA